1 MHFSG
6 RVKNLVSRFLSV
18 PAGVRGVVLFA
29 LMFFTGMGNV
39 WGETYTYSSD
49 TTITSSNF
57 AAGDTITINSNA
69 TLTINLMG
77 QNVTVAAINIGSGG
91 SPGNLLINGPG
102 TLKVSNLFDPDEK
115 VKNRIKINNYANL
128 VVTGTFYVDKGY
140 GAAAD
145 AVTIITGDR
154 TGSLS
159 ITGNVNYSGKIDSG
173 VFFDTVNVNVL
184 SDIDNLVKYSWDKM
198 KASSEG
204 IGITVERTFKGQAKK
219 EKIFYKVVFSHST
232 RADINGSVEF
242 AEKTSGTESTESKD
256 IPIEFNNNPEGEHD
270 FENTGDSAKLILY
283 APDGV
288 TELETV
294 AYYYQRP
301 VWNGS
306 ESDDGYDVKN
316 WGLAAG
322 TDVSELLKF
331 FKSNQIMLNSDLPR
345 YPVFGVAGKS
355 VEFKSLVV
363 SSGASV
369 TVSAGELI
377 AGKLSVKGSGVLNT
391 NGGELTISGN
401 STISNL
407 NLGSAMK
414 VTGGTTVITSL
425 KTNGDCSVEISS
437 GAEVYVTNS
446 YLGENCSGKLSWTGT
461 GALTIP
467 RSGANVDFGAEVPDY
482 GARLDVKAAGAAT
495 YYSANDLTADG
506 SLILTRVSGSSTG
519 TVAVE
524 YPYTLSTDSTN
535 PVTIDENTY
544 NKTSGTSGKL
554 VVPKEVTSKSFTVS
568 GLSGINSGCSFIMT
582 IYSPDGK
589 FSLGSISYT
598 KTSSGYL
605 WTGNSSSDWTVRDN
619 WSGLDASEQPDR
631 MAGKTLIVDYA
642 NFTGNKNY
650 PNINNT
656 STAGTIIIKNGAY
669 ITANNNT
676 ELTVGKILCMGD
688 ANFSATQGTVIFSD
702 GGSFTAAN
710 PDNSK
715 FNNVKILGDFTA
727 NSKMSVDKNFS
738 AEGLGGKTI
747 TLNDNVIVGGNLFLS
762 GTVTDTGI
770 VKRLTITGGAG
781 NYFKISN
788 TQNYGMYLKVEDG
801 LKIGENGGSSSVV
814 YKAYNCD
821 RNSAASEKPFGWV
834 LSTGAPDEFIWTGL
848 NSTEWAEKEN
858 WSPKIIPGEADVI
871 IPDGLTNYPY
881 LSAEKKIK
889 SIRIGEKEGSNAK
902 IELNGFGFK
911 VTGTT
916 AGAFTNYGT
925 VVCIGQELDKVVM
938 PAESG
943 AVVEN
948 GTWQFNGNGATV
960 KKIENHTYKNILI
973 SNRVNISGD
982 NGDIAAEKIT
992 VSTTSQQKHSV
1003 TSSVKITADVV
1014 LETDS
1019 QFDTSGT
1026 NDFTITGNISGGKS
1040 LEILS
1045 SGTFKLTGS
1054 ADVGNFSTSGNA
1066 VFAGNL
1072 KATGT
1077 ISVSGTTQFEGNEIS
1092 ISSGG
1097 TQKFNGK
1104 VTVNSDVELVAGTPG
1119 ASSSVIFN
1127 STVDDGASSDSDRH
1141 SIVIGSPSVESSAEF
1156 KGTVGGT
1163 SKLKN
1168 LQVNGSASGNGEDI
1182 IVINSENSSFAAFK
1196 DGTNLTV
1203 NGNAEI
1209 YGNNKFTSFTLTGNA
1224 DIYGDNT
1231 FTSFTLT
1238 GNAVI
1243 YGSNNF
1249 TKIVID
1255 NSGAT
1260 AETTVKFENGTTQT
1274 IQNDWSGGNIPF
1286 KGAGE
1291 GKELVLTSIEPFI
1304 SETPNPWNVV
1314 FTNSGISNENFSYVK
1329 VQNSKSVNSSASA
1342 KPLNLLQK
1350 KENVVSAG
1358 NTFDWFRKTIYKW
1371 LGTADTKWSTIGN
1384 WKDENDSPVI
1394 AAPDY
1399 TTGMNEIIID
1409 EASVNSL
1416 VFDVDG
1422 GIPEG
1427 TELKLKSLKIPSSKK
1442 VCIAD
1447 CYVTADSITVD
1458 GTIALFGTQTKYPL
1472 GVNGGNVDW
1481 GANSTI
1487 EYYGS
1492 SSGAKDILY
1501 ASVDS
1506 ETETRKYQNIKL
1518 SCGPILFEKALDVAG
1533 NFTNDSAVQITFANN
1548 VKAASPV
1555 NFASSVA
1562 LSGNVIFDVPAV
1574 TFKSAFNAGL
1584 ISEDS
1589 AREIVFTGNV
1599 LSESDFTAAAGITEF
1614 KGNVDFSGSNFIHN
1628 GGTVKISGTDNLLT
1642 VKTDGSTVF
1651 NNLTANSS
1659 KTTLN
1664 GAFSV
1669 IRDFLVETDV
1679 ECEMNGALTISGN
1692 FTNNGTYKAGKS
1704 DSDSYELKIAK
1715 DFVNNGSFDA
1725 KSGTVLFTGTENSNI
1740 SGETKWFNFKAETPG
1755 KTLIFQAGKIQEIL
1769 NSLTIKGSASD
1780 DKSSNVVLKSSTP
1793 GEFWFIKTAVNDSNL
1808 SVDYASIKDSKCT
1821 EKSIVANNSDDLG
1834 NTSGWIFPGL
1844 LYTWVGNESDLW
1856 SVSKNW
1862 SPASLP
1868 GKLSRVLIPDGKVI
1882 KADMDIEIQKL
1893 DLKPKATFD
1902 LAAHK
1907 ITINGSGNYLTN
1919 EGTIKLNGIENQ
1931 VEAAVKN
1938 LPDSWIEYY
1947 GGTAENPSKNVIKEE
1962 YYNLKIYSDAD
1973 FDNLSDN
1980 TDVPVIINGN
1990 LVLAESASVFNNLT
2004 ANSSKATLNGAF
2016 SVIRDFLVET
2026 DVECEMNGALT
2037 ISGNFTNNGTYKAGK
2052 SDSDSYELKIAKDF
2066 VNNGSFDAKSG
2077 TVLFTGT
2084 ENSNISGETK
2094 WFNFK
2099 AETPGKTL
2107 IFQAGKIQEI
2117 LNSLTIKGSAS
2128 DDKSS
2133 NVVLKSSTPGEFWF
2147 IKTAVNDSNLSVDY
2161 ASIKDSKCTEKSI
2174 VANNSDDLGNTSGW
2188 IFPGLLYTWVG
2199 NESDLWSVSKNWSP
2213 ASLPGK
2219 LSRVLIPDGKV
2230 IKADMDIEIQKLDLK
2245 PKATFDL
2252 AAHKIT
2258 INGSGNYLTNEGTIK
2273 LNGIE
2278 NQVEAA
2284 VKNLPDSWIEYY
2296 GGTAENPSKN
2306 VIKEEYYNLK
2316 IYSDADFDNL
2326 SDNTDVPVIIN
2337 GNLVLA
2343 ESAKMTF
2350 EKNVQ
2355 ICGALI
2361 ENGNNLVLKG
2371 NFEVA
2376 NVQSENGKHISIT
2389 FNGPVAGKTEQ
2400 TLYYSSLSDKKSV
2413 NIQNLDIKNTK
2424 VVTNVSF
2431 NVYGKWNN
2439 NGEFTASD
2447 GTVKIVE
2454 GGTISGNNNFASFV
2468 FEKNG
2473 GKLSFNGKNSYKSL
2487 SIVAPGGEIKFAPGE
2502 ENAQSVTES
2511 LVLKGSKDSLM
2522 QLSSLSSSRNASQW
2536 FINCSNSEAA
2546 DMRFIKVFDSYANKA
2561 TSARLVALESRNGG
2575 NNINWQ
2581 FPGLA
2586 IALTAAAI
2594 GQNQMYIVFDRAI
2607 DIAKSKLENTLY
2619 FINSEGSLLSDL
2631 KIQKATAIHNS
2642 TESTGFACS
2651 LSRTIQF
2658 EDILNVYVIYRSDG
2672 ENYIATPTSDFM
2684 SDNESHALSDF
2695 AVNAVEPLY
2704 AYDNRQASLNSD
2716 YFKTGINIEESLAV
2730 HDWNEEQ
2737 QKNGSL
2743 IYNSDIFIKVRKN
2756 YSTRLEDSDKTTEKI
2771 SLYFDTEPDKDA
2783 SSAYYNSVFGEKL
2796 RVWLPS
2802 VTSEGKSV
2810 LPIEMMARKNNVP
2823 KGTLTVESENS
2834 EFKYNFNNDSLSMS
2848 NGINSGDQVK
2858 FIFGLEDREIC
2869 RVPIVTGDLS
2879 GFTVDD
2885 SNKSPLFALRL
2896 KNSRDISS
2904 LDLWSF
2910 RLKEI
2915 TSQRGGVTILN
2926 NVIDTSRGDIATV
2939 KVDMSG
2945 SGSLSVIVMTL
2956 DGNVVQYLQHG
2967 TASGGEHYY
2976 SWNGKTKGGKN
2987 VARGMYFV
2995 RVIGSGFDETRKI
3008 MVVRE

>member
-6 RVKNLVSRFLSV
+6 RVKNLVSHFLSV
-18 PAGVRGVVLFA
+18 SAGVRGVVLFA
-29 LMFFTGMGNV
+29 LMFCTGMGNV
-39 WGETYTYSSD
+39 WGETYSSD
-49 TTITSSNF
+49 KTITSSNF

-77 QNVTVAAINIGSGG
+77 QDVTVNTIYIGSGG
-91 SPGNLLINGPG
+91 SAGNLLINGPG
-102 TLKVSNLFDPDEK
+102 TLNVGTFDPDEK
-115 VKNRIKINNYANL
+115 VKNRIEINNYANL
-128 VVTGTFYVDKGY
+128 VVTGTFYADKKDG
-140 GAAAD
+140 AD

-159 ITGNVNYSGKIDSG
+159 ISDTGKVDYYDKNDSG

-184 SDIDNLVKYSWDKM
+184 SDIDNLVKYSWDSI
-198 KASSEG
+198 KASISEG
-204 IGITVERTFKGQAKK
+204 IGITVKRTFKGQAKN
-219 EKIFYKVVFSHST
+219 EKIFYKVDFSNPT
-232 RADINGSVEF
+232 RADINGFVVFDKDSSEN
-242 AEKTSGTESTESKD
+242 ESKTVSKD
-256 IPIEFNNNPEGEHD
+256 ILISFNTDPSG
-270 FENTGDSAKLILY
+270 FENTGDSAILTLY

-288 TELETV
+288 TELATV

-306 ESDDGYDVKN
+306 KSTDGYDVEN
-316 WGLAAG
+316 WGLAAE
-322 TDVSELLKF
+322 TAESELLEL
-331 FKSNQIMLNSDLPR
+331 FKSNQIVLNSGLPR
-345 YPVFGVAGKS
+345 YPVFGVAEKS
-355 VEFKSLVV
+355 VEFNSLVV

-377 AGKLSVKGSGVLNT
+377 AGELSVKGSGVLNT
-391 NGGELTISGN
+391 NGGKLTISGD

-407 NLGSAMK
+407 NLGSEMK

-425 KTNGDCSVEISS
+425 KTNRVCSVEISS
-437 GAEVYVTNS
+437 GAEVSVTNS

-461 GALTIP
+461 GTLTIP
-467 RSGANVDFGAEVPDY
+467 RSGANVDFGAKGPDY
-482 GARLDVKAAGAAT
+482 GAKLDVKAAGAAT

-506 SLILTRVSGSSTG
+506 NLILTRVSGSSTG

-598 KTSSGYL
+598 KTSSAKIIYWNGSRDSYWCNNDN
-605 WTGNSSSDWTVRDN
+605 WTSSDGVAVNTDSDSWKEYDLVVGPTAKDGTKITR
-619 WSGLDASEQPDR
+619 
-631 MAGKTLIVDYA
+631 
-642 NFTGNKNY
+642 F
-650 PNINNT
+650 PNVNNT
-656 STAGTIIIKNGAY
+656 NTAKSVTILSGAHVTMG
-669 ITANNNT
+669 IGT
-676 ELTVGKILCMGD
+676 ELTIGDIKCMGD
-688 ANFSATQGTVIFSD
+688 AYFSATQGTVNFSD
-702 GGSFTAAN
+702 GASFTAAN

-715 FNNVKILGDFTA
+715 FNNVKISGKFTV
-727 NSKMSVDKNFS
+727 NSKMSVAKNFS

-762 GTVTDTGI
+762 GTETGPG
-770 VKRLTITGGAG
+770 VVEMLSVEGGAG

-788 TQNYGMYLKVEDG
+788 TQNYGMYLKVADG
-801 LKIGENGGSSSVV
+801 LKIGENGGTSSVV

-821 RNSAASEKPFGWV
+821 KYSAADKDPLGWV
-834 LSTGAPDEFIWTGL
+834 LSKEAPNEFIWTGL
-848 NSTEWAEKEN
+848 NSTEWANIEN
-858 WSPKIIPGEADVI
+858 WSPKKIPGEADVII
-871 IPDGLTNYPY
+871 IPDGLTNYPK
-881 LSAEKKIK
+881 LPEKKIIK

-925 VVCIGQELDKVVM
+925 VVCIKNELDNVVM

-973 SNRVNISGD
+973 SNQTNISGD
-982 NGDIAAEKIT
+982 ITAEKIT
-992 VSTTSQQKHSV
+992 INTESKHSI

-1014 LETDS
+1014 LKTDS

-1054 ADVGNFSTSGNA
+1054 ADVGNFYAQGNA

-1072 KATGT
+1072 TASGT
-1077 ISVSGTTQFEGNEIS
+1077 ISVDGTTQFEGNEIS

-1104 VTVNSDVELVAGTPG
+1104 VTVDSDVKLVAGTLG
-1119 ASSSVIFN
+1119 APSSVIFN
-1127 STVDDGASSDSDRH
+1127 STVDDGATSDSDRH
-1141 SIVIGSPSVESSAEF
+1141 SIVIDSPSVEFSAVF
-1156 KGTVGGT
+1156 NGTVGGT

-1168 LQVNGSASGNGEDI
+1168 LQVNGSASGNGADP
-1182 IVINSENSSFAAFK
+1182 IVINSENSSFAAFEN
-1196 DGTNLTV
+1196 GTNLTV
-1203 NGNAEI
+1203 NGNADI

-1243 YGSNNF
+1243 YGLNTF
-1249 TKIVID
+1249 TNIVID

-1260 AETTVKFENGTTQT
+1260 AETTVKFGNGTTQT

-1314 FTNSGISNENFSYVK
+1314 FTNSDISNKNFSYVK
-1329 VQNSKSVNSSASA
+1329 VQNSKSVNSIASA

-1371 LGTADTKWSTIGN
+1371 LGTEDTKWNNKDN
-1384 WKDENDSPVI
+1384 WKDENNSPVSDV
-1394 AAPDY
+1394 PDY
-1399 TTGMNEIIID
+1399 ATGTNEIIID

-1447 CYVTADSITVD
+1447 CCVTADSITVD

-1518 SCGPILFEKALDVAG
+1518 SCGSILFEKALDVAG
-1533 NFTNDSAVQITFANN
+1533 NFTNDSAGQITFAKN

-1599 LSESDFTAAAGITEF
+1599 SSEGKFTAAAGITEF

-1642 VKTDGSTVF
+1642 VKTDGSAVF

-1692 FTNNGTYKAGKS
+1692 FTNNGTFKAGKS

-1769 NSLTIKGSASD
+1769 NSLTITGSASD
-1780 DKSSNVVLKSSTP
+1780 DKSSNVVLKSSTD

-1893 DLKPKATFD
+1893 DLKPKSTFD
-1902 LAAHK
+1902 LASHK
-1907 ITINGSGNYLTN
+1907 ITINGSDNYLTN

-1980 TDVPVIINGN
+1980 TDIPVIINGN

-2004 ANSSKATLNGAF
+2004 TNSSKATLNGAF

-2037 ISGNFTNNGTYKAGK
+2037 ISGNFTNNGTFKAGK

-2117 LNSLTIKGSAS
+2117 LNSLTITGSAS

-2133 NVVLKSSTPGEFWF
+2133 NVVLKSSTDGEFWF

-2245 PKATFDL
+2245 PKSTFDL
-2252 AAHKIT
+2252 ASHKIT
-2258 INGSGNYLTNEGTIK
+2258 INGSDNYLTNEGTIK

-2343 ESAKMTF
+2343 ESARMTF

-2355 ICGALI
+2355 ICGDLI

-2473 GKLSFNGKNSYKSL
+2473 GKLSFEGKNSYKSL

-2522 QLSSLSSSRNASQW
+2522 LLSSLPSSRNASQW

-2631 KIQKATAIHNS
+2631 KIQKATAIHDS

-2684 SDNESHALSDF
+2684 TDNESHALSDF

-2756 YSTRLEDSDKTTEKI
+2756 YSTRLENSDKTTEKI

-2783 SSAYYNSVFGEKL
+2783 SSAYYNSIFGEKL

-2823 KGTLTVESENS
+2823 KGTLTAESENS

-2879 GFTVDD
+2879 GFTVDA

>member
-1 MHFSG
+1 M
-6 RVKNLVSRFLSV
+6 
-18 PAGVRGVVLFA
+18 
-29 LMFFTGMGNV
+29 
-39 WGETYTYSSD
+39 
-49 TTITSSNF
+49 
-57 AAGDTITINSNA
+57 
-69 TLTINLMG
+69 
-77 QNVTVAAINIGSGG
+77 
-91 SPGNLLINGPG
+91 
-102 TLKVSNLFDPDEK
+102 
-115 VKNRIKINNYANL
+115 
-128 VVTGTFYVDKGY
+128 
-140 GAAAD
+140 
-145 AVTIITGDR
+145 
-154 TGSLS
+154 
-159 ITGNVNYSGKIDSG
+159 
-173 VFFDTVNVNVL
+173 
-184 SDIDNLVKYSWDKM
+184 
-198 KASSEG
+198 
-204 IGITVERTFKGQAKK
+204 
-219 EKIFYKVVFSHST
+219 
-232 RADINGSVEF
+232 
-242 AEKTSGTESTESKD
+242 
-256 IPIEFNNNPEGEHD
+256 
-270 FENTGDSAKLILY
+270 
-283 APDGV
+283 
-288 TELETV
+288 
-294 AYYYQRP
+294 
-301 VWNGS
+301 
-306 ESDDGYDVKN
+306 
-316 WGLAAG
+316 
-322 TDVSELLKF
+322 
-331 FKSNQIMLNSDLPR
+331 
-345 YPVFGVAGKS
+345 
-355 VEFKSLVV
+355 
-363 SSGASV
+363 
-369 TVSAGELI
+369 
-377 AGKLSVKGSGVLNT
+377 
-391 NGGELTISGN
+391 
-401 STISNL
+401 
-407 NLGSAMK
+407 
-414 VTGGTTVITSL
+414 
-425 KTNGDCSVEISS
+425 
-437 GAEVYVTNS
+437 
-446 YLGENCSGKLSWTGT
+446 
-461 GALTIP
+461 
-467 RSGANVDFGAEVPDY
+467 
-482 GARLDVKAAGAAT
+482 
-495 YYSANDLTADG
+495 
-506 SLILTRVSGSSTG
+506 
-519 TVAVE
+519 
-524 YPYTLSTDSTN
+524 
-535 PVTIDENTY
+535 
-544 NKTSGTSGKL
+544 
-554 VVPKEVTSKSFTVS
+554 
-568 GLSGINSGCSFIMT
+568 
-582 IYSPDGK
+582 
-589 FSLGSISYT
+589 
-598 KTSSGYL
+598 
-605 WTGNSSSDWTVRDN
+605 
-619 WSGLDASEQPDR
+619 
-631 MAGKTLIVDYA
+631 
-642 NFTGNKNY
+642 
-650 PNINNT
+650 
-656 STAGTIIIKNGAY
+656 
-669 ITANNNT
+669 
-676 ELTVGKILCMGD
+676 
-688 ANFSATQGTVIFSD
+688 
-702 GGSFTAAN
+702 
-710 PDNSK
+710 
-715 FNNVKILGDFTA
+715 
-727 NSKMSVDKNFS
+727 
-738 AEGLGGKTI
+738 
-747 TLNDNVIVGGNLFLS
+747 
-762 GTVTDTGI
+762 
-770 VKRLTITGGAG
+770 
-781 NYFKISN
+781 
-788 TQNYGMYLKVEDG
+788 
-801 LKIGENGGSSSVV
+801 
-814 YKAYNCD
+814 
-821 RNSAASEKPFGWV
+821 
-834 LSTGAPDEFIWTGL
+834 
-848 NSTEWAEKEN
+848 
-858 WSPKIIPGEADVI
+858 
-871 IPDGLTNYPY
+871 
-881 LSAEKKIK
+881 
-889 SIRIGEKEGSNAK
+889 
-902 IELNGFGFK
+902 
-911 VTGTT
+911 
-916 AGAFTNYGT
+916 
-925 VVCIGQELDKVVM
+925 
-938 PAESG
+938 
-943 AVVEN
+943 
-948 GTWQFNGNGATV
+948 
-960 KKIENHTYKNILI
+960 
-973 SNRVNISGD
+973 
-982 NGDIAAEKIT
+982 
-992 VSTTSQQKHSV
+992 
-1003 TSSVKITADVV
+1003 
-1014 LETDS
+1014 
-1019 QFDTSGT
+1019 
-1026 NDFTITGNISGGKS
+1026 
-1040 LEILS
+1040 
-1045 SGTFKLTGS
+1045 
-1054 ADVGNFSTSGNA
+1054 
-1066 VFAGNL
+1066 
-1072 KATGT
+1072 
-1077 ISVSGTTQFEGNEIS
+1077 
-1092 ISSGG
+1092 
-1097 TQKFNGK
+1097 
-1104 VTVNSDVELVAGTPG
+1104 
-1119 ASSSVIFN
+1119 
-1127 STVDDGASSDSDRH
+1127 
-1141 SIVIGSPSVESSAEF
+1141 
-1156 KGTVGGT
+1156 
-1163 SKLKN
+1163 
-1168 LQVNGSASGNGEDI
+1168 
-1182 IVINSENSSFAAFK
+1182 
-1196 DGTNLTV
+1196 
-1203 NGNAEI
+1203 
-1209 YGNNKFTSFTLTGNA
+1209 
-1224 DIYGDNT
+1224 
-1231 FTSFTLT
+1231 
-1238 GNAVI
+1238 
-1243 YGSNNF
+1243 
-1249 TKIVID
+1249 
-1255 NSGAT
+1255 
-1260 AETTVKFENGTTQT
+1260 
-1274 IQNDWSGGNIPF
+1274 
-1286 KGAGE
+1286 
-1291 GKELVLTSIEPFI
+1291 
-1304 SETPNPWNVV
+1304 V
-1314 FTNSGISNENFSYVK
+1314 FTNSGISKENFSYVK
-1329 VQNSKSVNSSASA
+1329 VQNSKSVDSSDNEN
-1342 KPLNLLQK
+1342 PLNLLQK

-1358 NTFDWFRKTIYKW
+1358 NTFDWFLKTIYKW
-1371 LGTADTKWSTIGN
+1371 LGTEDTKWSNKDN
-1384 WKDENDSPVI
+1384 WKNENDSPVI

-1416 VFDVDG
+1416 VFDGDF
-1422 GIPEG
+1422 PEG
-1427 TELKLKSLKIPSSKK
+1427 TELNLKSLKIPSSKK

-1472 GVNGGNVDW
+1472 GVNGGKVNW
-1481 GANSTI
+1481 GADSTI

-1492 SSGAKDILY
+1492 FAGAKDILC

-1506 ETETRKYQNIKL
+1506 ETGTQKYQNIKL
-1518 SCGPILFEKALDVAG
+1518 SCGSIIFEKALDVAG
-1533 NFTNDSAVQITFANN
+1533 NFTNDSADQITFAKN

-1555 NFASSVA
+1555 NFASPVA

-1574 TFKSAFNAGL
+1574 TFNSAFNAGL
-1584 ISEDS
+1584 ISDDS

-1599 LSESDFTAAAGITEF
+1599 LSEGDFTAAAGITEF

-1669 IRDFLVETDV
+1669 IRDFLVETSV

-1692 FTNNGTYKAGKS
+1692 FTNNGTFKAGKS

-1780 DKSSNVVLKSSTP
+1780 DKSSNVVLKSSTD

-1868 GKLSRVLIPDGKVI
+1868 GKFSCVLIPDGKVI

-1902 LAAHK
+1902 LA
-1907 ITINGSGNYLTN
+1907 S
-1919 EGTIKLNGIENQ
+1919 
-1931 VEAAVKN
+1931 
-1938 LPDSWIEYY
+1938 
-1947 GGTAENPSKNVIKEE
+1947 
-1962 YYNLKIYSDAD
+1962 
-1973 FDNLSDN
+1973 
-1980 TDVPVIINGN
+1980 
-1990 LVLAESASVFNNLT
+1990 
-2004 ANSSKATLNGAF
+2004 
-2016 SVIRDFLVET
+2016 
-2026 DVECEMNGALT
+2026 
-2037 ISGNFTNNGTYKAGK
+2037 
-2052 SDSDSYELKIAKDF
+2052 
-2066 VNNGSFDAKSG
+2066 
-2077 TVLFTGT
+2077 
-2084 ENSNISGETK
+2084 
-2094 WFNFK
+2094 
-2099 AETPGKTL
+2099 
-2107 IFQAGKIQEI
+2107 
-2117 LNSLTIKGSAS
+2117 
-2128 DDKSS
+2128 
-2133 NVVLKSSTPGEFWF
+2133 
-2147 IKTAVNDSNLSVDY
+2147 
-2161 ASIKDSKCTEKSI
+2161 
-2174 VANNSDDLGNTSGW
+2174 
-2188 IFPGLLYTWVG
+2188 
-2199 NESDLWSVSKNWSP
+2199 
-2213 ASLPGK
+2213 
-2219 LSRVLIPDGKV
+2219 
-2230 IKADMDIEIQKLDLK
+2230 
-2245 PKATFDL
+2245 
-2252 AAHKIT
+2252 HKIT

-2355 ICGALI
+2355 ICGDLI

-2400 TLYYSSLSDKKSV
+2400 ILYYSSLSDKKSV

-2473 GKLSFNGKNSYKSL
+2473 GKLSFDGKNSYKSL

-2522 QLSSLSSSRNASQW
+2522 QLSSLPSSRNASQW
-2536 FINCSNSEAA
+2536 FINCSNCEAA

-2607 DIAKSKLENTLY
+2607 DIVKSKLENTLY

-2783 SSAYYNSVFGEKL
+2783 SSAYYNSIFGEKL

-2823 KGTLTVESENS
+2823 KGTLTAESENS
-2834 EFKYNFNNDSLSMS
+2834 EFKYNFDNDSLSMS

-2879 GFTVDD
+2879 GFTVDA

>member
-1 MHFSG
+1 M
-6 RVKNLVSRFLSV
+6 
-18 PAGVRGVVLFA
+18 
-29 LMFFTGMGNV
+29 
-39 WGETYTYSSD
+39 
-49 TTITSSNF
+49 
-57 AAGDTITINSNA
+57 
-69 TLTINLMG
+69 
-77 QNVTVAAINIGSGG
+77 
-91 SPGNLLINGPG
+91 
-102 TLKVSNLFDPDEK
+102 
-115 VKNRIKINNYANL
+115 
-128 VVTGTFYVDKGY
+128 
-140 GAAAD
+140 
-145 AVTIITGDR
+145 
-154 TGSLS
+154 
-159 ITGNVNYSGKIDSG
+159 
-173 VFFDTVNVNVL
+173 
-184 SDIDNLVKYSWDKM
+184 
-198 KASSEG
+198 
-204 IGITVERTFKGQAKK
+204 
-219 EKIFYKVVFSHST
+219 
-232 RADINGSVEF
+232 
-242 AEKTSGTESTESKD
+242 
-256 IPIEFNNNPEGEHD
+256 
-270 FENTGDSAKLILY
+270 
-283 APDGV
+283 
-288 TELETV
+288 
-294 AYYYQRP
+294 
-301 VWNGS
+301 
-306 ESDDGYDVKN
+306 
-316 WGLAAG
+316 
-322 TDVSELLKF
+322 
-331 FKSNQIMLNSDLPR
+331 
-345 YPVFGVAGKS
+345 
-355 VEFKSLVV
+355 
-363 SSGASV
+363 
-369 TVSAGELI
+369 
-377 AGKLSVKGSGVLNT
+377 
-391 NGGELTISGN
+391 
-401 STISNL
+401 
-407 NLGSAMK
+407 
-414 VTGGTTVITSL
+414 
-425 KTNGDCSVEISS
+425 
-437 GAEVYVTNS
+437 
-446 YLGENCSGKLSWTGT
+446 
-461 GALTIP
+461 
-467 RSGANVDFGAEVPDY
+467 
-482 GARLDVKAAGAAT
+482 
-495 YYSANDLTADG
+495 
-506 SLILTRVSGSSTG
+506 
-519 TVAVE
+519 
-524 YPYTLSTDSTN
+524 
-535 PVTIDENTY
+535 
-544 NKTSGTSGKL
+544 
-554 VVPKEVTSKSFTVS
+554 
-568 GLSGINSGCSFIMT
+568 
-582 IYSPDGK
+582 
-589 FSLGSISYT
+589 
-598 KTSSGYL
+598 
-605 WTGNSSSDWTVRDN
+605 
-619 WSGLDASEQPDR
+619 
-631 MAGKTLIVDYA
+631 
-642 NFTGNKNY
+642 
-650 PNINNT
+650 
-656 STAGTIIIKNGAY
+656 
-669 ITANNNT
+669 
-676 ELTVGKILCMGD
+676 
-688 ANFSATQGTVIFSD
+688 
-702 GGSFTAAN
+702 
-710 PDNSK
+710 
-715 FNNVKILGDFTA
+715 
-727 NSKMSVDKNFS
+727 
-738 AEGLGGKTI
+738 
-747 TLNDNVIVGGNLFLS
+747 
-762 GTVTDTGI
+762 
-770 VKRLTITGGAG
+770 
-781 NYFKISN
+781 
-788 TQNYGMYLKVEDG
+788 
-801 LKIGENGGSSSVV
+801 
-814 YKAYNCD
+814 
-821 RNSAASEKPFGWV
+821 
-834 LSTGAPDEFIWTGL
+834 
-848 NSTEWAEKEN
+848 
-858 WSPKIIPGEADVI
+858 
-871 IPDGLTNYPY
+871 
-881 LSAEKKIK
+881 
-889 SIRIGEKEGSNAK
+889 
-902 IELNGFGFK
+902 
-911 VTGTT
+911 
-916 AGAFTNYGT
+916 
-925 VVCIGQELDKVVM
+925 
-938 PAESG
+938 
-943 AVVEN
+943 
-948 GTWQFNGNGATV
+948 
-960 KKIENHTYKNILI
+960 
-973 SNRVNISGD
+973 
-982 NGDIAAEKIT
+982 
-992 VSTTSQQKHSV
+992 
-1003 TSSVKITADVV
+1003 SSVKITADVV
-1014 LETDS
+1014 LDTDS
-1019 QFDTSGT
+1019 QFDTSG
-1026 NDFTITGNISGGKS
+1026 NNAFAITGNISGGKS

-1045 SGTFKLTGS
+1045 SGTFKITGN
-1054 ADVGNFSTSGNA
+1054 ADIGNFSTSGNA

-1072 KATGT
+1072 TASGT

-1092 ISSGG
+1092 INSGG

-1104 VTVNSDVELVAGTPG
+1104 VTVNSDVALVAGTPG

-1127 STVDDGASSDSDRH
+1127 STVDEGASSDSDRH
-1141 SIVIGSPSVESSAEF
+1141 SVVIGSPSVKSSAEF

-1163 SKLKN
+1163 SKLKK
-1168 LQVNGSASGNGEDI
+1168 LQVNGSASGNGADT
-1182 IVINSENSSFAAFK
+1182 IVINSENSSFAAFENE
-1196 DGTNLTV
+1196 TNLTV
-1203 NGNAEI
+1203 NGNADI
-1209 YGNNKFTSFTLTGNA
+1209 YGNNNFTSFTLTGNA
-1224 DIYGDNT
+1224 DIYGNNN
-1231 FTSFTLT
+1231 FTSCSLT

-1243 YGSNNF
+1243 YGTNTF
-1249 TKIVID
+1249 TNIVID

-1260 AETTVKFENGTTQT
+1260 AETTVKFGNGTTQT

-1291 GKELVLTSIEPFI
+1291 GKELVLTSIDPYI

-1314 FTNSGISNENFSYVK
+1314 FTNSGISKENFNYVK
-1329 VQNSKSVNSSASA
+1329 VQNSKSVSAN
-1342 KPLNLLQK
+1342 PLNLTQK

-1358 NTFDWFRKTIYKW
+1358 NTFDWFLKTIYKW
-1371 LGTADTKWSTIGN
+1371 FGTEDTKWSNKDN

-1394 AAPDY
+1394 EVPDY

-1427 TELKLKSLKIPSSKK
+1427 TELNLKSLKIPSSKK

-1447 CYVTADSITVD
+1447 CYVIADSITVD

-1472 GVNGGNVDW
+1472 GVNGGKVDW
-1481 GANSTI
+1481 GADSTI

-1492 SSGAKDILY
+1492 FAGAKDILY

-1518 SCGPILFEKALDVAG
+1518 SCGPILFENALDVAG
-1533 NFTNDSAVQITFANN
+1533 NFTNDSAGQITFAKN

-1555 NFASSVA
+1555 NFASLVA

-1584 ISEDS
+1584 ISDDS

-1599 LSESDFTAAAGITEF
+1599 LSEGEFTAAAGITEF

-1692 FTNNGTYKAGKS
+1692 FTNNGTFKAGKS
-1704 DSDSYELKIAK
+1704 DSDSYELQIAK

-1769 NSLTIKGSASD
+1769 NSLTITGSASD
-1780 DKSSNVVLKSSTP
+1780 DKSSNVVLKSSTD

-1893 DLKPKATFD
+1893 DLKPQATFD
-1902 LAAHK
+1902 LASHK

-1990 LVLAESASVFNNLT
+1990 LVLS
-2004 ANSSKATLNGAF
+2004 
-2016 SVIRDFLVET
+2016 
-2026 DVECEMNGALT
+2026 
-2037 ISGNFTNNGTYKAGK
+2037 
-2052 SDSDSYELKIAKDF
+2052 
-2066 VNNGSFDAKSG
+2066 
-2077 TVLFTGT
+2077 
-2084 ENSNISGETK
+2084 
-2094 WFNFK
+2094 
-2099 AETPGKTL
+2099 
-2107 IFQAGKIQEI
+2107 
-2117 LNSLTIKGSAS
+2117 
-2128 DDKSS
+2128 
-2133 NVVLKSSTPGEFWF
+2133 
-2147 IKTAVNDSNLSVDY
+2147 
-2161 ASIKDSKCTEKSI
+2161 
-2174 VANNSDDLGNTSGW
+2174 
-2188 IFPGLLYTWVG
+2188 
-2199 NESDLWSVSKNWSP
+2199 
-2213 ASLPGK
+2213 
-2219 LSRVLIPDGKV
+2219 
-2230 IKADMDIEIQKLDLK
+2230 
-2245 PKATFDL
+2245 
-2252 AAHKIT
+2252 
-2258 INGSGNYLTNEGTIK
+2258 
-2273 LNGIE
+2273 
-2278 NQVEAA
+2278 
-2284 VKNLPDSWIEYY
+2284 
-2296 GGTAENPSKN
+2296 
-2306 VIKEEYYNLK
+2306 
-2316 IYSDADFDNL
+2316 
-2326 SDNTDVPVIIN
+2326 
-2337 GNLVLA
+2337 

-2355 ICGALI
+2355 ICGDLI

-2400 TLYYSSLSDKKSV
+2400 ILYYSSLSDKKSV

-2473 GKLSFNGKNSYKSL
+2473 GKLSFDGKNSYKSL

-2522 QLSSLSSSRNASQW
+2522 LLSSLPSSRNASQW

-2607 DIAKSKLENTLY
+2607 DIAKSNLENTLY

-2716 YFKTGINIEESLAV
+2716 YFKTGMNIEESLAV

-2783 SSAYYNSVFGEKL
+2783 SSAYYNSIFGEKL

-2823 KGTLTVESENS
+2823 KGTLTAESENS
-2834 EFKYNFNNDSLSMS
+2834 EFKYNFDNDSLSMS
-2848 NGINSGDQVK
+2848 NGINSGAQVK

-2896 KNSRDISS
+2896 KNSKDISS

>member
-1 MHFSG
+1 M
-6 RVKNLVSRFLSV
+6 
-18 PAGVRGVVLFA
+18 
-29 LMFFTGMGNV
+29 
-39 WGETYTYSSD
+39 
-49 TTITSSNF
+49 
-57 AAGDTITINSNA
+57 
-69 TLTINLMG
+69 
-77 QNVTVAAINIGSGG
+77 
-91 SPGNLLINGPG
+91 
-102 TLKVSNLFDPDEK
+102 
-115 VKNRIKINNYANL
+115 
-128 VVTGTFYVDKGY
+128 
-140 GAAAD
+140 
-145 AVTIITGDR
+145 
-154 TGSLS
+154 
-159 ITGNVNYSGKIDSG
+159 
-173 VFFDTVNVNVL
+173 
-184 SDIDNLVKYSWDKM
+184 
-198 KASSEG
+198 
-204 IGITVERTFKGQAKK
+204 
-219 EKIFYKVVFSHST
+219 
-232 RADINGSVEF
+232 
-242 AEKTSGTESTESKD
+242 
-256 IPIEFNNNPEGEHD
+256 
-270 FENTGDSAKLILY
+270 
-283 APDGV
+283 
-288 TELETV
+288 
-294 AYYYQRP
+294 
-301 VWNGS
+301 
-306 ESDDGYDVKN
+306 
-316 WGLAAG
+316 
-322 TDVSELLKF
+322 
-331 FKSNQIMLNSDLPR
+331 
-345 YPVFGVAGKS
+345 
-355 VEFKSLVV
+355 
-363 SSGASV
+363 
-369 TVSAGELI
+369 
-377 AGKLSVKGSGVLNT
+377 
-391 NGGELTISGN
+391 
-401 STISNL
+401 
-407 NLGSAMK
+407 
-414 VTGGTTVITSL
+414 
-425 KTNGDCSVEISS
+425 
-437 GAEVYVTNS
+437 
-446 YLGENCSGKLSWTGT
+446 
-461 GALTIP
+461 
-467 RSGANVDFGAEVPDY
+467 
-482 GARLDVKAAGAAT
+482 
-495 YYSANDLTADG
+495 
-506 SLILTRVSGSSTG
+506 
-519 TVAVE
+519 
-524 YPYTLSTDSTN
+524 
-535 PVTIDENTY
+535 
-544 NKTSGTSGKL
+544 
-554 VVPKEVTSKSFTVS
+554 
-568 GLSGINSGCSFIMT
+568 
-582 IYSPDGK
+582 
-589 FSLGSISYT
+589 
-598 KTSSGYL
+598 
-605 WTGNSSSDWTVRDN
+605 
-619 WSGLDASEQPDR
+619 
-631 MAGKTLIVDYA
+631 
-642 NFTGNKNY
+642 
-650 PNINNT
+650 
-656 STAGTIIIKNGAY
+656 
-669 ITANNNT
+669 
-676 ELTVGKILCMGD
+676 
-688 ANFSATQGTVIFSD
+688 
-702 GGSFTAAN
+702 
-710 PDNSK
+710 
-715 FNNVKILGDFTA
+715 
-727 NSKMSVDKNFS
+727 
-738 AEGLGGKTI
+738 
-747 TLNDNVIVGGNLFLS
+747 
-762 GTVTDTGI
+762 
-770 VKRLTITGGAG
+770 
-781 NYFKISN
+781 
-788 TQNYGMYLKVEDG
+788 
-801 LKIGENGGSSSVV
+801 
-814 YKAYNCD
+814 
-821 RNSAASEKPFGWV
+821 
-834 LSTGAPDEFIWTGL
+834 
-848 NSTEWAEKEN
+848 
-858 WSPKIIPGEADVI
+858 
-871 IPDGLTNYPY
+871 
-881 LSAEKKIK
+881 
-889 SIRIGEKEGSNAK
+889 
-902 IELNGFGFK
+902 
-911 VTGTT
+911 
-916 AGAFTNYGT
+916 
-925 VVCIGQELDKVVM
+925 
-938 PAESG
+938 
-943 AVVEN
+943 
-948 GTWQFNGNGATV
+948 
-960 KKIENHTYKNILI
+960 
-973 SNRVNISGD
+973 
-982 NGDIAAEKIT
+982 
-992 VSTTSQQKHSV
+992 
-1003 TSSVKITADVV
+1003 
-1014 LETDS
+1014 
-1019 QFDTSGT
+1019 
-1026 NDFTITGNISGGKS
+1026 
-1040 LEILS
+1040 
-1045 SGTFKLTGS
+1045 
-1054 ADVGNFSTSGNA
+1054 
-1066 VFAGNL
+1066 
-1072 KATGT
+1072 
-1077 ISVSGTTQFEGNEIS
+1077 
-1092 ISSGG
+1092 
-1097 TQKFNGK
+1097 
-1104 VTVNSDVELVAGTPG
+1104 
-1119 ASSSVIFN
+1119 
-1127 STVDDGASSDSDRH
+1127 
-1141 SIVIGSPSVESSAEF
+1141 
-1156 KGTVGGT
+1156 
-1163 SKLKN
+1163 
-1168 LQVNGSASGNGEDI
+1168 
-1182 IVINSENSSFAAFK
+1182 
-1196 DGTNLTV
+1196 
-1203 NGNAEI
+1203 
-1209 YGNNKFTSFTLTGNA
+1209 
-1224 DIYGDNT
+1224 
-1231 FTSFTLT
+1231 
-1238 GNAVI
+1238 
-1243 YGSNNF
+1243 
-1249 TKIVID
+1249 
-1255 NSGAT
+1255 
-1260 AETTVKFENGTTQT
+1260 
-1274 IQNDWSGGNIPF
+1274 
-1286 KGAGE
+1286 
-1291 GKELVLTSIEPFI
+1291 
-1304 SETPNPWNVV
+1304 V
-1314 FTNSGISNENFSYVK
+1314 FTNSDISNKNFSYVK
-1329 VQNSKSVNSSASA
+1329 VQNSKSVNSIASA

-1358 NTFDWFRKTIYKW
+1358 NTFDWFLKTIYKW
-1371 LGTADTKWSTIGN
+1371 LGTEDTKWRTIGN

-1394 AAPDY
+1394 AVPDY
-1399 TTGMNEIIID
+1399 TTGMNEILID

-1416 VFDVDG
+1416 VFDGDF
-1422 GIPEG
+1422 PEG
-1427 TELKLKSLKIPSSKK
+1427 TELNLKSLKIPSSKK

-1472 GVNGGNVDW
+1472 GVNGGKVDW
-1481 GANSTI
+1481 GADSTI

-1492 SSGAKDILY
+1492 SAGAKDILC

-1506 ETETRKYQNIKL
+1506 ETGTQKYQNIKL
-1518 SCGPILFEKALDVAG
+1518 SCGSIIFEKALDVAG
-1533 NFTNDSAVQITFANN
+1533 SFTNDSAGQITFANN

-1584 ISEDS
+1584 ISDDS

-1599 LSESDFTAAAGITEF
+1599 LSEGEFTAAAGITEF

-1628 GGTVKISGTDNLLT
+1628 GGTVIISGTDNLLT

-1769 NSLTIKGSASD
+1769 NSLTITGSASD
-1780 DKSSNVVLKSSTP
+1780 DKSSNVVLKSSTD

-1821 EKSIVANNSDDLG
+1821 EKNIVANNSDDLG

-1893 DLKPKATFD
+1893 DLKPQATFD
-1902 LAAHK
+1902 LASHK

-2026 DVECEMNGALT
+2026 SVECEMNGALT

-2052 SDSDSYELKIAKDF
+2052 SDSDFYELKIAKDF

-2117 LNSLTIKGSAS
+2117 LNSLTITGSAS

-2133 NVVLKSSTPGEFWF
+2133 NVVLKSSTDGEFWF

-2161 ASIKDSKCTEKSI
+2161 ASIKDSKCTEKNI

-2245 PKATFDL
+2245 PQATFDL
-2252 AAHKIT
+2252 ASHKIT

-2355 ICGALI
+2355 ICGDLI

-2473 GKLSFNGKNSYKSL
+2473 GKLSFEGKNSYKSL
-2487 SIVAPGGEIKFAPGE
+2487 SIVAPGGEIKFASGE

-2511 LVLKGSKDSLM
+2511 LILKGSKDSLM
-2522 QLSSLSSSRNASQW
+2522 QLSSLPSSRNASQW

-2631 KIQKATAIHNS
+2631 KIQKATAINNS

-2783 SSAYYNSVFGEKL
+2783 SSAYYNSIFGEKL

-2823 KGTLTVESENS
+2823 KGTLTAESENS
-2834 EFKYNFNNDSLSMS
+2834 EFKYNFDNDSLSMS

-2879 GFTVDD
+2879 GFTVDA

-2896 KNSRDISS
+2896 KNSKDISS
-2904 LDLWSF
+2904 IDLWSF

>member
-6 RVKNLVSRFLSV
+6 RVKNLVSHFLSV

-49 TTITSSNF
+49 TTITDSNF
-57 AAGDTITINSNA
+57 ADGDTIIINNNA

-77 QNVTVAAINIGSGG
+77 QNVPVNKIFIGSG
-91 SPGNLLINGPG
+91 SPGNLVINGPG
-102 TLKVSNLFDPDEK
+102 TLNVGIFDPDET
-115 VKNRIKINNYANL
+115 VKNRIEINNYANL
-128 VVTGTFYVDKGY
+128 VVTETFYADKQY
-140 GAAAD
+140 GADAD

-159 ITGNVNYSGKIDSG
+159 ITGNVNYSNKNDSG

-184 SDIDNLVKYSWDKM
+184 SDIDNLVKYSWDSI
-198 KASSEG
+198 KASILEG
-204 IGITVERTFKGQAKK
+204 IGLTVKRTFKGQANK
-219 EKIFYKVVFSHST
+219 ESIFYKVVFSNST
-232 RADINGSVEF
+232 RADINGFVEF
-242 AEKTSGTESTESKD
+242 AKETGVTESKTVSND
-256 IPIEFNNNPEGEHD
+256 ILISFNTDPLGVHD
-270 FENTGDSAKLILY
+270 FENTGDSAILTLY

-288 TELETV
+288 TELATV

-306 ESDDGYDVKN
+306 KSTDGYDVKN

-322 TDVSELLKF
+322 TDVSELLEF
-331 FKSNQIMLNSDLPR
+331 FKSNQIMLNSGLSN
-345 YPVFGVAGKS
+345 YPVFGVAEKS
-355 VEFKSLVV
+355 VEFNSLVV

-377 AGKLSVKGSGVLNT
+377 AGELSVKGSGVLNT
-391 NGGELTISGN
+391 NGGKITISGN

-407 NLGSAMK
+407 NLGSEMK

-425 KTNGDCSVEISS
+425 KTNGECSVEISS
-437 GAEVYVTNS
+437 RAEVYVTNS

-461 GALTIP
+461 GTLTIP
-467 RSGANVDFGAEVPDY
+467 RSGANVDFVGAEVPDY
-482 GARLDVKAAGAAT
+482 GAKLDVKAAGAAT
-495 YYSANDLTADG
+495 YYSANNLTADG
-506 SLILTRVSGSSTG
+506 NLILTRVSGSSTG
-519 TVAVE
+519 VVR
-524 YPYTLSTDSTN
+524 YPYILNTTTVTKKVSIAGTEFNSLSSKTGYFEVPSGSA
-535 PVTIDENTY
+535 
-544 NKTSGTSGKL
+544 NKI
-554 VVPKEVTSKSFTVS
+554 FTVS
-568 GLSGINSGCSFIMT
+568 GLSDIDDNSSFIMT
-582 IYSPDGK
+582 FYSPDRK
-589 FSLGSISYT
+589 FSLGSISYI
-598 KTSSGYL
+598 KTSTNAIYWNGSI
-605 WTGNSSSDWTVRDN
+605 SSDWCTIDN
-619 WSGLDASEQPDR
+619 WTLPSGVTVTADNWKDYDLVVGPTKKDGTPITRFPNVNNTNTAKSVTILDAAHVT
-631 MAGKTLIVDYA
+631 MNNGTNLTI
-642 NFTGNKNY
+642 GN
-650 PNINNT
+650 
-656 STAGTIIIKNGAY
+656 IK
-669 ITANNNT
+669 
-676 ELTVGKILCMGD
+676 CMGD
-688 ANFSATQGTVIFSD
+688 AYFSATQGTVHFSD
-702 GGSFTAAN
+702 GSSFTAAN

-715 FNNVKILGDFTA
+715 FNNVKVLGDFTA
-727 NSKMSVDKNFS
+727 NSKMTVAKDFS

-747 TLNDNVIVGGNLFLS
+747 TLNDNVIVGGNLILS
-762 GTVTDTGI
+762 GAGTGNGE
-770 VKRLTITGGAG
+770 RLTITGGSG

-788 TQNYGMYLKVEDG
+788 TQNYGLYLSVDLG

-814 YKAYNCD
+814 YKAYYCD
-821 RNSAASEKPFGWV
+821 RNSAASEAPSGWV
-834 LSTGAPDEFIWTGL
+834 LSNGAPKEFVWTGKK
-848 NSTEWAEKEN
+848 SDVWADKEN
-858 WSPKIIPGEADVI
+858 WLPKIIPVAADVI
-871 IPDGLTNYPY
+871 IPDGSANYPK
-881 LSAEKKIK
+881 LSDKIEVE
-889 SIRIGEKEGSNAK
+889 SIRIGEKEGSNTK
-902 IELNGFGFK
+902 IDLNRCGFT
-911 VTGTT
+911 VT
-916 AGAFTNYGT
+916 GAFTNYGT
-925 VVCIGQELDKVVM
+925 VVCLGNELDAVVM
-938 PAESG
+938 PAASG

-948 GTWQFNGNGATV
+948 GTWQFNGDGATV

-973 SNRVNISGD
+973 SNKVKISGD

-1003 TSSVKITADVV
+1003 MSSVKITADVV
-1014 LETDS
+1014 LATDS

-1054 ADVGNFSTSGNA
+1054 ADVGKFYAQGNA

-1072 KATGT
+1072 TASGT
-1077 ISVSGTTQFEGNEIS
+1077 ISVDGTTQFEGSEIS
-1092 ISSGG
+1092 INSGG
-1097 TQKFNGK
+1097 TQTFNGI
-1104 VTVNSDVELVAGTPG
+1104 VTVNSDVELVAGTLV
-1119 ASSSVIFN
+1119 AASSVIFN

-1141 SIVIGSPSVESSAEF
+1141 SIVIGSPSVESSAVF
-1156 KGTVGGT
+1156 NDTVGGT
-1163 SKLKN
+1163 SKLKK
-1168 LQVNGSASGNGEDI
+1168 LQVNGCASGNGADT
-1182 IVINSENSSFAAFK
+1182 IVINSENSSFAGFI
-1196 DGTNLTV
+1196 DGTHLTV

-1209 YGNNKFTSFTLTGNA
+1209 CGNNNFASFTLTGNA
-1224 DIYGDNT
+1224 EIYGNNN

-1243 YGSNNF
+1243 RGSNNF
-1249 TKIVID
+1249 TNIVID

-1260 AETTVKFENGTTQT
+1260 AETTVKFENGKTQT
-1274 IQNDWSGGNIPF
+1274 IQNDWSGSAAVPF

-1304 SETPNPWNVV
+1304 SETPNPWKVV

-1329 VQNSKSVNSSASA
+1329 VQNSKSVNSIASA

-1384 WKDENDSPVI
+1384 WKDENDSPVSYV
-1394 AAPDY
+1394 PDY
-1399 TTGMNEIIID
+1399 TTGMNEITID

-1416 VFDVDG
+1416 VFDGD
-1422 GIPEG
+1422 IPEG
-1427 TELKLKSLKIPSSKK
+1427 TELNLKSLKIPSSKK

-1458 GTIALFGTQTKYPL
+1458 GTIALFGTQAKYPL
-1472 GVNGGNVDW
+1472 GVNGGKVDW
-1481 GANSTI
+1481 GADSTI

-1492 SSGAKDILY
+1492 FAGAKDILY

-1506 ETETRKYQNIKL
+1506 ETGTQKYQNIKL
-1518 SCGPILFEKALDVAG
+1518 SCGPILFENALDVAG
-1533 NFTNDSAVQITFANN
+1533 NFTNDSAGQITFAKN

-1584 ISEDS
+1584 ISDDS

-1599 LSESDFTAAAGITEF
+1599 SSEGEFTAAAGITEF

-1692 FTNNGTYKAGKS
+1692 FTNNGTFKAGKS
-1704 DSDSYELKIAK
+1704 DSDSYELQIAK

-1769 NSLTIKGSASD
+1769 NSVIIKGSDSD

-1868 GKLSRVLIPDGKVI
+1868 GKLSRVLIPDGKII

-1902 LAAHK
+1902 LASHK

-1990 LVLAESASVFNNLT
+1990 LVLS
-2004 ANSSKATLNGAF
+2004 
-2016 SVIRDFLVET
+2016 
-2026 DVECEMNGALT
+2026 
-2037 ISGNFTNNGTYKAGK
+2037 
-2052 SDSDSYELKIAKDF
+2052 
-2066 VNNGSFDAKSG
+2066 
-2077 TVLFTGT
+2077 
-2084 ENSNISGETK
+2084 
-2094 WFNFK
+2094 
-2099 AETPGKTL
+2099 
-2107 IFQAGKIQEI
+2107 
-2117 LNSLTIKGSAS
+2117 
-2128 DDKSS
+2128 
-2133 NVVLKSSTPGEFWF
+2133 
-2147 IKTAVNDSNLSVDY
+2147 
-2161 ASIKDSKCTEKSI
+2161 
-2174 VANNSDDLGNTSGW
+2174 
-2188 IFPGLLYTWVG
+2188 
-2199 NESDLWSVSKNWSP
+2199 
-2213 ASLPGK
+2213 
-2219 LSRVLIPDGKV
+2219 
-2230 IKADMDIEIQKLDLK
+2230 
-2245 PKATFDL
+2245 
-2252 AAHKIT
+2252 
-2258 INGSGNYLTNEGTIK
+2258 
-2273 LNGIE
+2273 
-2278 NQVEAA
+2278 
-2284 VKNLPDSWIEYY
+2284 
-2296 GGTAENPSKN
+2296 
-2306 VIKEEYYNLK
+2306 
-2316 IYSDADFDNL
+2316 
-2326 SDNTDVPVIIN
+2326 
-2337 GNLVLA
+2337 

-2400 TLYYSSLSDKKSV
+2400 ILYYSSLSDKNSV

-2447 GTVKIVE
+2447 GTVKIEE

-2473 GKLSFNGKNSYKSL
+2473 GKLSFDGKNSYKSL
-2487 SIVAPGGEIKFAPGE
+2487 SIVAPGGEIQFAPGE

-2511 LVLKGSKDSLM
+2511 LILKGSKDSLM
-2522 QLSSLSSSRNASQW
+2522 QLSSLPSSRNASQW

-2594 GQNQMYIVFDRAI
+2594 GQNQMYIVFDRTI

-2631 KIQKATAIHNS
+2631 KIQKATAIHDS

-2716 YFKTGINIEESLAV
+2716 YFKTGMNIEESLAV

-2783 SSAYYNSVFGEKL
+2783 SSAYYNSIFGEKL

-2802 VTSEGKSV
+2802 VTSEGMSV

-2823 KGTLTVESENS
+2823 KGTLTAESENS
-2834 EFKYNFNNDSLSMS
+2834 EFKYNFDNDSLSMS
-2848 NGINSGDQVK
+2848 NGINSGAQVK

-2879 GFTVDD
+2879 GFTVDA

>member
-6 RVKNLVSRFLSV
+6 RVKNLVSHFLSV

-39 WGETYTYSSD
+39 WGETYSSDKTITYSD
-49 TTITSSNF
+49 F
-57 AAGDTITINSNA
+57 AAWDTITINSNA

-77 QNVTVAAINIGSGG
+77 QNVPVNKIFIGSG
-91 SPGNLLINGPG
+91 SPGNLVINGPG

-115 VKNRIKINNYANL
+115 VKNRIEINNYANL
-128 VVTGTFYVDKGY
+128 VVTGTFYADKGY

-159 ITGNVNYSGKIDSG
+159 ISNTGKVDYSEKNDSG

-184 SDIDNLVKYSWDKM
+184 SNIDNLVKYSWDSI
-198 KASSEG
+198 KASISEG
-204 IGITVERTFKGQAKK
+204 IGITVKRTFKGQANK
-219 EKIFYKVVFSHST
+219 ESIFYKVVFSNST
-232 RADINGSVEF
+232 RADINGFVEF
-242 AEKTSGTESTESKD
+242 TKETGVTESKTVSND
-256 IPIEFNNNPEGEHD
+256 ILIEFNPLGEHD
-270 FENTGDSAKLILY
+270 FENTGDSAILTLY

-288 TELETV
+288 TELATV

-306 ESDDGYDVKN
+306 KTDDGYDVKN
-316 WGLAAG
+316 WGLAEG
-322 TDVSELLKF
+322 TDVSELLEF
-331 FKSNQIMLNSDLPR
+331 FKSNQIMLNSGLSS
-345 YPVFGVAGKS
+345 YPVFRDAEKS

-377 AGKLSVKGSGVLNT
+377 AGELSVKGSGVLNT
-391 NGGELTISGN
+391 NGGKLTISGN

-407 NLGSAMK
+407 NLGSEMK

-425 KTNGDCSVEISS
+425 KTNRVCSVEISS

-446 YLGENCSGKLSWTGT
+446 YLGEKCSGKLSWNGT

-482 GARLDVKAAGAAT
+482 GAKLDVKAAGAAT

-519 TVAVE
+519 SVS
-524 YPYTLSTDSTN
+524 YPYTLNTTT
-535 PVTIDENTY
+535 VTKKVNIGGTEY
-544 NKTSGTSGKL
+544 NSSS
-554 VVPKEVTSKSFTVS
+554 SKSGYFEVPFGSANKIFTVS
-568 GLSGINSGCSFIMT
+568 GLSNIDDNSSFIMT

-605 WTGNSSSDWTVRDN
+605 WTGHFSSEWSVRGN

-669 ITANNNT
+669 ITANNNI

-688 ANFSATQGTVIFSD
+688 AYFSATQGTVIFSD

-715 FNNVKILGDFTA
+715 FNNVKILGDFTV

-738 AEGLGGKTI
+738 AEKLGGKTI
-747 TLNDNVIVGGNLFLS
+747 TLNDNVIVGGDLLLS
-762 GTVTDTGI
+762 GTSAGSL
-770 VKRLTITGGAG
+770 LTITGGEG

-788 TQNYGMYLKVEDG
+788 TQNYGRYLSVEPG
-801 LKIGENGGSSSVV
+801 LKIGENGGTSSVV
-814 YKAYNCD
+814 YKAYNCG
-821 RNSAASEKPFGWV
+821 RNSAANEAPLGWV
-834 LSTGAPDEFIWTGL
+834 LSSEGPNEFFWTGK
-848 NSTEWAEKEN
+848 NSTEWANIEN
-858 WSPKIIPGEADVI
+858 WWPKIIPEGADVI
-871 IPDGLTNYPY
+871 IPDGRTNYPV
-881 LSAEKKIK
+881 LSAAITEK
-889 SIRIGEKEGSNAK
+889 SIRIGEEEGSNAK
-902 IELNGFGFK
+902 IELNSFGFT

-916 AGAFTNYGT
+916 GVAFTNYGT
-925 VVCIGQELDKVVM
+925 VVCSEEEVLSVILPEAAGT
-938 PAESG
+938 
-943 AVVEN
+943 VVEQ
-948 GTWQFNGNGATV
+948 GTWQFNGTGATL
-960 KKIENHTYKNILI
+960 KTIPNLTYKNVLI
-973 SNRVNISGD
+973 SNQI
-982 NGDIAAEKIT
+982 KIDGEINAKKVT
-992 VSTTSQQKHSV
+992 IDSTSRQTLV
-1003 TSSVKITADVV
+1003 SSVVINAP
-1014 LETDS
+1014 LEFKQNS
-1019 QFDTSGT
+1019 EFDTGSNYSLTLRG
-1026 NDFTITGNISGGKS
+1026 DVSGGKS
-1040 LEILS
+1040 LGIY
-1045 SGTFKLTGS
+1045 GRGKFTINGNATVGNLTTGGS
-1054 ADVGNFSTSGNA
+1054 ADFSGAITASGY
-1066 VFAGNL
+1066 
-1072 KATGT
+1072 
-1077 ISVSGTTQFEGNEIS
+1077 ISVGDTAGFAANIQ
-1092 ISSGG
+1092 SGG
-1097 TQKFNGK
+1097 NI
-1104 VTVNSDVELVAGTPG
+1104 S
-1119 ASSSVIFN
+1119 
-1127 STVDDGASSDSDRH
+1127 
-1141 SIVIGSPSVESSAEF
+1141 
-1156 KGTVGGT
+1156 
-1163 SKLKN
+1163 
-1168 LQVNGSASGNGEDI
+1168 
-1182 IVINSENSSFAAFK
+1182 
-1196 DGTNLTV
+1196 V

-1209 YGNNKFTSFTLTGNA
+1209 KPGCSS
-1224 DIYGDNT
+1224 I
-1231 FTSFTLT
+1231 
-1238 GNAVI
+1238 I
-1243 YGSNNF
+1243 
-1249 TKIVID
+1249 
-1255 NSGAT
+1255 
-1260 AETTVKFENGTTQT
+1260 
-1274 IQNDWSGGNIPF
+1274 SGGTQAYKAI
-1286 KGAGE
+1286 KIGSDA
-1291 GKELVLTSIEPFI
+1291 VL
-1304 SETPNPWNVV
+1304 
-1314 FTNSGISNENFSYVK
+1314 
-1329 VQNSKSVNSSASA
+1329 
-1342 KPLNLLQK
+1342 
-1350 KENVVSAG
+1350 
-1358 NTFDWFRKTIYKW
+1358 
-1371 LGTADTKWSTIGN
+1371 
-1384 WKDENDSPVI
+1384 
-1394 AAPDY
+1394 
-1399 TTGMNEIIID
+1399 
-1409 EASVNSL
+1409 
-1416 VFDVDG
+1416 
-1422 GIPEG
+1422 
-1427 TELKLKSLKIPSSKK
+1427 
-1442 VCIAD
+1442 
-1447 CYVTADSITVD
+1447 
-1458 GTIALFGTQTKYPL
+1458 
-1472 GVNGGNVDW
+1472 
-1481 GANSTI
+1481 
-1487 EYYGS
+1487 
-1492 SSGAKDILY
+1492 
-1501 ASVDS
+1501 
-1506 ETETRKYQNIKL
+1506 
-1518 SCGPILFEKALDVAG
+1518 VAG
-1533 NFTNDSAVQITFANN
+1533 T
-1548 VKAASPV
+1548 
-1555 NFASSVA
+1555 
-1562 LSGNVIFDVPAV
+1562 SGVP
-1574 TFKSAFNAGL
+1574 
-1584 ISEDS
+1584 
-1589 AREIVFTGNV
+1589 
-1599 LSESDFTAAAGITEF
+1599 
-1614 KGNVDFSGSNFIHN
+1614 
-1628 GGTVKISGTDNLLT
+1628 
-1642 VKTDGSTVF
+1642 STV
-1651 NNLTANSS
+1651 
-1659 KTTLN
+1659 
-1664 GAFSV
+1664 SV

-1692 FTNNGTYKAGKS
+1692 FTNNGTFKAGKT
-1704 DSDSYELKIAK
+1704 DSDSYELQIAK

-1769 NSLTIKGSASD
+1769 NSLTITGSASD
-1780 DKSSNVVLKSSTP
+1780 DKSSNVVLKSSTD

-1844 LYTWVGNESDLW
+1844 MYTWVGNESDLW

-1868 GKLSRVLIPDGKVI
+1868 GKLSWVLIPDGKII

-1893 DLKPKATFD
+1893 DLKPQATFD
-1902 LAAHK
+1902 LASHK

-1990 LVLAESASVFNNLT
+1990 LVLAESA
-2004 ANSSKATLNGAF
+2004 
-2016 SVIRDFLVET
+2016 R
-2026 DVECEMNGALT
+2026 
-2037 ISGNFTNNGTYKAGK
+2037 
-2052 SDSDSYELKIAKDF
+2052 
-2066 VNNGSFDAKSG
+2066 
-2077 TVLFTGT
+2077 
-2084 ENSNISGETK
+2084 
-2094 WFNFK
+2094 
-2099 AETPGKTL
+2099 
-2107 IFQAGKIQEI
+2107 
-2117 LNSLTIKGSAS
+2117 
-2128 DDKSS
+2128 
-2133 NVVLKSSTPGEFWF
+2133 
-2147 IKTAVNDSNLSVDY
+2147 
-2161 ASIKDSKCTEKSI
+2161 
-2174 VANNSDDLGNTSGW
+2174 
-2188 IFPGLLYTWVG
+2188 
-2199 NESDLWSVSKNWSP
+2199 
-2213 ASLPGK
+2213 
-2219 LSRVLIPDGKV
+2219 
-2230 IKADMDIEIQKLDLK
+2230 
-2245 PKATFDL
+2245 
-2252 AAHKIT
+2252 
-2258 INGSGNYLTNEGTIK
+2258 
-2273 LNGIE
+2273 
-2278 NQVEAA
+2278 
-2284 VKNLPDSWIEYY
+2284 
-2296 GGTAENPSKN
+2296 
-2306 VIKEEYYNLK
+2306 
-2316 IYSDADFDNL
+2316 
-2326 SDNTDVPVIIN
+2326 
-2337 GNLVLA
+2337 
-2343 ESAKMTF
+2343 MTF

-2473 GKLSFNGKNSYKSL
+2473 GKLSFDGKNSYKSL

-2511 LVLKGSKDSLM
+2511 LILKGSKDSLM
-2522 QLSSLSSSRNASQW
+2522 QLSSLPSSRNASQW

-2783 SSAYYNSVFGEKL
+2783 SSAYYNSIFGEKL

-2802 VTSEGKSV
+2802 VTSEGMSV

-2823 KGTLTVESENS
+2823 KGTLTAESENS

-2879 GFTVDD
+2879 GFTVNA

-2896 KNSRDISS
+2896 KNSKDISS

>member
-6 RVKNLVSRFLSV
+6 RVKNLVSHFLSV

-49 TTITSSNF
+49 TTITDSNF
-57 AAGDTITINSNA
+57 TDGDTIIINNNA
-69 TLTINLMG
+69 TLTINLMVP
-77 QNVTVAAINIGSGG
+77 NVTVANIFIGKEGSA
-91 SPGNLLINGPG
+91 GNLLINGPG

-115 VKNRIKINNYANL
+115 VKNRIEINNYANL
-128 VVTGTFYVDKGY
+128 VVTGTFYADKGY

-198 KASSEG
+198 KASSKG

-219 EKIFYKVVFSHST
+219 EKIFYTVVFSNST
-232 RADINGSVEF
+232 RADDINDFVEF
-242 AEKTSGTESTESKD
+242 AEETGVNDSKTVSED
-256 IPIEFNNNPEGEHD
+256 ISIEFNNNPEGEHD
-270 FENTGDSAKLILY
+270 FENTGDYAKLTLF

-288 TELETV
+288 TPLETV

-306 ESDDGYDVKN
+306 ETDDGYDVKN

-322 TDVSELLKF
+322 TDVSELLEF
-331 FKSNQIMLNSDLPR
+331 FKSNQIMLNSGLSS
-345 YPVFGVAGKS
+345 YPVFRDAEKS

-377 AGKLSVKGSGVLNT
+377 AGALSVKGSGVLKT
-391 NGGELTISGN
+391 TGGKLTISGD

-425 KTNGDCSVEISS
+425 KTNRDCSVEISS

-461 GALTIP
+461 GTLTIP

-482 GARLDVKAAGAAT
+482 GDNLDVKAAGAAT

-506 SLILTRVSGSSTG
+506 SLILTRVSGSSDG
-519 TVAVE
+519 VVR
-524 YPYTLSTDSTN
+524 YPYTLNTTTYTN
-535 PVTIDENTY
+535 KVSIGGPEY
-544 NKTSGTSGKL
+544 NSSSSKTGYFEVPSGSAN
-554 VVPKEVTSKSFTVS
+554 KSFTVS
-568 GLSGINSGCSFIMT
+568 GLSNIDDNSSFILT
-582 IYSPDGK
+582 VYSPDRK

-598 KTSSGYL
+598 KTSANAIYWNGS
-605 WTGNSSSDWTVRDN
+605 SSSDWCTIDN
-619 WSGLDASEQPDR
+619 WTRPD
-631 MAGKTLIVDYA
+631 GVDVTADSWQAYDLVVGPTA
-642 NFTGNKNY
+642 KDGTPITRF
-650 PNINNT
+650 PNVNNT
-656 STAGTIIIKNGAY
+656 NTAKSVTILGGAHVTMENGTNLTIGDIK
-669 ITANNNT
+669 
-676 ELTVGKILCMGD
+676 CMGD
-688 ANFSATQGTVIFSD
+688 AYFSATQGCVNFSD
-702 GGSFTAAN
+702 GASFTAAN

-770 VKRLTITGGAG
+770 VKLLTITGGEG

-788 TQNYGMYLKVEDG
+788 TQNYGLYLSVDLG

-821 RNSAASEKPFGWV
+821 RKSAANEAPLGWV
-834 LSTGAPDEFIWTGL
+834 LSTEAPDEFIWTGL
-848 NSTEWAEKEN
+848 NSTEWANKEN
-858 WSPKIIPGEADVI
+858 WSPKIIPVAADVI
-871 IPDGLTNYPY
+871 IPDGLNNYPN
-881 LSAEKKIK
+881 LSYEITEK
-889 SIRIGEKEGSNAK
+889 SIRIGEEEGSNAK

-925 VVCIGQELDKVVM
+925 VVCIGQELDKVFM
-938 PAESG
+938 PDAPG

-992 VSTTSQQKHSV
+992 VRTTSQQKHSV

-1014 LETDS
+1014 LDTDS

-1045 SGTFKLTGS
+1045 SGTFNITGN
-1054 ADVGNFSTSGNA
+1054 ADVGKFYAQGNA

-1072 KATGT
+1072 TASGT
-1077 ISVSGTTQFEGNEIS
+1077 ISVDGTTQFEGNEIS

-1104 VTVNSDVELVAGTPG
+1104 VTVNSDVELVAGTSV
-1119 ASSSVIFN
+1119 AASSVIFN
-1127 STVDDGASSDSDRH
+1127 STVDDGATSDSDRH

-1168 LQVNGSASGNGEDI
+1168 LQVKGSASGNGADT

-1203 NGNAEI
+1203 
-1209 YGNNKFTSFTLTGNA
+1209 
-1224 DIYGDNT
+1224 
-1231 FTSFTLT
+1231 T

-1243 YGSNNF
+1243 YGSNTF
-1249 TKIVID
+1249 TNIVID
-1255 NSGAT
+1255 NSEAT

-1274 IQNDWSGGNIPF
+1274 IQNDWSGAGNIPF

-1291 GKELVLTSIEPFI
+1291 GKELVLTSIDPYI
-1304 SETPNPWNVV
+1304 SETPNPWKVV
-1314 FTNSGISNENFSYVK
+1314 FTNSGISKENFSYVK
-1329 VQNSKSVNSSASA
+1329 VQNSKSVDSSDNEN
-1342 KPLNLLQK
+1342 PLNLLQK

-1358 NTFDWFRKTIYKW
+1358 NTFDWFLKTIYKW
-1371 LGTADTKWSTIGN
+1371 LGTVDTKWSKKDN
-1384 WKDENDSPVI
+1384 WRDENNSPVI

-1416 VFDVDG
+1416 VFDGD
-1422 GIPEG
+1422 IPEG
-1427 TELKLKSLKIPSSKK
+1427 TELNLKSLKIPSSKK

-1458 GTIALFGTQTKYPL
+1458 GTIALFGTQAKYPL
-1472 GVNGGNVDW
+1472 GVNGGKVDW
-1481 GANSTI
+1481 GADSTI

-1492 SSGAKDILY
+1492 SAGAKDILY

-1506 ETETRKYQNIKL
+1506 ETETQKYQNIKL

-1584 ISEDS
+1584 ISDDS

-1599 LSESDFTAAAGITEF
+1599 SSEGEFTAAAGITEF

-1679 ECEMNGALTISGN
+1679 ECEMNGTLTISGN

-1769 NSLTIKGSASD
+1769 NSLTITGSASD
-1780 DKSSNVVLKSSTP
+1780 DKSSNVVLKSSTD

-1868 GKLSRVLIPDGKVI
+1868 GKLSRVLIPDRKVI

-1902 LAAHK
+1902 LASHK
-1907 ITINGSGNYLTN
+1907 ITINS
-1919 EGTIKLNGIENQ
+1919 
-1931 VEAAVKN
+1931 
-1938 LPDSWIEYY
+1938 
-1947 GGTAENPSKNVIKEE
+1947 
-1962 YYNLKIYSDAD
+1962 
-1973 FDNLSDN
+1973 
-1980 TDVPVIINGN
+1980 
-1990 LVLAESASVFNNLT
+1990 
-2004 ANSSKATLNGAF
+2004 
-2016 SVIRDFLVET
+2016 
-2026 DVECEMNGALT
+2026 
-2037 ISGNFTNNGTYKAGK
+2037 
-2052 SDSDSYELKIAKDF
+2052 
-2066 VNNGSFDAKSG
+2066 
-2077 TVLFTGT
+2077 
-2084 ENSNISGETK
+2084 
-2094 WFNFK
+2094 
-2099 AETPGKTL
+2099 
-2107 IFQAGKIQEI
+2107 
-2117 LNSLTIKGSAS
+2117 
-2128 DDKSS
+2128 
-2133 NVVLKSSTPGEFWF
+2133 
-2147 IKTAVNDSNLSVDY
+2147 
-2161 ASIKDSKCTEKSI
+2161 
-2174 VANNSDDLGNTSGW
+2174 
-2188 IFPGLLYTWVG
+2188 
-2199 NESDLWSVSKNWSP
+2199 
-2213 ASLPGK
+2213 
-2219 LSRVLIPDGKV
+2219 
-2230 IKADMDIEIQKLDLK
+2230 
-2245 PKATFDL
+2245 
-2252 AAHKIT
+2252 
-2258 INGSGNYLTNEGTIK
+2258 SGNYLTNEGTIK

-2355 ICGALI
+2355 ICGVLI

-2447 GTVKIVE
+2447 GTVEIVE

-2473 GKLSFNGKNSYKSL
+2473 GKLSFDGKNSYKSL

-2511 LVLKGSKDSLM
+2511 LVLRGSKDSLM
-2522 QLSSLSSSRNASQW
+2522 LLSSLPSSRNASQW

-2594 GQNQMYIVFDRAI
+2594 GQNQMYIVFDRTI

-2631 KIQKATAIHNS
+2631 TIQKATAIHNS

-2716 YFKTGINIEESLAV
+2716 YFKTGMNIEESLAV

-2783 SSAYYNSVFGEKL
+2783 SSAYYNSIFGEKL

-2823 KGTLTVESENS
+2823 KGTLTAESENS
-2834 EFKYNFNNDSLSMS
+2834 EFKYNFDNDSLSMS

-2879 GFTVDD
+2879 GFTVNA

>member
-6 RVKNLVSRFLSV
+6 RVKNLVSHFLSV

-49 TTITSSNF
+49 TTITDSNF
-57 AAGDTITINSNA
+57 AAGDTITINNNA
-69 TLTINLMG
+69 KLTINLMG
-77 QNVTVAAINIGSGG
+77 QNVNVATINIGNG
-91 SPGNLLINGPG
+91 SPGNLIINGPG
-102 TLKVSNLFDPDEK
+102 TLNVGTFDPDQN
-115 VKNRIKINNYANL
+115 VKNRIEINNYANL
-128 VVTGTFYVDKGY
+128 VVTGTFYADKEY

-159 ITGNVNYSGKIDSG
+159 ITGNVNYSGKNYSG

-198 KASSEG
+198 KASSKG
-204 IGITVERTFKGQAKK
+204 IGITVKRTFKGQAKK
-219 EKIFYKVVFSHST
+219 EKIFYTVVFSNST
-232 RADINGSVEF
+232 RADINGFVEF
-242 AEKTSGTESTESKD
+242 AEETGVNDSKTVSKD
-256 IPIEFNNNPEGEHD
+256 ISIEFNNNPEGEHD
-270 FENTGDSAKLILY
+270 FDSAILTLY

-288 TELETV
+288 TELATV

-316 WGLAAG
+316 WGLDAG
-322 TDVSELLKF
+322 TAESELLEF
-331 FKSNQIMLNSDLPR
+331 FKSNQIMLNSGLPR
-345 YPVFGVAGKS
+345 YPVFGVAEKS
-355 VEFKSLVV
+355 VEFNSLVV

-377 AGKLSVKGSGVLNT
+377 AGALSVKGSGVLKT
-391 NGGELTISGN
+391 TGGKLTISGD

-407 NLGSAMK
+407 NLGSEMK

-425 KTNGDCSVEISS
+425 KTKGDCSVEISS

-446 YLGENCSGKLSWTGT
+446 YLGENCPGKLSWTGT
-461 GALTIP
+461 GTLTIP
-467 RSGANVDFGAEVPDY
+467 RSGANVDFGAKVPDY
-482 GARLDVKAAGAAT
+482 GAKLDVKAAGAAT

-506 SLILTRVSGSSTG
+506 SLILTRVSGSSDG
-519 TVAVE
+519 VVR
-524 YPYTLSTDSTN
+524 YPYTLNTTTYTNKVNIGGMEYNSSSSKTGYFEVDSGSA
-535 PVTIDENTY
+535 
-544 NKTSGTSGKL
+544 NKIFAVK
-554 VVPKEVTSKSFTVS
+554 
-568 GLSGINSGCSFIMT
+568 GLSNIDDNSSFIMT

-605 WTGNSSSDWTVRDN
+605 WTGNSSSEWSVRDN

-669 ITANNNT
+669 ITANNNI

-688 ANFSATQGTVIFSD
+688 AYFSATQGCVIFSD
-702 GGSFTAAN
+702 DVIPSDDVNFSDGASFTAAN

-715 FNNVKILGDFTA
+715 FNNVKISGDFTV
-727 NSKMSVDKNFS
+727 NSKMSVAKNFS
-738 AEGLGGKTI
+738 AENLGGKTI

-762 GTVTDTGI
+762 GTETGPG
-770 VKRLTITGGAG
+770 VGEMLSVEGGAG

-788 TQNYGMYLKVEDG
+788 TQNYGMYLSVADG
-801 LKIGENGGSSSVV
+801 LKIGENGGTSSVV
-814 YKAYNCD
+814 YKAYYCD
-821 RNSAASEKPFGWV
+821 KDSDANEAPLGWV
-834 LSTGAPDEFIWTGL
+834 LSTEKPKEFIWTGEY
-848 NSTEWAEKEN
+848 S
-858 WSPKIIPGEADVI
+858 
-871 IPDGLTNYPY
+871 
-881 LSAEKKIK
+881 
-889 SIRIGEKEGSNAK
+889 
-902 IELNGFGFK
+902 
-911 VTGTT
+911 
-916 AGAFTNYGT
+916 
-925 VVCIGQELDKVVM
+925 
-938 PAESG
+938 
-943 AVVEN
+943 
-948 GTWQFNGNGATV
+948 
-960 KKIENHTYKNILI
+960 
-973 SNRVNISGD
+973 
-982 NGDIAAEKIT
+982 
-992 VSTTSQQKHSV
+992 
-1003 TSSVKITADVV
+1003 
-1014 LETDS
+1014 
-1019 QFDTSGT
+1019 
-1026 NDFTITGNISGGKS
+1026 
-1040 LEILS
+1040 
-1045 SGTFKLTGS
+1045 
-1054 ADVGNFSTSGNA
+1054 
-1066 VFAGNL
+1066 
-1072 KATGT
+1072 
-1077 ISVSGTTQFEGNEIS
+1077 
-1092 ISSGG
+1092 
-1097 TQKFNGK
+1097 
-1104 VTVNSDVELVAGTPG
+1104 
-1119 ASSSVIFN
+1119 
-1127 STVDDGASSDSDRH
+1127 
-1141 SIVIGSPSVESSAEF
+1141 
-1156 KGTVGGT
+1156 
-1163 SKLKN
+1163 
-1168 LQVNGSASGNGEDI
+1168 
-1182 IVINSENSSFAAFK
+1182 
-1196 DGTNLTV
+1196 
-1203 NGNAEI
+1203 
-1209 YGNNKFTSFTLTGNA
+1209 
-1224 DIYGDNT
+1224 
-1231 FTSFTLT
+1231 
-1238 GNAVI
+1238 
-1243 YGSNNF
+1243 
-1249 TKIVID
+1249 
-1255 NSGAT
+1255 
-1260 AETTVKFENGTTQT
+1260 
-1274 IQNDWSGGNIPF
+1274 
-1286 KGAGE
+1286 
-1291 GKELVLTSIEPFI
+1291 
-1304 SETPNPWNVV
+1304 
-1314 FTNSGISNENFSYVK
+1314 
-1329 VQNSKSVNSSASA
+1329 
-1342 KPLNLLQK
+1342 
-1350 KENVVSAG
+1350 
-1358 NTFDWFRKTIYKW
+1358 
-1371 LGTADTKWSTIGN
+1371 TKWSDKDN
-1384 WKDENDSPVI
+1384 WKDENNSPVI

-1399 TTGMNEIIID
+1399 TKGMNEIIID
-1409 EASVNSL
+1409 EDSVNSL
-1416 VFDVDG
+1416 VFDF
-1422 GIPEG
+1422 PKG
-1427 TELKLKSLKIPSSKK
+1427 TELNLKSLKIPFSKK

-1458 GTIALFGTQTKYPL
+1458 GTIALFGTQTEYPL
-1472 GVNGGNVDW
+1472 DVNGGKVDW
-1481 GANSTI
+1481 GADSTI
-1487 EYYGS
+1487 EYYGI

-1506 ETETRKYQNIKL
+1506 ETGTQKYQNIKI
-1518 SCGPILFEKALDVAG
+1518 SCDSILFAKALDVAG
-1533 NFTNDSAVQITFANN
+1533 NFTNDSA
-1548 VKAASPV
+1548 S
-1555 NFASSVA
+1555 
-1562 LSGNVIFDVPAV
+1562 
-1574 TFKSAFNAGL
+1574 
-1584 ISEDS
+1584 
-1589 AREIVFTGNV
+1589 EIVFTGNV
-1599 LSESDFTAAAGITEF
+1599 SSEGDFTAAAGITEF

-1628 GGTVKISGTDNLLT
+1628 GGTVIISGTDNLLT

-1769 NSLTIKGSASD
+1769 NSLTITGSASD
-1780 DKSSNVVLKSSTP
+1780 DKSSNVVLKSSTD

-1868 GKLSRVLIPDGKVI
+1868 GKLSRVLIPDGKII

-1902 LAAHK
+1902 LA
-1907 ITINGSGNYLTN
+1907 S
-1919 EGTIKLNGIENQ
+1919 
-1931 VEAAVKN
+1931 
-1938 LPDSWIEYY
+1938 
-1947 GGTAENPSKNVIKEE
+1947 
-1962 YYNLKIYSDAD
+1962 
-1973 FDNLSDN
+1973 
-1980 TDVPVIINGN
+1980 
-1990 LVLAESASVFNNLT
+1990 
-2004 ANSSKATLNGAF
+2004 
-2016 SVIRDFLVET
+2016 
-2026 DVECEMNGALT
+2026 
-2037 ISGNFTNNGTYKAGK
+2037 
-2052 SDSDSYELKIAKDF
+2052 
-2066 VNNGSFDAKSG
+2066 
-2077 TVLFTGT
+2077 
-2084 ENSNISGETK
+2084 
-2094 WFNFK
+2094 
-2099 AETPGKTL
+2099 
-2107 IFQAGKIQEI
+2107 
-2117 LNSLTIKGSAS
+2117 
-2128 DDKSS
+2128 
-2133 NVVLKSSTPGEFWF
+2133 
-2147 IKTAVNDSNLSVDY
+2147 
-2161 ASIKDSKCTEKSI
+2161 
-2174 VANNSDDLGNTSGW
+2174 
-2188 IFPGLLYTWVG
+2188 
-2199 NESDLWSVSKNWSP
+2199 
-2213 ASLPGK
+2213 
-2219 LSRVLIPDGKV
+2219 
-2230 IKADMDIEIQKLDLK
+2230 
-2245 PKATFDL
+2245 
-2252 AAHKIT
+2252 HKIT

-2355 ICGALI
+2355 ICGDLI

-2400 TLYYSSLSDKKSV
+2400 ILYYSSLSDKKSV

-2473 GKLSFNGKNSYKSL
+2473 GKLSFEGKNSYKSL

-2502 ENAQSVTES
+2502 ENEQSVTES

-2522 QLSSLSSSRNASQW
+2522 LLSSLPSSRNASQW

-2607 DIAKSKLENTLY
+2607 DIVKSKLENTLY

-2631 KIQKATAIHNS
+2631 TIQKATAIHNS

-2783 SSAYYNSVFGEKL
+2783 SSAYYNSIFGEKL

-2802 VTSEGKSV
+2802 VTSEGKPV

-2823 KGTLTVESENS
+2823 KGTLTAESENS
-2834 EFKYNFNNDSLSMS
+2834 EFKYNFDNDSLSMS
-2848 NGINSGDQVK
+2848 NGINSGAQVK

-2879 GFTVDD
+2879 GFTVDA

-2896 KNSRDISS
+2896 KNSKDISS

>member
-6 RVKNLVSRFLSV
+6 RVKNLVSHFLSV

-39 WGETYTYSSD
+39 WGETYSSD
-49 TTITSSNF
+49 KTITSSNF

-102 TLKVSNLFDPDEK
+102 TLKVSNLFDPDEN
-115 VKNRIKINNYANL
+115 VKNRIEINNYANL
-128 VVTGTFYVDKGY
+128 VVTGTFYADKGY

-154 TGSLS
+154 TGSLN

-204 IGITVERTFKGQAKK
+204 IGITVERTFKGQAK
-219 EKIFYKVVFSHST
+219 EEQIFYTVVFSNST
-232 RADINGSVEF
+232 RANIEGSDTF
-242 AEKTSGTESTESKD
+242 AEKTSVTESTESID
-256 IPIEFNNNPEGEHD
+256 ISIEFNNNPEGEHD
-270 FENTGDSAKLILY
+270 FENTGDYAKLTLF

-288 TELETV
+288 TPLETV

-306 ESDDGYDVKN
+306 ETDDGYDVKN

-322 TDVSELLKF
+322 TDVSELLEF
-331 FKSNQIMLNSDLPR
+331 FKSNQIMLNSGLSR
-345 YPVFGVAGKS
+345 YPVFGVAEKT

-369 TVSAGELI
+369 TVSAGKLI
-377 AGKLSVKGSGVLNT
+377 AGELSVKGSGVLNT
-391 NGGELTISGN
+391 NGGKITISGN

-407 NLGSAMK
+407 NLGSEMK

-446 YLGENCSGKLSWTGT
+446 YLGENCPGKLSWTGT
-461 GALTIP
+461 GTLTIP
-467 RSGANVDFGAEVPDY
+467 RSGANVDFGAQVPDY
-482 GARLDVKAAGAAT
+482 GAKLDVKAAGAAT

-535 PVTIDENTY
+535 PVTIGENTY
-544 NKTSGTSGKL
+544 DKTSGTSGKL
-554 VVPKEVTSKSFTVS
+554 VVPKEVTSKSFNVS

-605 WTGNSSSDWTVRDN
+605 WTGNFNSDWTKREN
-619 WSGLDASEQPDR
+619 WRGLDASEQPDQ

-642 NFTGNKNY
+642 NFTGNKKY

-669 ITANNNT
+669 ITANNNN

-688 ANFSATQGTVIFSD
+688 AYFSATQGTVKFSD
-702 GGSFTAAN
+702 GASFTAAN

-715 FNNVKILGDFTA
+715 FNNVKILGDFTV

-738 AEGLGGKTI
+738 AEGLGGKKI
-747 TLNDNVIVGGNLFLS
+747 ILNDNVIVGGNLFLS
-762 GTVTDTGI
+762 GAGI
-770 VKRLTITGGAG
+770 GERLNITGGAG

-788 TQNYGMYLKVEDG
+788 TQNYGMYLSVARG

-821 RNSAASEKPFGWV
+821 RNSAANEDPFGWV
-834 LSTGAPDEFIWTGL
+834 LSTEAPNEFIWTGL
-848 NSTEWAEKEN
+848 NSTEWANIEN

-871 IPDGLTNYPY
+871 IPDGLNNYPK
-881 LSAEKKIK
+881 LSDEIQIK
-889 SIRIGEKEGSNAK
+889 SIRIGEEEGSNAK

-925 VVCIGQELDKVVM
+925 VVCIGQELDNVVM

-943 AVVEN
+943 SVVEN

-982 NGDIAAEKIT
+982 NGDIAAKKIT

-1003 TSSVKITADVV
+1003 MSPVNITADVV

-1045 SGTFKLTGS
+1045 SGTFKITGN
-1054 ADVGNFSTSGNA
+1054 ADVGNFYAQGNA

-1072 KATGT
+1072 TASGE

-1097 TQKFNGK
+1097 TQTFNGK
-1104 VTVNSDVELVAGTPG
+1104 VTVNSDVELVAGTSG
-1119 ASSSVIFN
+1119 ASPSVIFN
-1127 STVDDGASSDSDRH
+1127 STVDDGASSDSGRH
-1141 SIVIGSPSVESSAEF
+1141 SIVIGSTSVKSSAVF
-1156 KGTVGGT
+1156 NDTVGGT
-1163 SKLKN
+1163 SKLKK
-1168 LQVNGSASGNGEDI
+1168 LQVKGIASGNGADT

-1203 NGNAEI
+1203 
-1209 YGNNKFTSFTLTGNA
+1209 
-1224 DIYGDNT
+1224 
-1231 FTSFTLT
+1231 T

-1249 TKIVID
+1249 TNIVID

-1260 AETTVKFENGTTQT
+1260 AETTVKFGNGTTQT
-1274 IQNDWSGGNIPF
+1274 IQNDWSGEGNIPF

-1304 SETPNPWNVV
+1304 SETPNPWKVV
-1314 FTNSGISNENFSYVK
+1314 FTNSGISNKNFSYVK
-1329 VQNSKSVNSSASA
+1329 VQNSKSVNSIASA
-1342 KPLNLLQK
+1342 NPLKLLQK

-1371 LGTADTKWSTIGN
+1371 LGTEDTKWNNKDN
-1384 WKDENDSPVI
+1384 WKDENNSPVSDV
-1394 AAPDY
+1394 PDY
-1399 TTGMNEIIID
+1399 ATGTNEIIID

-1447 CYVTADSITVD
+1447 CCVTADSITVD
-1458 GTIALFGTQTKYPL
+1458 GTIALFGTQTNYPL
-1472 GVNGGNVDW
+1472 NGGTVNW

-1492 SSGAKDILY
+1492 YAGAKDILY

-1533 NFTNDSAVQITFANN
+1533 SFTNDSAGQITFAKN

-1574 TFKSAFNAGL
+1574 TFKSTFNEGL

-1599 LSESDFTAAAGITEF
+1599 LSEGDFTAAAGITEF

-1692 FTNNGTYKAGKS
+1692 FTNNGTFKAGKS
-1704 DSDSYELKIAK
+1704 DSDSYELKITK

-1725 KSGTVLFTGTENSNI
+1725 KSGTVLFTGTEISNI
-1740 SGETKWFNFKAETPG
+1740 SGETKWFNFKAETPAETPG

-1769 NSLTIKGSASD
+1769 NSLTITGSASD
-1780 DKSSNVVLKSSTP
+1780 DKSSNVVLKSSTD

-1808 SVDYASIKDSKCT
+1808 SVDYASIKDSKCI

-1868 GKLSRVLIPDGKVI
+1868 GKLSRVLIPDRKII

-1902 LAAHK
+1902 LASHK
-1907 ITINGSGNYLTN
+1907 ITINGSDNYLTN

-1962 YYNLKIYSDAD
+1962 YYNLKIY
-1973 FDNLSDN
+1973 N
-1980 TDVPVIINGN
+1980 
-1990 LVLAESASVFNNLT
+1990 
-2004 ANSSKATLNGAF
+2004 
-2016 SVIRDFLVET
+2016 
-2026 DVECEMNGALT
+2026 
-2037 ISGNFTNNGTYKAGK
+2037 
-2052 SDSDSYELKIAKDF
+2052 
-2066 VNNGSFDAKSG
+2066 
-2077 TVLFTGT
+2077 
-2084 ENSNISGETK
+2084 
-2094 WFNFK
+2094 
-2099 AETPGKTL
+2099 
-2107 IFQAGKIQEI
+2107 
-2117 LNSLTIKGSAS
+2117 
-2128 DDKSS
+2128 
-2133 NVVLKSSTPGEFWF
+2133 
-2147 IKTAVNDSNLSVDY
+2147 
-2161 ASIKDSKCTEKSI
+2161 
-2174 VANNSDDLGNTSGW
+2174 
-2188 IFPGLLYTWVG
+2188 
-2199 NESDLWSVSKNWSP
+2199 
-2213 ASLPGK
+2213 
-2219 LSRVLIPDGKV
+2219 
-2230 IKADMDIEIQKLDLK
+2230 
-2245 PKATFDL
+2245 
-2252 AAHKIT
+2252 
-2258 INGSGNYLTNEGTIK
+2258 
-2273 LNGIE
+2273 
-2278 NQVEAA
+2278 
-2284 VKNLPDSWIEYY
+2284 
-2296 GGTAENPSKN
+2296 
-2306 VIKEEYYNLK
+2306 
-2316 IYSDADFDNL
+2316 DADFDNL

-2400 TLYYSSLSDKKSV
+2400 ILYYSSLSDKKSV

-2473 GKLSFNGKNSYKSL
+2473 GKLSFEGKNSYKSL

-2511 LVLKGSKDSLM
+2511 LVLRGSKDSLM
-2522 QLSSLSSSRNASQW
+2522 QLSSLPSSRNASQW

-2607 DIAKSKLENTLY
+2607 DIVKSKLENTLY

-2631 KIQKATAIHNS
+2631 TIQKATAIHNS

-2783 SSAYYNSVFGEKL
+2783 SSAYYNSIFGEKL

-2802 VTSEGKSV
+2802 VTSEGMSV

-2823 KGTLTVESENS
+2823 KGTLTAESENS

-2879 GFTVDD
+2879 GFTVDA

-2896 KNSRDISS
+2896 KNSKDISS

>member
-6 RVKNLVSRFLSV
+6 RVKNLVSHFLSV
-18 PAGVRGVVLFA
+18 SAGVRGVVLFA

-39 WGETYTYSSD
+39 WGETYSSD
-49 TTITSSNF
+49 KTITSSNF
-57 AAGDTITINSNA
+57 AAWDSIIINNNA

-77 QNVTVAAINIGSGG
+77 QDVTVNKFFIGSG
-91 SPGNLLINGPG
+91 SPGKLLINGPG
-102 TLKVSNLFDPDEK
+102 TLNVGIFDPDEY
-115 VKNRIKINNYANL
+115 VPNRIEINNYANL
-128 VVTGTFYVDKGY
+128 VVTGTFYADKGY

-159 ITGNVNYSGKIDSG
+159 ISNTGKVDYSEKNDSG

-184 SDIDNLVKYSWDKM
+184 SDSDIDNLVKYSWDNI
-198 KASSEG
+198 KASILEG
-204 IGITVERTFKGQAKK
+204 IGITVKRTFKGQANK
-219 EKIFYKVVFSHST
+219 EYIFYKVVFSNST

-242 AEKTSGTESTESKD
+242 AKETGVTESKTVSND
-256 IPIEFNNNPEGEHD
+256 ILISFNTDPSGEHD
-270 FENTGDSAKLILY
+270 FENTGDSAILTLY

-288 TELETV
+288 TELATV

-306 ESDDGYDVKN
+306 KSNNGYDVEN

-322 TDVSELLKF
+322 TAESELLEF
-331 FKSNQIMLNSDLPR
+331 FKSNQIMLNSGLPR
-345 YPVFGVAGKS
+345 YPVFGVAEKS
-355 VEFKSLVV
+355 VEFNSLVV

-377 AGKLSVKGSGVLNT
+377 ADELSVKGSGVLNT
-391 NGGELTISGN
+391 NGGKLTISGN

-407 NLGSAMK
+407 NLGSEMK

-425 KTNGDCSVEISS
+425 KTNGNCSVEISS
-437 GAEVYVTNS
+437 GAEVSVTNS

-461 GALTIP
+461 GTLTIP
-467 RSGANVDFGAEVPDY
+467 RSGANVDFVGAEVPDY
-482 GARLDVKAAGAAT
+482 GDNLDVKAAGAAT

-506 SLILTRVSGSSTG
+506 NLILTRVSGSSTG
-519 TVAVE
+519 SVAVE

-535 PVTIDENTY
+535 PVTIGENTY
-544 NKTSGTSGKL
+544 DKTSGTSGKL

-598 KTSSGYL
+598 KTSSDKIIYWNGSTDSYWCNNNN
-605 WTGNSSSDWTVRDN
+605 WTSSD
-619 WSGLDASEQPDR
+619 G
-631 MAGKTLIVDYA
+631 VDVNTDSDSWKEYDLVVGPTA
-642 NFTGNKNY
+642 KDGTKITRF
-650 PNINNT
+650 PNVNNT
-656 STAGTIIIKNGAY
+656 NTAKSVTILSGAHVTMG
-669 ITANNNT
+669 IGT
-676 ELTVGKILCMGD
+676 ELTIGDIKCMGD
-688 ANFSATQGTVIFSD
+688 AYFSATQGTVKFSD
-702 GGSFTAAN
+702 GASFTAAN

-715 FNNVKILGDFTA
+715 FNNIKILGDFTA

-738 AEGLGGKTI
+738 AENLGGKTI

-762 GTVTDTGI
+762 GAGTGI
-770 VKRLTITGGAG
+770 GERLNITGGAG

-821 RNSAASEKPFGWV
+821 RNSAANENPFGWV

-889 SIRIGEKEGSNAK
+889 SIRIGEEEGSNAK
-902 IELNGFGFK
+902 IELNSFGFT

-925 VVCIGQELDKVVM
+925 VVCIGQELDNVVM

-943 AVVEN
+943 SVVEN

-982 NGDIAAEKIT
+982 KGDIVAEKIT

-1014 LETDS
+1014 LDTDS
-1019 QFDTSGT
+1019 QFDTSG
-1026 NDFTITGNISGGKS
+1026 NNGFAITGNISGGKS
-1040 LEILS
+1040 LQILS
-1045 SGTFKLTGS
+1045 SGKFNITGN
-1054 ADVGNFSTSGNA
+1054 AVVGNFSTEGNA

-1072 KATGT
+1072 TASGT

-1097 TQKFNGK
+1097 EQTFTGK
-1104 VTVNSDVELVAGTPG
+1104 VTVNSDVALVAGTPG
-1119 ASSSVIFN
+1119 APSSVIFN

-1141 SIVIGSPSVESSAEF
+1141 SIVIGSDSVESSAEF

-1163 SKLKN
+1163 SKLKK
-1168 LQVNGSASGNGEDI
+1168 LQVKGIASGNGADP
-1182 IVINSENSSFAAFK
+1182 IVINSENSSFAAFEN
-1196 DGTNLTV
+1196 GTNLTV
-1203 NGNAEI
+1203 NGNADI
-1209 YGNNKFTSFTLTGNA
+1209 YGDNTFTSFKLTGNA
-1224 DIYGDNT
+1224 DIYGNYT

-1260 AETTVKFENGTTQT
+1260 AETTVKFKNGTTQT
-1274 IQNDWSGGNIPF
+1274 IQNDWSGAGNIPF

-1304 SETPNPWNVV
+1304 LETPNPWNVV
-1314 FTNSGISNENFSYVK
+1314 FTNSGISKENFSYVK
-1329 VQNSKSVNSSASA
+1329 VQNSKSVDSSDNEN
-1342 KPLNLLQK
+1342 PLNLLQK

-1358 NTFDWFRKTIYKW
+1358 NTFDWFLKTIYKW
-1371 LGTADTKWSTIGN
+1371 LGTEDTKWSNKDN
-1384 WKDENDSPVI
+1384 WGDENKSPVI

-1416 VFDVDG
+1416 VFDGDG

-1427 TELKLKSLKIPSSKK
+1427 TELNLKSLKIPSSKK

-1458 GTIALFGTQTKYPL
+1458 GTIALFGTQTNYPL
-1472 GVNGGNVDW
+1472 DVNGGKVDW
-1481 GANSTI
+1481 GADSTI

-1492 SSGAKDILY
+1492 SAGAKDILY

-1506 ETETRKYQNIKL
+1506 ETGTQKYQNIKL

-1533 NFTNDSAVQITFANN
+1533 NFTNDSAGQITFAKN

-1584 ISEDS
+1584 ISDDS

-1599 LSESDFTAAAGITEF
+1599 LSEGEFTAAAGITEF

-1769 NSLTIKGSASD
+1769 NSLTITGSASD
-1780 DKSSNVVLKSSTP
+1780 DKSSNVVLKSSTD

-1882 KADMDIEIQKL
+1882 ADMDIEIQKL

-1902 LAAHK
+1902 LASHK
-1907 ITINGSGNYLTN
+1907 ITINGS
-1919 EGTIKLNGIENQ
+1919 
-1931 VEAAVKN
+1931 
-1938 LPDSWIEYY
+1938 D
-1947 GGTAENPSKNVIKEE
+1947 
-1962 YYNLKIYSDAD
+1962 
-1973 FDNLSDN
+1973 
-1980 TDVPVIINGN
+1980 
-1990 LVLAESASVFNNLT
+1990 
-2004 ANSSKATLNGAF
+2004 
-2016 SVIRDFLVET
+2016 
-2026 DVECEMNGALT
+2026 
-2037 ISGNFTNNGTYKAGK
+2037 
-2052 SDSDSYELKIAKDF
+2052 
-2066 VNNGSFDAKSG
+2066 
-2077 TVLFTGT
+2077 
-2084 ENSNISGETK
+2084 
-2094 WFNFK
+2094 
-2099 AETPGKTL
+2099 
-2107 IFQAGKIQEI
+2107 
-2117 LNSLTIKGSAS
+2117 
-2128 DDKSS
+2128 
-2133 NVVLKSSTPGEFWF
+2133 
-2147 IKTAVNDSNLSVDY
+2147 
-2161 ASIKDSKCTEKSI
+2161 
-2174 VANNSDDLGNTSGW
+2174 
-2188 IFPGLLYTWVG
+2188 
-2199 NESDLWSVSKNWSP
+2199 
-2213 ASLPGK
+2213 
-2219 LSRVLIPDGKV
+2219 
-2230 IKADMDIEIQKLDLK
+2230 
-2245 PKATFDL
+2245 
-2252 AAHKIT
+2252 
-2258 INGSGNYLTNEGTIK
+2258 NYLTNEGTIK

-2511 LVLKGSKDSLM
+2511 LILKGSKDSLM
-2522 QLSSLSSSRNASQW
+2522 QLSSLPSSRNASQW

-2607 DIAKSKLENTLY
+2607 DIVKSKLENTLY

-2631 KIQKATAIHNS
+2631 TIQKATAIHNS

-2756 YSTRLEDSDKTTEKI
+2756 YSTRLEDSDKNTEKI

-2783 SSAYYNSVFGEKL
+2783 SSAYYNSIFDEKL

-2823 KGTLTVESENS
+2823 KGTLTAESENS
-2834 EFKYNFNNDSLSMS
+2834 EFKYNFDNDSLSMS

-2879 GFTVDD
+2879 GFTVDA

-2896 KNSRDISS
+2896 KNSKDISS

>member
-6 RVKNLVSRFLSV
+6 RVKNLVSHFLSV

-39 WGETYTYSSD
+39 WGEMYSSD

-102 TLKVSNLFDPDEK
+102 TLKVSNLFDPDEN
-115 VKNRIKINNYANL
+115 VKNRIEINNYANL
-128 VVTGTFYVDKGY
+128 VVTGTFYADKGY

-154 TGSLS
+154 TGSLN
-159 ITGNVNYSGKIDSG
+159 ITGNVNYSNKEDSG
-173 VFFDTVNVNVL
+173 VFFDAVNV
-184 SDIDNLVKYSWDKM
+184 DIRSNTNNLVKYSWDII

-204 IGITVERTFKGQAKK
+204 IGITVKRTFTGQANK
-219 EKIFYKVVFSHST
+219 EKISYKVVFSKSKQE
-232 RADINGSVEF
+232 IIKSVEF
-242 AEKTSGTESTESKD
+242 AVNEQSQE
-256 IPIEFNNNPEGEHD
+256 IEISSNTYPLWKHE
-270 FENTGDSAKLILY
+270 FENTGDSAILTLY

-288 TELETV
+288 TELATV

-331 FKSNQIMLNSDLPR
+331 FKSNQIMLNSGLSS
-345 YPVFGVAGKS
+345 YPVFRDAEKT

-369 TVSAGELI
+369 TVSAGKLI
-377 AGKLSVKGSGVLNT
+377 AGELSVKGSGVLNT
-391 NGGELTISGN
+391 NGGKITISGN

-407 NLGSAMK
+407 NLGSEMK

-425 KTNGDCSVEISS
+425 KTNGNCSVEISS

-446 YLGENCSGKLSWTGT
+446 YLGENCLGKLSWTGT
-461 GALTIP
+461 GTLTIP

-598 KTSSGYL
+598 KTSSDKIIYWNGSTDSYWCNNNN
-605 WTGNSSSDWTVRDN
+605 WTSSD
-619 WSGLDASEQPDR
+619 G
-631 MAGKTLIVDYA
+631 VDVNTDSDSWKEYDLVVGPTA
-642 NFTGNKNY
+642 KDGTKITRF
-650 PNINNT
+650 PNVNNT
-656 STAGTIIIKNGAY
+656 NTAKSVTILSGAHVTMG
-669 ITANNNT
+669 IGT
-676 ELTVGKILCMGD
+676 ELTIGDIKCMGD
-688 ANFSATQGTVIFSD
+688 AYFSATQGTVKFSD
-702 GGSFTAAN
+702 GASFTAAN

-715 FNNVKILGDFTA
+715 FNNVKISGNFTA
-727 NSKMSVDKNFS
+727 NSKMSVAKNFS
-738 AEGLGGKTI
+738 AERLGGKTI

-762 GTVTDTGI
+762 GNNTGM
-770 VKRLTITGGAG
+770 LTITGGAG

-788 TQNYGMYLKVEDG
+788 TQNYGLYLSVADG

-814 YKAYNCD
+814 YKAYFCD
-821 RNSAASEKPFGWV
+821 RDSAADKDPLGWV
-834 LSTGAPDEFIWTGL
+834 LSTGAPNEFIWTGL
-848 NSTEWAEKEN
+848 NSTGWADIEN
-858 WSPKIIPGEADVI
+858 WLPKISPVEPDVINPDVI
-871 IPDGLTNYPY
+871 IPDGLANYPK
-881 LSAEKKIK
+881 LTDAINTDAIKVK
-889 SIRIGEKEGSNAK
+889 SIRIGEEEGSNAK

-925 VVCIGQELDKVVM
+925 VVCIGQELDNVVM
-938 PAESG
+938 LAESG

-973 SNRVNISGD
+973 SNRVNFSGD

-1003 TSSVKITADVV
+1003 KSSVNITADVV
-1014 LETDS
+1014 LDTDS

-1054 ADVGNFSTSGNA
+1054 ADVGNFYAQGNA

-1072 KATGT
+1072 KASGT
-1077 ISVSGTTQFEGNEIS
+1077 ISVSGNTQFEGNEIS
-1092 ISSGG
+1092 ICSGG
-1097 TQKFNGK
+1097 DQTFTGK
-1104 VTVNSDVELVAGTPG
+1104 VTVNSDVELVAGTSVAPY
-1119 ASSSVIFN
+1119 SVIFN
-1127 STVDDGASSDSDRH
+1127 STVDAGATSDSDRH
-1141 SIVIGSPSVESSAEF
+1141 SIVIGSTSVKSSAEF

-1163 SKLKN
+1163 SKLKK
-1168 LQVNGSASGNGEDI
+1168 LQVKGIASGNGADP

-1196 DGTNLTV
+1196 EGTNLTV
-1203 NGNAEI
+1203 NGNADI
-1209 YGNNKFTSFTLTGNA
+1209 YGNNNFTSF
-1224 DIYGDNT
+1224 
-1231 FTSFTLT
+1231 SLT

-1243 YGSNNF
+1243 YGSNTF
-1249 TKIVID
+1249 TNIVID

-1260 AETTVKFENGTTQT
+1260 AETTVKFGNGTTQT
-1274 IQNDWSGGNIPF
+1274 IQNDWSGAGNIPF

-1304 SETPNPWNVV
+1304 SETPNPWKVV
-1314 FTNSGISNENFSYVK
+1314 FTNSDISNKNFSYVK
-1329 VQNSKSVNSSASA
+1329 VQNSKSVNSIASA
-1342 KPLNLLQK
+1342 NPLKLLQK

-1371 LGTADTKWSTIGN
+1371 LGTEDTKWNNKDN
-1384 WKDENDSPVI
+1384 WKDENNSPVSDV
-1394 AAPDY
+1394 PDY
-1399 TTGMNEIIID
+1399 ATGTNEIIID

-1447 CYVTADSITVD
+1447 CCVTADSITVD
-1458 GTIALFGTQTKYPL
+1458 GTIALFGTQTNYPL
-1472 GVNGGNVDW
+1472 NGGTVNW
-1481 GANSTI
+1481 GADSTI

-1492 SSGAKDILY
+1492 YAGAKDILY

-1506 ETETRKYQNIKL
+1506 ETGTQKYQNIKL

-1533 NFTNDSAVQITFANN
+1533 SFTNDSAGQITFAKN

-1555 NFASSVA
+1555 NFASSVKV
-1562 LSGNVIFDVPAV
+1562 SGNVIFDVPAV
-1574 TFKSAFNAGL
+1574 TFKSTFNEGL

-1599 LSESDFTAAAGITEF
+1599 LSEGEFTAAAGITEF

-1679 ECEMNGALTISGN
+1679 ECEMNGALTISGS

-1725 KSGTVLFTGTENSNI
+1725 KSGTVLFTGTEISNI

-1769 NSLTIKGSASD
+1769 NSLTITGSASD
-1780 DKSSNVVLKSSTP
+1780 DKSSNVVLKSSTD

-1868 GKLSRVLIPDGKVI
+1868 GKLSWVLIPDRKII

-1902 LAAHK
+1902 LASHK

-1919 EGTIKLNGIENQ
+1919 EGTIKLNGVENQ

-1990 LVLAESASVFNNLT
+1990 LVLL
-2004 ANSSKATLNGAF
+2004 
-2016 SVIRDFLVET
+2016 
-2026 DVECEMNGALT
+2026 
-2037 ISGNFTNNGTYKAGK
+2037 
-2052 SDSDSYELKIAKDF
+2052 
-2066 VNNGSFDAKSG
+2066 
-2077 TVLFTGT
+2077 
-2084 ENSNISGETK
+2084 
-2094 WFNFK
+2094 
-2099 AETPGKTL
+2099 
-2107 IFQAGKIQEI
+2107 
-2117 LNSLTIKGSAS
+2117 
-2128 DDKSS
+2128 
-2133 NVVLKSSTPGEFWF
+2133 
-2147 IKTAVNDSNLSVDY
+2147 
-2161 ASIKDSKCTEKSI
+2161 
-2174 VANNSDDLGNTSGW
+2174 
-2188 IFPGLLYTWVG
+2188 
-2199 NESDLWSVSKNWSP
+2199 
-2213 ASLPGK
+2213 
-2219 LSRVLIPDGKV
+2219 
-2230 IKADMDIEIQKLDLK
+2230 
-2245 PKATFDL
+2245 
-2252 AAHKIT
+2252 
-2258 INGSGNYLTNEGTIK
+2258 
-2273 LNGIE
+2273 
-2278 NQVEAA
+2278 
-2284 VKNLPDSWIEYY
+2284 
-2296 GGTAENPSKN
+2296 
-2306 VIKEEYYNLK
+2306 
-2316 IYSDADFDNL
+2316 
-2326 SDNTDVPVIIN
+2326 
-2337 GNLVLA
+2337 

-2355 ICGALI
+2355 ICGTLI

-2473 GKLSFNGKNSYKSL
+2473 GKLSFEGKNSYKSL

-2511 LVLKGSKDSLM
+2511 LVLRGSKDSLM
-2522 QLSSLSSSRNASQW
+2522 QLSSLPSSRNASQW

-2594 GQNQMYIVFDRAI
+2594 GQNQMYIVFDRTI

-2631 KIQKATAIHNS
+2631 KIQKATAIHDS

-2783 SSAYYNSVFGEKL
+2783 SSAYYNSIFGEKL

-2823 KGTLTVESENS
+2823 KGTLTAESENS
-2834 EFKYNFNNDSLSMS
+2834 EFKYNFDNDSLSMS

-2879 GFTVDD
+2879 GFTVDA

-2896 KNSRDISS
+2896 KNSKDISS

>member
-39 WGETYTYSSD
+39 WGETYSSD
-49 TTITSSNF
+49 KTITSSNF
-57 AAGDTITINSNA
+57 AAGDIKIISNA

-77 QNVTVAAINIGSGG
+77 QNVTVGTINIGYDG
-91 SPGNLLINGPG
+91 SPGNLIINGPG
-102 TLKVSNLFDPDEK
+102 TLNVGTFDPDEN
-115 VKNRIKINNYANL
+115 VKNRIEINNYANL
-128 VVTGTFYVDKGY
+128 VVTGTFYADKGY

-159 ITGNVNYSGKIDSG
+159 ITGNVNYSNKEDSG
-173 VFFDTVNVNVL
+173 VFFDAVNVNV
-184 SDIDNLVKYSWDKM
+184 SGNENLVKYSWDSI
-198 KASSEG
+198 KASISEG
-204 IGITVERTFKGQAKK
+204 IGITVKRTFTGQAKN
-219 EKIFYKVVFSHST
+219 EKIFYKVVFSKST
-232 RADINGSVEF
+232 RDDINGFVEF
-242 AEKTSGTESTESKD
+242 TKETSVTESKTVSKD
-256 IPIEFNNNPEGEHD
+256 ILISFNTDPLGEHD
-270 FENTGDSAKLILY
+270 FENTGDSAILTLY

-288 TELETV
+288 TELATV

-301 VWNGS
+301 VWNGFNS
-306 ESDDGYDVKN
+306 DGYDVKN
-316 WGLAAG
+316 WGLAAEKN
-322 TDVSELLKF
+322 VSELLEL
-331 FKSNQIMLNSDLPR
+331 FKSNQIVLNSGLSS
-345 YPVFGVAGKS
+345 YPVFGVAEKT

-369 TVSAGELI
+369 TVSAGKLI
-377 AGKLSVKGSGVLNT
+377 AGELSVKGSGVLNT
-391 NGGELTISGN
+391 NDGELTISGN

-407 NLGSAMK
+407 NLGSEMK

-446 YLGENCSGKLSWTGT
+446 YLGENCLGKLSWTGT
-461 GALTIP
+461 GTLTIP
-467 RSGANVDFGAEVPDY
+467 RSGANVDFGTQVPDY
-482 GARLDVKAAGAAT
+482 GDNLDVKAAGAAT

-506 SLILTRVSGSSTG
+506 SLILTRVSGSSDG
-519 TVAVE
+519 VVR
-524 YPYTLSTDSTN
+524 YPYTLNTTTYTNKVNIEGTEYDSSPEKKKGYFEVPSGSAN
-535 PVTIDENTY
+535 KIFAVSGLLNIDEN
-544 NKTSGTSGKL
+544 S
-554 VVPKEVTSKSFTVS
+554 
-568 GLSGINSGCSFIMT
+568 SFIMT
-582 IYSPDGK
+582 FYSPDGK

-605 WTGNSSSDWTVRDN
+605 WTGNYSSEWTKREN
-619 WSGLDASEQPDR
+619 WRGLDASEQPDQ

-642 NFTGNKNY
+642 NFTGNKKY

-669 ITANNNT
+669 ITANNNN

-688 ANFSATQGTVIFSD
+688 AYFSATQGCVNFSD
-702 GGSFTAAN
+702 GASFTAAN

-715 FNNVKILGDFTA
+715 FNNVKILGDFTV

-738 AEGLGGKTI
+738 AENLGGKTI

-762 GTVTDTGI
+762 GNNTGM
-770 VKRLTITGGAG
+770 LNITGGEG

-788 TQNYGMYLKVEDG
+788 TQNYGLYLKVEDG
-801 LKIGENGGSSSVV
+801 LKIGENGGTSSVV
-814 YKAYNCD
+814 YKAYYCD
-821 RNSAASEKPFGWV
+821 KDSAANADPLGWV

-848 NSTEWAEKEN
+848 NSTGWADIEN
-858 WSPKIIPGEADVI
+858 WSPKIIPREADVI
-871 IPDGLTNYPY
+871 IPDGLTNYPN
-881 LSAEKKIK
+881 LSYAITEK
-889 SIRIGEKEGSNAK
+889 SIRIGEEEGTIAK
-902 IELNGFGFK
+902 IELNGFGFT

-925 VVCIGQELDKVVM
+925 VVCIGNELDNVKM

-948 GTWQFNGNGATV
+948 GTWQFNGDGATV
-960 KKIENHTYKNILI
+960 KKIKNHTYKNILI

-982 NGDIAAEKIT
+982 NGDIVAEKIT
-992 VSTTSQQKHSV
+992 VRTTSQQKHSV

-1026 NDFTITGNISGGKS
+1026 NGFTITGNISGGKS
-1040 LEILS
+1040 LEIIS

-1054 ADVGNFSTSGNA
+1054 ADVGNFYAQGNA

-1072 KATGT
+1072 KASGE

-1104 VTVNSDVELVAGTPG
+1104 VTVNSDVALVAGTPG
-1119 ASSSVIFN
+1119 ASSSVSFN
-1127 STVDDGASSDSDRH
+1127 STVDAGATSDSDRH
-1141 SIVIGSPSVESSAEF
+1141 SIVIGSDLVKSSAVF
-1156 KGTVGGT
+1156 NGTVGGT
-1163 SKLKN
+1163 SKLKK
-1168 LQVNGSASGNGEDI
+1168 LQVNGSASGNGADT

-1196 DGTNLTV
+1196 DETNLTV
-1203 NGNAEI
+1203 NGNA
-1209 YGNNKFTSFTLTGNA
+1209 
-1224 DIYGDNT
+1224 DIYGDNN

-1243 YGSNNF
+1243 YGSNTF
-1249 TKIVID
+1249 TNIVID

-1260 AETTVKFENGTTQT
+1260 AETTVKFGNGTTQT

-1314 FTNSGISNENFSYVK
+1314 FTNSGISKENFSYVK
-1329 VQNSKSVNSSASA
+1329 VQNSKSVSAN
-1342 KPLNLLQK
+1342 PLNLPQK

-1358 NTFDWFRKTIYKW
+1358 NTFDWFLKTIYKW
-1371 LGTADTKWSTIGN
+1371 LGTEDTKWSNKDN
-1384 WKDENDSPVI
+1384 WKNENDSPVI
-1394 AAPDY
+1394 VAPDY

-1409 EASVNSL
+1409 EGSGNSL
-1416 VFDVDG
+1416 VFDGDF
-1422 GIPEG
+1422 PEG

-1472 GVNGGNVDW
+1472 GVNGGKVDW
-1481 GANSTI
+1481 GADSTI

-1492 SSGAKDILY
+1492 FAGAKDILY

-1506 ETETRKYQNIKL
+1506 ETGTQKYQNIKL
-1518 SCGPILFEKALDVAG
+1518 SCGPILFENALDVAG
-1533 NFTNDSAVQITFANN
+1533 NFTNDSAGQITFAKN

-1584 ISEDS
+1584 ISDDS

-1599 LSESDFTAAAGITEF
+1599 LSEGEFTAAAGITEF

-1642 VKTDGSTVF
+1642 VKTDGST
-1651 NNLTANSS
+1651 
-1659 KTTLN
+1659 
-1664 GAFSV
+1664 
-1669 IRDFLVETDV
+1669 
-1679 ECEMNGALTISGN
+1679 
-1692 FTNNGTYKAGKS
+1692 
-1704 DSDSYELKIAK
+1704 
-1715 DFVNNGSFDA
+1715 
-1725 KSGTVLFTGTENSNI
+1725 
-1740 SGETKWFNFKAETPG
+1740 
-1755 KTLIFQAGKIQEIL
+1755 
-1769 NSLTIKGSASD
+1769 
-1780 DKSSNVVLKSSTP
+1780 
-1793 GEFWFIKTAVNDSNL
+1793 
-1808 SVDYASIKDSKCT
+1808 
-1821 EKSIVANNSDDLG
+1821 
-1834 NTSGWIFPGL
+1834 
-1844 LYTWVGNESDLW
+1844 
-1856 SVSKNW
+1856 
-1862 SPASLP
+1862 
-1868 GKLSRVLIPDGKVI
+1868 
-1882 KADMDIEIQKL
+1882 
-1893 DLKPKATFD
+1893 
-1902 LAAHK
+1902 
-1907 ITINGSGNYLTN
+1907 
-1919 EGTIKLNGIENQ
+1919 
-1931 VEAAVKN
+1931 
-1938 LPDSWIEYY
+1938 
-1947 GGTAENPSKNVIKEE
+1947 
-1962 YYNLKIYSDAD
+1962 
-1973 FDNLSDN
+1973 
-1980 TDVPVIINGN
+1980 
-1990 LVLAESASVFNNLT
+1990 VFNNLT

-2107 IFQAGKIQEI
+2107 IFQTGKIQEI
-2117 LNSLTIKGSAS
+2117 LNSLIITGSAS

-2133 NVVLKSSTPGEFWF
+2133 NVVLKSSTDGEFWF

-2161 ASIKDSKCTEKSI
+2161 ASIKDSKCTEKNI

-2219 LSRVLIPDGKV
+2219 LSCVLIPDGKV

-2245 PKATFDL
+2245 PQATFDL
-2252 AAHKIT
+2252 ASHKIT

-2273 LNGIE
+2273 LNGVE

-2343 ESAKMTF
+2343 ESARMTF

-2355 ICGALI
+2355 ICGDLI

-2400 TLYYSSLSDKKSV
+2400 ILYYSSLSDKKSV

-2454 GGTISGNNNFASFV
+2454 GGTISGNNNFDSFV

-2473 GKLSFNGKNSYKSL
+2473 GKLSFDGKNSYKSL

-2522 QLSSLSSSRNASQW
+2522 LLSSLPSSRNASQW

-2607 DIAKSKLENTLY
+2607 DIVKSKLENTLY

-2631 KIQKATAIHNS
+2631 TIQKATAIHNS

-2743 IYNSDIFIKVRKN
+2743 IYNSDIFIQVRKN

-2783 SSAYYNSVFGEKL
+2783 SSAYYNSIFGEKL

-2823 KGTLTVESENS
+2823 KGTLTAESENS
-2834 EFKYNFNNDSLSMS
+2834 EFKYNFDNDSLSMS
-2848 NGINSGDQVK
+2848 NGINSGAQVK

-2879 GFTVDD
+2879 GFTVDA

-2896 KNSRDISS
+2896 KNSKDISS

>member
-1 MHFSG
+1 M
-6 RVKNLVSRFLSV
+6 
-18 PAGVRGVVLFA
+18 
-29 LMFFTGMGNV
+29 
-39 WGETYTYSSD
+39 
-49 TTITSSNF
+49 
-57 AAGDTITINSNA
+57 
-69 TLTINLMG
+69 
-77 QNVTVAAINIGSGG
+77 
-91 SPGNLLINGPG
+91 
-102 TLKVSNLFDPDEK
+102 
-115 VKNRIKINNYANL
+115 
-128 VVTGTFYVDKGY
+128 
-140 GAAAD
+140 
-145 AVTIITGDR
+145 
-154 TGSLS
+154 
-159 ITGNVNYSGKIDSG
+159 
-173 VFFDTVNVNVL
+173 
-184 SDIDNLVKYSWDKM
+184 
-198 KASSEG
+198 G
-204 IGITVERTFKGQAKK
+204 IGT
-219 EKIFYKVVFSHST
+219 
-232 RADINGSVEF
+232 
-242 AEKTSGTESTESKD
+242 
-256 IPIEFNNNPEGEHD
+256 
-270 FENTGDSAKLILY
+270 
-283 APDGV
+283 
-288 TELETV
+288 
-294 AYYYQRP
+294 
-301 VWNGS
+301 
-306 ESDDGYDVKN
+306 
-316 WGLAAG
+316 
-322 TDVSELLKF
+322 
-331 FKSNQIMLNSDLPR
+331 
-345 YPVFGVAGKS
+345 
-355 VEFKSLVV
+355 
-363 SSGASV
+363 
-369 TVSAGELI
+369 
-377 AGKLSVKGSGVLNT
+377 
-391 NGGELTISGN
+391 ELTI
-401 STISNL
+401 
-407 NLGSAMK
+407 
-414 VTGGTTVITSL
+414 
-425 KTNGDCSVEISS
+425 GD
-437 GAEVYVTNS
+437 
-446 YLGENCSGKLSWTGT
+446 
-461 GALTIP
+461 
-467 RSGANVDFGAEVPDY
+467 
-482 GARLDVKAAGAAT
+482 
-495 YYSANDLTADG
+495 
-506 SLILTRVSGSSTG
+506 
-519 TVAVE
+519 
-524 YPYTLSTDSTN
+524 
-535 PVTIDENTY
+535 
-544 NKTSGTSGKL
+544 
-554 VVPKEVTSKSFTVS
+554 
-568 GLSGINSGCSFIMT
+568 
-582 IYSPDGK
+582 
-589 FSLGSISYT
+589 
-598 KTSSGYL
+598 
-605 WTGNSSSDWTVRDN
+605 
-619 WSGLDASEQPDR
+619 
-631 MAGKTLIVDYA
+631 
-642 NFTGNKNY
+642 
-650 PNINNT
+650 
-656 STAGTIIIKNGAY
+656 IK
-669 ITANNNT
+669 
-676 ELTVGKILCMGD
+676 CMGD
-688 ANFSATQGTVIFSD
+688 AYFSATQGCVNFSD
-702 GGSFTAAN
+702 GASFTAAN

-747 TLNDNVIVGGNLFLS
+747 ILKDNVIVGGNLFLS
-762 GTVTDTGI
+762 GAGTGI
-770 VKRLTITGGAG
+770 GERLNITGGAG

-821 RNSAASEKPFGWV
+821 RNSAANENPFGWV

-871 IPDGLTNYPY
+871 IPDGLANYPK
-881 LSAEKKIK
+881 LTDAIKVK
-889 SIRIGEKEGSNAK
+889 SIRIGEEEGSNAK

-911 VTGTT
+911 VTD

-925 VVCIGQELDKVVM
+925 VVCIGNELDNVEM
-938 PAESG
+938 PVGSG

-982 NGDIAAEKIT
+982 KGDIAAEKIT

-1014 LETDS
+1014 LDTDS

-1045 SGTFKLTGS
+1045 SGTFNITGS
-1054 ADVGNFSTSGNA
+1054 ADVGNFSTKGNA

-1072 KATGT
+1072 TASGT
-1077 ISVSGTTQFEGNEIS
+1077 ISVSGTTQFKGNEIS

-1097 TQKFNGK
+1097 TQTFTGK
-1104 VTVNSDVELVAGTPG
+1104 VTVNSDVELVAGTSV
-1119 ASSSVIFN
+1119 AASSVIFN
-1127 STVDDGASSDSDRH
+1127 STVDDGATSDSERH
-1141 SIVIGSPSVESSAEF
+1141 SIVIGSTSVKSSAEF

-1163 SKLKN
+1163 SKLKK
-1168 LQVNGSASGNGEDI
+1168 LQVKGIASGNGADP

-1196 DGTNLTV
+1196 EGTNLTV
-1203 NGNAEI
+1203 NGNADI
-1209 YGNNKFTSFTLTGNA
+1209 YGNNNFTSF
-1224 DIYGDNT
+1224 
-1231 FTSFTLT
+1231 SLT

-1243 YGSNNF
+1243 YGSNTF
-1249 TKIVID
+1249 TNIVID

-1260 AETTVKFENGTTQT
+1260 AETTVKFGNGTTQT
-1274 IQNDWSGGNIPF
+1274 IQNDWSGEGNIPF

-1304 SETPNPWNVV
+1304 SETPKPWKVV
-1314 FTNSGISNENFSYVK
+1314 FTNSDISNKNFSYVK
-1329 VQNSKSVNSSASA
+1329 VQNSKSVNSIASA

-1358 NTFDWFRKTIYKW
+1358 NTFDWFLKTIYKW
-1371 LGTADTKWSTIGN
+1371 LGTVDTKWSQKDN
-1384 WKDENDSPVI
+1384 WRDENNSPVI

-1409 EASVNSL
+1409 EASGNSL
-1416 VFDVDG
+1416 VFDGDFS
-1422 GIPEG
+1422 EG
-1427 TELKLKSLKIPSSKK
+1427 TKLNLKSLKIPSSKK

-1458 GTIALFGTQTKYPL
+1458 GTIALFGTQANYPL
-1472 GVNGGNVDW
+1472 GVNGGKVNW
-1481 GANSTI
+1481 GADSTI

-1492 SSGAKDILY
+1492 SAGAKDILY

-1506 ETETRKYQNIKL
+1506 ETGTQKYQNIKL

-1533 NFTNDSAVQITFANN
+1533 NFTNDSAVQITFAKN

-1599 LSESDFTAAAGITEF
+1599 LSEGDFTAAAGITEF

-1725 KSGTVLFTGTENSNI
+1725 KSGTVLFTGTEISNI

-1769 NSLTIKGSASD
+1769 NSLTITGSASD
-1780 DKSSNVVLKSSTP
+1780 DKSSNVVLKSSTD

-1844 LYTWVGNESDLW
+1844 MYTWVGNESDLW

-1868 GKLSRVLIPDGKVI
+1868 GKLSWVLIPDGKII

-1902 LAAHK
+1902 LASHKITINGSGNYLTNEGTIKLNGIENQVEAAVKNLPDSWIEYYGGTAENPSKNVIKEEYYNLKIYSDADFDNLSDNTDIPVIINGNLVLAESASVFNNLTANSSKTTLNGAFSVIRDFLVETDVECEMNGALTISGNFTNNGTYKAGKSDSDSYELKIAKDFVNNGSFDAKSGTVLFTGTEISNISGETKWFNFKAETPGKTLIFQAGKIQEILNSLTITGSASDDKSSNVVLKSSTDGEFWFIKTAVNDSNLSVDYASIKDSKCTEKSIVANNSDDLGNTSGWIFPGLMYTWVGNESDLWSVSKNWSPASLPGKLSWVLIPDGKIIKADMDIEIQKLDLKPKATFDLASHK

-1990 LVLAESASVFNNLT
+1990 LVLS
-2004 ANSSKATLNGAF
+2004 
-2016 SVIRDFLVET
+2016 
-2026 DVECEMNGALT
+2026 
-2037 ISGNFTNNGTYKAGK
+2037 
-2052 SDSDSYELKIAKDF
+2052 
-2066 VNNGSFDAKSG
+2066 
-2077 TVLFTGT
+2077 
-2084 ENSNISGETK
+2084 
-2094 WFNFK
+2094 
-2099 AETPGKTL
+2099 
-2107 IFQAGKIQEI
+2107 
-2117 LNSLTIKGSAS
+2117 
-2128 DDKSS
+2128 
-2133 NVVLKSSTPGEFWF
+2133 
-2147 IKTAVNDSNLSVDY
+2147 
-2161 ASIKDSKCTEKSI
+2161 
-2174 VANNSDDLGNTSGW
+2174 
-2188 IFPGLLYTWVG
+2188 
-2199 NESDLWSVSKNWSP
+2199 
-2213 ASLPGK
+2213 
-2219 LSRVLIPDGKV
+2219 
-2230 IKADMDIEIQKLDLK
+2230 
-2245 PKATFDL
+2245 
-2252 AAHKIT
+2252 
-2258 INGSGNYLTNEGTIK
+2258 
-2273 LNGIE
+2273 
-2278 NQVEAA
+2278 
-2284 VKNLPDSWIEYY
+2284 
-2296 GGTAENPSKN
+2296 
-2306 VIKEEYYNLK
+2306 
-2316 IYSDADFDNL
+2316 
-2326 SDNTDVPVIIN
+2326 
-2337 GNLVLA
+2337 

-2371 NFEVA
+2371 DFEVA

-2400 TLYYSSLSDKKSV
+2400 ILYYSSLSDKKSV

-2522 QLSSLSSSRNASQW
+2522 LLSSLPSSRNASQW

-2607 DIAKSKLENTLY
+2607 DIVKSKLENTLY

-2631 KIQKATAIHNS
+2631 TIQKATAIHNS

-2783 SSAYYNSVFGEKL
+2783 SSAYYNSIFGEKL

-2802 VTSEGKSV
+2802 VTSEGMSV

-2823 KGTLTVESENS
+2823 KGTLTAESENS
-2834 EFKYNFNNDSLSMS
+2834 EFKYNFDNDSLSMS
-2848 NGINSGDQVK
+2848 NGINSGAQVK

-2879 GFTVDD
+2879 GFTVDA

-2896 KNSRDISS
+2896 KNSKDISS

>member
-29 LMFFTGMGNV
+29 LMLFTGMGNV
-39 WGETYTYSSD
+39 WGETYSSDKTITYSD
-49 TTITSSNF
+49 F
-57 AAGDTITINSNA
+57 AEWDTIIINNNA
-69 TLTINLMG
+69 KLTINLMG
-77 QNVTVAAINIGSGG
+77 QNVTVATINIGNG
-91 SPGNLLINGPG
+91 SSGNLLINGPG
-102 TLKVSNLFDPDEK
+102 TLNVGIFDPDEY
-115 VKNRIKINNYANL
+115 VPNRIEINNYANL
-128 VVTGTFYVDKGY
+128 VVTGTFYADKGY

-159 ITGNVNYSGKIDSG
+159 ISNTGKVDYSEKNDSG

-184 SDIDNLVKYSWDKM
+184 SDSDIDNLVKYSWDSI
-198 KASSEG
+198 KASISEG
-204 IGITVERTFKGQAKK
+204 IGITVKRTFKGQANK
-219 EKIFYKVVFSHST
+219 ESIFYKVVFSNST

-242 AEKTSGTESTESKD
+242 AKETGVTESKTVSKD
-256 IPIEFNNNPEGEHD
+256 ILISFNTDPSGEHD
-270 FENTGDSAKLILY
+270 FENTGDSAILTLY

-288 TELETV
+288 TELATV

-306 ESDDGYDVKN
+306 ESTDGYDVKN

-322 TDVSELLKF
+322 TAESELLEF
-331 FKSNQIMLNSDLPR
+331 FKSNQIMLNSGLSS
-345 YPVFGVAGKS
+345 YPVFRDAEKS

-377 AGKLSVKGSGVLNT
+377 AGALSVKGSGVLKT
-391 NGGELTISGN
+391 TGGKLTISGD
-401 STISNL
+401 SKISNL

-425 KTNGDCSVEISS
+425 KTNGVCSVEISS
-437 GAEVYVTNS
+437 RAEVYVTNS

-461 GALTIP
+461 GTLTIP

-482 GARLDVKAAGAAT
+482 GATLDVKAAGAAT

-519 TVAVE
+519 SVS
-524 YPYTLSTDSTN
+524 YPYTLNTTT
-535 PVTIDENTY
+535 VTKKVNIGGMEY
-544 NKTSGTSGKL
+544 NSSSSKTGYFEVPSGSAN
-554 VVPKEVTSKSFTVS
+554 KSFTVS
-568 GLSGINSGCSFIMT
+568 GLSNIDDNSSFIMT
-582 IYSPDGK
+582 FYSPDRK

-598 KTSSGYL
+598 KTSSNAIYWNGS
-605 WTGNSSSDWTVRDN
+605 SSSDWCTIDN
-619 WSGLDASEQPDR
+619 WTRPG
-631 MAGKTLIVDYA
+631 GVDVTADSWQAYDLVVGPTA
-642 NFTGNKNY
+642 KDGTPITRF
-650 PNINNT
+650 PNVNNT
-656 STAGTIIIKNGAY
+656 NTAKSVTILSGAHVTMDNGTNLTIGDIK
-669 ITANNNT
+669 
-676 ELTVGKILCMGD
+676 CMGD
-688 ANFSATQGTVIFSD
+688 AYFSATQGCVNFSD
-702 GGSFTAAN
+702 GASFTAAN

-747 TLNDNVIVGGNLFLS
+747 ILKDNVIVGGNLFLS
-762 GTVTDTGI
+762 GAGTGI
-770 VKRLTITGGAG
+770 GERLNITGGAG

-821 RNSAASEKPFGWV
+821 RNSAANENPFGWV

-889 SIRIGEKEGSNAK
+889 SIRIGEEEGSNAK
-902 IELNGFGFK
+902 IELNSFGFT

-938 PAESG
+938 PAAPG

-960 KKIENHTYKNILI
+960 KKIKNHTYKNILI

-982 NGDIAAEKIT
+982 KGDNGDIVAEKIT

-1003 TSSVKITADVV
+1003 TSSVNITADVV
-1014 LETDS
+1014 LDTDS

-1026 NDFTITGNISGGKS
+1026 NGFTITGNISGGKS

-1045 SGTFKLTGS
+1045 SGTFKITGS
-1054 ADVGNFSTSGNA
+1054 ADIGNFSTSGNA

-1072 KATGT
+1072 KASGT

-1097 TQKFNGK
+1097 NQTFNGK

-1119 ASSSVIFN
+1119 ASPSVIFN

-1141 SIVIGSPSVESSAEF
+1141 SIVIGSDSVESSAEF

-1163 SKLKN
+1163 SKLKK
-1168 LQVNGSASGNGEDI
+1168 LQVKGIASGNGADP
-1182 IVINSENSSFAAFK
+1182 IVINSENSSFAAFEN
-1196 DGTNLTV
+1196 GTNLTV

-1224 DIYGDNT
+1224 
-1231 FTSFTLT
+1231 
-1238 GNAVI
+1238 VI
-1243 YGSNNF
+1243 YGSNTF
-1249 TKIVID
+1249 TNIVID

-1274 IQNDWSGGNIPF
+1274 IQNDWSGAGNIPF

-1314 FTNSGISNENFSYVK
+1314 FTNSGISKENFSYVK
-1329 VQNSKSVNSSASA
+1329 VQNSKSVSAN
-1342 KPLNLLQK
+1342 PLNLLQK

-1358 NTFDWFRKTIYKW
+1358 NTFDWFLKTIYKW
-1371 LGTADTKWSTIGN
+1371 LGTEDTKWSNKDN
-1384 WKDENDSPVI
+1384 WKNENDSPVI
-1394 AAPDY
+1394 VAPDY
-1399 TTGMNEIIID
+1399 TTGTNEIIID

-1416 VFDVDG
+1416 VFDGDF
-1422 GIPEG
+1422 PEK
-1427 TELKLKSLKIPSSKK
+1427 TELKLKSLKIPSLKK

-1447 CYVTADSITVD
+1447 CYVIADSITVD
-1458 GTIALFGTQTKYPL
+1458 GTIALFGTQAKYPL
-1472 GVNGGNVDW
+1472 GVNGGKVDW
-1481 GANSTI
+1481 GADSTI

-1492 SSGAKDILY
+1492 SAGAKDILY

-1506 ETETRKYQNIKL
+1506 ETETQKYQNIKL

-1533 NFTNDSAVQITFANN
+1533 NFTNDSAVQITFAKN
-1548 VKAASPV
+1548 VKAVSPV

-1584 ISEDS
+1584 ISDDS

-1599 LSESDFTAAAGITEF
+1599 SSEGEFTAAAGITEF

-1692 FTNNGTYKAGKS
+1692 FTNNGTFKAGKS

-1769 NSLTIKGSASD
+1769 NSLTITGSASD
-1780 DKSSNVVLKSSTP
+1780 DKSSNVVLKSSTD

-1893 DLKPKATFD
+1893 DLKPESTFD
-1902 LAAHK
+1902 LASHK

-1990 LVLAESASVFNNLT
+1990 LVLAESA
-2004 ANSSKATLNGAF
+2004 
-2016 SVIRDFLVET
+2016 R
-2026 DVECEMNGALT
+2026 
-2037 ISGNFTNNGTYKAGK
+2037 
-2052 SDSDSYELKIAKDF
+2052 
-2066 VNNGSFDAKSG
+2066 
-2077 TVLFTGT
+2077 
-2084 ENSNISGETK
+2084 
-2094 WFNFK
+2094 
-2099 AETPGKTL
+2099 
-2107 IFQAGKIQEI
+2107 
-2117 LNSLTIKGSAS
+2117 
-2128 DDKSS
+2128 
-2133 NVVLKSSTPGEFWF
+2133 
-2147 IKTAVNDSNLSVDY
+2147 
-2161 ASIKDSKCTEKSI
+2161 
-2174 VANNSDDLGNTSGW
+2174 
-2188 IFPGLLYTWVG
+2188 
-2199 NESDLWSVSKNWSP
+2199 
-2213 ASLPGK
+2213 
-2219 LSRVLIPDGKV
+2219 
-2230 IKADMDIEIQKLDLK
+2230 
-2245 PKATFDL
+2245 
-2252 AAHKIT
+2252 
-2258 INGSGNYLTNEGTIK
+2258 
-2273 LNGIE
+2273 
-2278 NQVEAA
+2278 
-2284 VKNLPDSWIEYY
+2284 
-2296 GGTAENPSKN
+2296 
-2306 VIKEEYYNLK
+2306 
-2316 IYSDADFDNL
+2316 
-2326 SDNTDVPVIIN
+2326 
-2337 GNLVLA
+2337 
-2343 ESAKMTF
+2343 MTF

-2473 GKLSFNGKNSYKSL
+2473 GKLSFDGKNSYKSL

-2502 ENAQSVTES
+2502 ENEQSVTES
-2511 LVLKGSKDSLM
+2511 LVLRGSKDSLM
-2522 QLSSLSSSRNASQW
+2522 LLSSLPSSRNASQW

-2594 GQNQMYIVFDRAI
+2594 GQNQMYIVFDRTI

-2631 KIQKATAIHNS
+2631 TIQKATAIHNS

-2783 SSAYYNSVFGEKL
+2783 SSTYYNSIFGEKL

-2810 LPIEMMARKNNVP
+2810 LPIEMMTRKNNVP
-2823 KGTLTVESENS
+2823 KGTLTAESENS
-2834 EFKYNFNNDSLSMS
+2834 EFKYNFDNDSLSMS
-2848 NGINSGDQVK
+2848 NGINSGAQVK

-2879 GFTVDD
+2879 GFTVNA

>member
-6 RVKNLVSRFLSV
+6 RVKNLVSHFLSV

-49 TTITSSNF
+49 TTITDSNF
-57 AAGDTITINSNA
+57 ADGDTIIINNNA
-69 TLTINLMG
+69 TLTINLMVP
-77 QNVTVAAINIGSGG
+77 NVTVANIFIGKDGSA
-91 SPGNLLINGPG
+91 GNLLINGPG

-159 ITGNVNYSGKIDSG
+159 ITGNVNYSGKNYSG

-204 IGITVERTFKGQAKK
+204 IFITVERTFKGQAK
-219 EKIFYKVVFSHST
+219 EEQIFYTVVFSNST
-232 RADINGSVEF
+232 RVKIEGSDTF
-242 AEKTSGTESTESKD
+242 AEKTSVTESTESID
-256 IPIEFNNNPEGEHD
+256 ISIEFNNNPEGEHD
-270 FENTGDSAKLILY
+270 FENTGDYAKLILY

-306 ESDDGYDVKN
+306 KSDDGYNVEN
-316 WGLAAG
+316 WGLAEE
-322 TDVSELLKF
+322 TNVSELLEF
-331 FKSNQIMLNSDLPR
+331 FKSNQIMLNSGLPS
-345 YPVFGVAGKS
+345 YPVFRDAEKS

-377 AGKLSVKGSGVLNT
+377 AGALSVKGSGVLKT
-391 NGGELTISGN
+391 TGGKLTISGD

-425 KTNGDCSVEISS
+425 KTNGVCSVEISS
-437 GAEVYVTNS
+437 RAEVYVTNS

-461 GALTIP
+461 GTLTIP

-482 GARLDVKAAGAAT
+482 GAKLDVKAAGAAT

-506 SLILTRVSGSSTG
+506 SLILIRVSGSSDG
-519 TVAVE
+519 VVR
-524 YPYTLSTDSTN
+524 YPYTLNTTTYTN
-535 PVTIDENTY
+535 KVNIGGSEY
-544 NKTSGTSGKL
+544 NSSSPKTGYFEVPSGSAN
-554 VVPKEVTSKSFTVS
+554 KSFTVS
-568 GLSGINSGCSFIMT
+568 GLSNIDDNSSFIMT
-582 IYSPDGK
+582 VYSPDRK

-605 WTGNSSSDWTVRDN
+605 WTGNSSSEWTKREN
-619 WSGLDASEQPDR
+619 WRGLDASEQPDR

-676 ELTVGKILCMGD
+676 ELTVGKILCMGN
-688 ANFSATQGTVIFSD
+688 AYFSATQGVVNFSN
-702 GGSFTAAN
+702 GASFTAAN

-715 FNNVKILGDFTA
+715 FNNVKILGDFTV

-762 GTVTDTGI
+762 GTETGPG
-770 VKRLTITGGAG
+770 VGEMLSVEGDAG

-788 TQNYGMYLKVEDG
+788 TQNYGLYLKVEDG

-814 YKAYNCD
+814 YKAYFCD
-821 RNSAASEKPFGWV
+821 RNSAANEAPLGWV
-834 LSTGAPDEFIWTGL
+834 LSKEAPDEFIWTGL
-848 NSTEWAEKEN
+848 KSTEWAEEEN
-858 WSPKIIPGEADVI
+858 WLTKNIPGEADVI
-871 IPDGLTNYPY
+871 IPDGLTNYPK
-881 LSAEKKIK
+881 LTDAINTDAIKVK
-889 SIRIGEKEGSNAK
+889 SIRIGEEEGTIAK

-925 VVCIGQELDKVVM
+925 VVCIGQELDKVFM
-938 PAESG
+938 PDAPG

-960 KKIENHTYKNILI
+960 KKIKNHTYKNILI

-982 NGDIAAEKIT
+982 KGDIAAEKIT

-1014 LETDS
+1014 LDTDS
-1019 QFDTSGT
+1019 QFDTSG
-1026 NDFTITGNISGGKS
+1026 NNGFAITGNISGGKS

-1045 SGTFKLTGS
+1045 SGTFKITGS
-1054 ADVGNFSTSGNA
+1054 ADIGNFSTSGNA

-1072 KATGT
+1072 KASGT

-1097 TQKFNGK
+1097 NQTFNGK
-1104 VTVNSDVELVAGTPG
+1104 VTVNSDVELVAGTSG
-1119 ASSSVIFN
+1119 ASPSVIFN
-1127 STVDDGASSDSDRH
+1127 STVDDGATSDSDRH
-1141 SIVIGSPSVESSAEF
+1141 SIVIGSTSVKSSAEF

-1163 SKLKN
+1163 SNLKN
-1168 LQVNGSASGNGEDI
+1168 LQVKGSASGNGADT

-1203 NGNAEI
+1203 
-1209 YGNNKFTSFTLTGNA
+1209 
-1224 DIYGDNT
+1224 
-1231 FTSFTLT
+1231 T

-1243 YGSNNF
+1243 YGSNTF
-1249 TKIVID
+1249 TNIVID

-1314 FTNSGISNENFSYVK
+1314 FTKSGISKENFSYVK
-1329 VQNSKSVNSSASA
+1329 VQNSKSVSAN
-1342 KPLNLLQK
+1342 PLNLLQK

-1358 NTFDWFRKTIYKW
+1358 NTFDWFLKTIYKW
-1371 LGTADTKWSTIGN
+1371 LGTEDTKWITIGN

-1394 AAPDY
+1394 VAPDY

-1416 VFDVDG
+1416 VFDGDF
-1422 GIPEG
+1422 PEG
-1427 TELKLKSLKIPSSKK
+1427 TELNLKSLKIPSSKK

-1472 GVNGGNVDW
+1472 GVNGGTVNW
-1481 GANSTI
+1481 GADSTI

-1492 SSGAKDILY
+1492 SAGAKDILY

-1506 ETETRKYQNIKL
+1506 ETGIQKYQNIKL
-1518 SCGPILFEKALDVAG
+1518 SCDSILFEKALDVAG
-1533 NFTNDSAVQITFANN
+1533 NFTNDSAGQITFAKN

-1574 TFKSAFNAGL
+1574 TFKSTFNAGL
-1584 ISEDS
+1584 ISDDS
-1589 AREIVFTGNV
+1589 AREIVFTGNI
-1599 LSESDFTAAAGITEF
+1599 LSEGEFTAAAGITEF

-1769 NSLTIKGSASD
+1769 NSLTITGAASD
-1780 DKSSNVVLKSSTP
+1780 DKSSNVVLKSSTD

-1868 GKLSRVLIPDGKVI
+1868 GKLSRVLIPDRKAV

-1893 DLKPKATFD
+1893 DLKPQATFD
-1902 LAAHK
+1902 LASHK

-1990 LVLAESASVFNNLT
+1990 LVLAESA
-2004 ANSSKATLNGAF
+2004 
-2016 SVIRDFLVET
+2016 R
-2026 DVECEMNGALT
+2026 
-2037 ISGNFTNNGTYKAGK
+2037 
-2052 SDSDSYELKIAKDF
+2052 
-2066 VNNGSFDAKSG
+2066 
-2077 TVLFTGT
+2077 
-2084 ENSNISGETK
+2084 
-2094 WFNFK
+2094 
-2099 AETPGKTL
+2099 
-2107 IFQAGKIQEI
+2107 
-2117 LNSLTIKGSAS
+2117 
-2128 DDKSS
+2128 
-2133 NVVLKSSTPGEFWF
+2133 
-2147 IKTAVNDSNLSVDY
+2147 
-2161 ASIKDSKCTEKSI
+2161 
-2174 VANNSDDLGNTSGW
+2174 
-2188 IFPGLLYTWVG
+2188 
-2199 NESDLWSVSKNWSP
+2199 
-2213 ASLPGK
+2213 
-2219 LSRVLIPDGKV
+2219 
-2230 IKADMDIEIQKLDLK
+2230 
-2245 PKATFDL
+2245 
-2252 AAHKIT
+2252 
-2258 INGSGNYLTNEGTIK
+2258 
-2273 LNGIE
+2273 
-2278 NQVEAA
+2278 
-2284 VKNLPDSWIEYY
+2284 
-2296 GGTAENPSKN
+2296 
-2306 VIKEEYYNLK
+2306 
-2316 IYSDADFDNL
+2316 
-2326 SDNTDVPVIIN
+2326 
-2337 GNLVLA
+2337 
-2343 ESAKMTF
+2343 MTF

-2355 ICGALI
+2355 ICGDLI

-2522 QLSSLSSSRNASQW
+2522 LLSSLSSSRNASQW

-2594 GQNQMYIVFDRAI
+2594 GQNQMYIVFDRTI

-2631 KIQKATAIHNS
+2631 KIQKATAIHDS

-2716 YFKTGINIEESLAV
+2716 YFKTGMNIEESLAV

-2783 SSAYYNSVFGEKL
+2783 SSAYYNSIFGEKL
-2796 RVWLPS
+2796 RVWIPS

-2823 KGTLTVESENS
+2823 KGTLTAESENS
-2834 EFKYNFNNDSLSMS
+2834 EFKYNFDNDSLSMS
-2848 NGINSGDQVK
+2848 NGINSGAQVK

-2879 GFTVDD
+2879 GFTVDA

>member
-6 RVKNLVSRFLSV
+6 RVKNLVSHFLSV

-49 TTITSSNF
+49 TTITDSNF
-57 AAGDTITINSNA
+57 ADGDTIIINNNA

-77 QNVTVAAINIGSGG
+77 QDVTVGTINIGYDG
-91 SPGNLLINGPG
+91 SPGNLIINGPG

-115 VKNRIKINNYANL
+115 VKNRIEINNYANL

-159 ITGNVNYSGKIDSG
+159 ITGNVNYSGKNYSG

-204 IGITVERTFKGQAKK
+204 IFITVERTFKGQAK
-219 EKIFYKVVFSHST
+219 EEQIFYTVVFSNST
-232 RADINGSVEF
+232 RDKIKGSYTF
-242 AEKTSGTESTESKD
+242 AEKTSVTESTESID
-256 IPIEFNNNPEGEHD
+256 ISIEFNNNPEGKHD
-270 FENTGDSAKLILY
+270 FENTGDYAKLTLY
-283 APDGV
+283 APDVV
-288 TELETV
+288 TELATV

-322 TDVSELLKF
+322 TDVSELLEF
-331 FKSNQIMLNSDLPR
+331 FKSNQIMLNSGLSS
-345 YPVFGVAGKS
+345 YPVFRDAEKS

-369 TVSAGELI
+369 TVSAGKLI
-377 AGKLSVKGSGVLNT
+377 AGELSVKGSGVLNT
-391 NGGELTISGN
+391 NDGELTISGN

-407 NLGSAMK
+407 NLGSEMK

-425 KTNGDCSVEISS
+425 KTKGDCSVEISS

-446 YLGENCSGKLSWTGT
+446 YLGENCSGKLIWTGT
-461 GALTIP
+461 GTLTIP
-467 RSGANVDFGAEVPDY
+467 RSGANVDFVGAEVPDY
-482 GARLDVKAAGAAT
+482 GDNLDVKAAGAAT

-506 SLILTRVSGSSTG
+506 NLILTRVSGSSDG
-519 TVAVE
+519 VVR
-524 YPYTLSTDSTN
+524 YPYTLNTTTYTN
-535 PVTIDENTY
+535 KVSIGGPEY
-544 NKTSGTSGKL
+544 NSSSSKTGYFEVPSGSAN
-554 VVPKEVTSKSFTVS
+554 KSFTVS
-568 GLSGINSGCSFIMT
+568 GLSNIDDNSSFIMT

-598 KTSSGYL
+598 KTSSDKIIYWNGSTDSYWCNNNN
-605 WTGNSSSDWTVRDN
+605 WTSSD
-619 WSGLDASEQPDR
+619 G
-631 MAGKTLIVDYA
+631 VDVNTDSDSWKEYDLVVGPTA
-642 NFTGNKNY
+642 KDGTPITRF
-650 PNINNT
+650 PNVNNT
-656 STAGTIIIKNGAY
+656 NTAKSVTILSGAHVTMG
-669 ITANNNT
+669 IGT
-676 ELTVGKILCMGD
+676 ELTIGDIKCMGD
-688 ANFSATQGTVIFSD
+688 AYFSATQGTVKFSD
-702 GGSFTAAN
+702 GASFTAAN

-715 FNNVKILGDFTA
+715 FNNIKILGDFTA

-738 AEGLGGKTI
+738 AENLGGKTI

-762 GTVTDTGI
+762 GNNTGM
-770 VKRLTITGGAG
+770 LNITGGEG

-821 RNSAASEKPFGWV
+821 GNSAASEKPFGWV
-834 LSTGAPDEFIWTGL
+834 LSTEAPDEFIWTGL

-889 SIRIGEKEGSNAK
+889 SIRIGEEEGSNAK
-902 IELNGFGFK
+902 IELNSFGFT

-925 VVCIGQELDKVVM
+925 VVCIGQELDNVVM

-943 AVVEN
+943 SVVEN

-982 NGDIAAEKIT
+982 KGDIVAEKIT

-1014 LETDS
+1014 LDTDS

-1026 NDFTITGNISGGKS
+1026 NGFTITGNISGGKS

-1045 SGTFKLTGS
+1045 SGTFNITGN
-1054 ADVGNFSTSGNA
+1054 ADVGNFSTKGNA

-1072 KATGT
+1072 KASGT

-1097 TQKFNGK
+1097 EQTFTGK
-1104 VTVNSDVELVAGTPG
+1104 VTVNSDVALVAGTSG
-1119 ASSSVIFN
+1119 APSSVIFN
-1127 STVDDGASSDSDRH
+1127 STVDDGASSDSGRY
-1141 SIVIGSPSVESSAEF
+1141 SIVIGSPSVESSAVF
-1156 KGTVGGT
+1156 NDTVGGT
-1163 SKLKN
+1163 SKLKK
-1168 LQVNGSASGNGEDI
+1168 LQVNGSASGNGADT
-1182 IVINSENSSFAAFK
+1182 IVINSENSSFAAFTNE
-1196 DGTNLTV
+1196 TNLTV
-1203 NGNAEI
+1203 N
-1209 YGNNKFTSFTLTGNA
+1209 GNA

-1243 YGSNNF
+1243 YGSNTF
-1249 TKIVID
+1249 TNIVID

-1260 AETTVKFENGTTQT
+1260 AETTVKFGNGTTQT

-1304 SETPNPWNVV
+1304 SETPKPWKVV
-1314 FTNSGISNENFSYVK
+1314 FTNSDISNKNFSYVK
-1329 VQNSKSVNSSASA
+1329 VQNSKSVNSIASA

-1358 NTFDWFRKTIYKW
+1358 NTFDWFLKTIYKW
-1371 LGTADTKWSTIGN
+1371 LGTVDTKWSKKDN
-1384 WKDENDSPVI
+1384 WRDENNSPVI

-1416 VFDVDG
+1416 VFDFS
-1422 GIPEG
+1422 EG
-1427 TELKLKSLKIPSSKK
+1427 TELNLKSLKIPSSKK

-1458 GTIALFGTQTKYPL
+1458 GTIALFGTQTEYPL
-1472 GVNGGNVDW
+1472 DVNGGKVDW
-1481 GANSTI
+1481 GADSTI

-1492 SSGAKDILY
+1492 FAGAKDILC

-1506 ETETRKYQNIKL
+1506 ETGTQKYQNIKL
-1518 SCGPILFEKALDVAG
+1518 SCGPILFENALDVAG
-1533 NFTNDSAVQITFANN
+1533 NFTNDSAGQITFAKN

-1555 NFASSVA
+1555 NFASPVA

-1584 ISEDS
+1584 ISDDS

-1599 LSESDFTAAAGITEF
+1599 LSEGDFTAAAGITEF

-1659 KTTLN
+1659 KTALN

-1725 KSGTVLFTGTENSNI
+1725 KSGTVLFTGTEISNI

-1769 NSLTIKGSASD
+1769 NSLIIKGSASD
-1780 DKSSNVVLKSSTP
+1780 DKSSNVVLKSSTD

-1868 GKLSRVLIPDGKVI
+1868 GKFSCVLIPDGKAV

-1893 DLKPKATFD
+1893 DLKPQATFD
-1902 LAAHK
+1902 LASHK

-1990 LVLAESASVFNNLT
+1990 LVLL
-2004 ANSSKATLNGAF
+2004 
-2016 SVIRDFLVET
+2016 
-2026 DVECEMNGALT
+2026 
-2037 ISGNFTNNGTYKAGK
+2037 
-2052 SDSDSYELKIAKDF
+2052 
-2066 VNNGSFDAKSG
+2066 
-2077 TVLFTGT
+2077 
-2084 ENSNISGETK
+2084 
-2094 WFNFK
+2094 
-2099 AETPGKTL
+2099 
-2107 IFQAGKIQEI
+2107 
-2117 LNSLTIKGSAS
+2117 
-2128 DDKSS
+2128 
-2133 NVVLKSSTPGEFWF
+2133 
-2147 IKTAVNDSNLSVDY
+2147 
-2161 ASIKDSKCTEKSI
+2161 
-2174 VANNSDDLGNTSGW
+2174 
-2188 IFPGLLYTWVG
+2188 
-2199 NESDLWSVSKNWSP
+2199 
-2213 ASLPGK
+2213 
-2219 LSRVLIPDGKV
+2219 
-2230 IKADMDIEIQKLDLK
+2230 
-2245 PKATFDL
+2245 
-2252 AAHKIT
+2252 
-2258 INGSGNYLTNEGTIK
+2258 
-2273 LNGIE
+2273 
-2278 NQVEAA
+2278 
-2284 VKNLPDSWIEYY
+2284 
-2296 GGTAENPSKN
+2296 
-2306 VIKEEYYNLK
+2306 
-2316 IYSDADFDNL
+2316 
-2326 SDNTDVPVIIN
+2326 
-2337 GNLVLA
+2337 

-2447 GTVKIVE
+2447 GTVKIVD

-2473 GKLSFNGKNSYKSL
+2473 GKLSFDGKNSYKSL

-2502 ENAQSVTES
+2502 ENEQSVTES

-2522 QLSSLSSSRNASQW
+2522 QLSSLPSSRNASQW

-2631 KIQKATAIHNS
+2631 TIQKATAIHDS

-2716 YFKTGINIEESLAV
+2716 YFKTGMNIEESLAV

-2783 SSAYYNSVFGEKL
+2783 SSAYYNSIFGEKL

-2823 KGTLTVESENS
+2823 KGTLTAESENS

-2879 GFTVDD
+2879 GFTVDA

>member
-6 RVKNLVSRFLSV
+6 RVKNLVSHFLSV

-49 TTITSSNF
+49 TTITDSNF
-57 AAGDTITINSNA
+57 ADEDTIIINNNA
-69 TLTINLMG
+69 TLTINLMVP
-77 QNVTVAAINIGSGG
+77 NVTVANIFIGKDGSA
-91 SPGNLLINGPG
+91 GNLLINGPG

-128 VVTGTFYVDKGY
+128 VVTGTFYADKGY

-204 IGITVERTFKGQAKK
+204 IVITVKRTFKGQAKN
-219 EKIFYKVVFSHST
+219 EKIFYKVDFSNPT
-232 RADINGSVEF
+232 RADIVDQYVEF
-242 AEKTSGTESTESKD
+242 AEKTGVTESITESRD
-256 IPIEFNNNPEGEHD
+256 ISIEFNNNPEGEHD
-270 FENTGDSAKLILY
+270 FENTGDYAKLTLF

-288 TELETV
+288 TPLETV

-306 ESDDGYDVKN
+306 ESTDGYDVKN
-316 WGLAAG
+316 WGLAEG
-322 TDVSELLKF
+322 TDVSELLEF

-345 YPVFGVAGKS
+345 YPVFGVAEKT

-369 TVSAGELI
+369 TVSAGKLI
-377 AGKLSVKGSGVLNT
+377 AGELSVKGSGVLKT
-391 NGGELTISGN
+391 TGGKLTISGD
-401 STISNL
+401 SKISNL

-425 KTNGDCSVEISS
+425 KTNGVFSVEISS

-461 GALTIP
+461 GTLTIP
-467 RSGANVDFGAEVPDY
+467 RSGANVDFVGAEVPDY
-482 GARLDVKAAGAAT
+482 GDNLDVKAAGAAT

-506 SLILTRVSGSSTG
+506 SLILTRVSGSSDG

-535 PVTIDENTY
+535 PVTIGENTY
-544 NKTSGTSGKL
+544 DKTSGTSGKL
-554 VVPKEVTSKSFTVS
+554 VVPKEVTSKSFNVS

-605 WTGNSSSDWTVRDN
+605 WTGNFSSEWSVRDN

-669 ITANNNT
+669 ITANNNI

-688 ANFSATQGTVIFSD
+688 AYFSATQGCVIFSD
-702 GGSFTAAN
+702 DVIPSDDVNFSDGASFTAAN

-715 FNNVKILGDFTA
+715 FNNVKILGDFTV
-727 NSKMSVDKNFS
+727 NSKMSVAKNFS
-738 AEGLGGKTI
+738 AEGLGGKKI

-762 GTVTDTGI
+762 GTETGPG
-770 VKRLTITGGAG
+770 VGEMLSVEGGAG

-788 TQNYGMYLKVEDG
+788 TQNYGLYLSVADG

-814 YKAYNCD
+814 YKAYYCD
-821 RNSAASEKPFGWV
+821 RDSAADKDPLGWV

-848 NSTEWAEKEN
+848 KSTEWANIEN

-871 IPDGLTNYPY
+871 IPDGLTNYPN
-881 LSAEKKIK
+881 LSYAITEK
-889 SIRIGEKEGSNAK
+889 SIRIGEEEGTNAK

-925 VVCIGQELDKVVM
+925 VVCIGNELDNDNDNEFM
-938 PAESG
+938 PDADG

-1014 LETDS
+1014 LDTDS

-1026 NDFTITGNISGGKS
+1026 NNFTITGNISGGKS

-1045 SGTFKLTGS
+1045 SGTFNITGN

-1072 KATGT
+1072 KASGT

-1097 TQKFNGK
+1097 NQTFNGK
-1104 VTVNSDVELVAGTPG
+1104 VTVNSDVELVAGTSG
-1119 ASSSVIFN
+1119 ASPSVIFN

-1141 SIVIGSPSVESSAEF
+1141 SIVIGSDSVESSAEF

-1163 SKLKN
+1163 SKLKK
-1168 LQVNGSASGNGEDI
+1168 LQVKGIASGNGADP
-1182 IVINSENSSFAAFK
+1182 IVINSENSSFAAFENE
-1196 DGTNLTV
+1196 TNLTV

-1243 YGSNNF
+1243 YGSNTF
-1249 TKIVID
+1249 TNIVID

-1314 FTNSGISNENFSYVK
+1314 FTNSGISKENFSYVK
-1329 VQNSKSVNSSASA
+1329 VQNSKSVDSSDNEN
-1342 KPLNLLQK
+1342 PLNLLQK

-1358 NTFDWFRKTIYKW
+1358 NTFDWFLKTIYKW
-1371 LGTADTKWSTIGN
+1371 LGTADTKWSNKEN
-1384 WKDENDSPVI
+1384 WKDENNSPVI

-1409 EASVNSL
+1409 EASGNSL
-1416 VFDVDG
+1416 VFDGDFS
-1422 GIPEG
+1422 EG
-1427 TELKLKSLKIPSSKK
+1427 TKLNLKSLKIPSSKK

-1472 GVNGGNVDW
+1472 GVNGGTVNW
-1481 GANSTI
+1481 GADSTI

-1506 ETETRKYQNIKL
+1506 ETGTQKYQNIKL
-1518 SCGPILFEKALDVAG
+1518 SCDSILFEKALDVAG
-1533 NFTNDSAVQITFANN
+1533 NFTNDSAGQITFAKN
-1548 VKAASPV
+1548 VKVASPV
-1555 NFASSVA
+1555 NFASSVK

-1574 TFKSAFNAGL
+1574 TFKSAFNEGL

-1599 LSESDFTAAAGITEF
+1599 SSEGEFTAAAGITEF

-1725 KSGTVLFTGTENSNI
+1725 KSGTVLFTGTEDSNI

-1769 NSLTIKGSASD
+1769 NSLIITGSASD
-1780 DKSSNVVLKSSTP
+1780 DKSSNVVLKSSTD

-1821 EKSIVANNSDDLG
+1821 EKNIVANNSDDLG

-1868 GKLSRVLIPDGKVI
+1868 GKFSWVLIPDGKII

-1893 DLKPKATFD
+1893 DLKPQATFD
-1902 LAAHK
+1902 LASHK

-1962 YYNLKIYSDAD
+1962 YYNLKIY
-1973 FDNLSDN
+1973 
-1980 TDVPVIINGN
+1980 
-1990 LVLAESASVFNNLT
+1990 
-2004 ANSSKATLNGAF
+2004 
-2016 SVIRDFLVET
+2016 R
-2026 DVECEMNGALT
+2026 
-2037 ISGNFTNNGTYKAGK
+2037 
-2052 SDSDSYELKIAKDF
+2052 
-2066 VNNGSFDAKSG
+2066 
-2077 TVLFTGT
+2077 
-2084 ENSNISGETK
+2084 
-2094 WFNFK
+2094 
-2099 AETPGKTL
+2099 
-2107 IFQAGKIQEI
+2107 
-2117 LNSLTIKGSAS
+2117 
-2128 DDKSS
+2128 
-2133 NVVLKSSTPGEFWF
+2133 
-2147 IKTAVNDSNLSVDY
+2147 
-2161 ASIKDSKCTEKSI
+2161 
-2174 VANNSDDLGNTSGW
+2174 
-2188 IFPGLLYTWVG
+2188 
-2199 NESDLWSVSKNWSP
+2199 
-2213 ASLPGK
+2213 
-2219 LSRVLIPDGKV
+2219 
-2230 IKADMDIEIQKLDLK
+2230 
-2245 PKATFDL
+2245 
-2252 AAHKIT
+2252 
-2258 INGSGNYLTNEGTIK
+2258 
-2273 LNGIE
+2273 
-2278 NQVEAA
+2278 
-2284 VKNLPDSWIEYY
+2284 
-2296 GGTAENPSKN
+2296 
-2306 VIKEEYYNLK
+2306 
-2316 IYSDADFDNL
+2316 DADFDNL

-2355 ICGALI
+2355 ICGTLI

-2400 TLYYSSLSDKKSV
+2400 ILYYSSLSDKKSV

-2473 GKLSFNGKNSYKSL
+2473 GKLSFDGKNSYKSL
-2487 SIVAPGGEIKFAPGE
+2487 SIVAPGGEIKFASGE

-2511 LVLKGSKDSLM
+2511 LILKGSKDSLM
-2522 QLSSLSSSRNASQW
+2522 QLSSLPSSRNASQW

-2631 KIQKATAIHNS
+2631 TIQKATAIHDS

-2783 SSAYYNSVFGEKL
+2783 SSAYYNSIFGEKL

-2810 LPIEMMARKNNVP
+2810 LPIEMMARKHNVP
-2823 KGTLTVESENS
+2823 KGTLTAESENS

-2879 GFTVDD
+2879 GFTVDA

-2896 KNSRDISS
+2896 KNSKDISS

-2967 TASGGEHYY
+2967 TARGGEHYY

>member
-6 RVKNLVSRFLSV
+6 RVKNLVSHFLSV
-18 PAGVRGVVLFA
+18 PAGVRGMVLFA
-29 LMFFTGMGNV
+29 LMLFTGMGNV
-39 WGETYTYSSD
+39 WGETYSSDKTITYSD
-49 TTITSSNF
+49 F
-57 AAGDTITINSNA
+57 AEWDTIIINNNA
-69 TLTINLMG
+69 KLTINLMG
-77 QNVTVAAINIGSGG
+77 QNVTVATINIGNG

-102 TLKVSNLFDPDEK
+102 ILKVSNLFDPDEN
-115 VKNRIKINNYANL
+115 VKNRIEINNYANL
-128 VVTGTFYVDKGY
+128 VVTGTFYADKGY

-159 ITGNVNYSGKIDSG
+159 ITGNVNYSGKNDSG

-184 SDIDNLVKYSWDKM
+184 SDNENLVKYSWDSI
-198 KASSEG
+198 KASISEG
-204 IGITVERTFKGQAKK
+204 IGITVKRTFKGQANK
-219 EKIFYKVVFSHST
+219 EYIFYKVVFSNST

-242 AEKTSGTESTESKD
+242 AKETGVTESKTVSND
-256 IPIEFNNNPEGEHD
+256 ILISFNTDSEGEHD
-270 FENTGDSAKLILY
+270 FENTGDSAILTLY

-288 TELETV
+288 TELATV

-306 ESDDGYDVKN
+306 KSDDGYDVKN
-316 WGLAAG
+316 WGLAEG
-322 TDVSELLKF
+322 TDVSELLEF
-331 FKSNQIMLNSDLPR
+331 FKSNQIMLNSGLSS
-345 YPVFGVAGKS
+345 YPVFRDAEKS

-377 AGKLSVKGSGVLNT
+377 AGELSVKGSGVLNT
-391 NGGELTISGN
+391 NGGELTISGD

-461 GALTIP
+461 GTLTIP
-467 RSGANVDFGAEVPDY
+467 RSGANVDFVGAEVPDY
-482 GARLDVKAAGAAT
+482 GDNLDVKAAGAAT

-506 SLILTRVSGSSTG
+506 NLILTRVSGSSTG
-519 TVAVE
+519 SVS
-524 YPYTLSTDSTN
+524 YPYILNTTT
-535 PVTIDENTY
+535 VTKKVNIGGMEY
-544 NKTSGTSGKL
+544 NSSSPKTGYFEVPSGSAN
-554 VVPKEVTSKSFTVS
+554 KSFTVS
-568 GLSGINSGCSFIMT
+568 GLSNIDDNSSFIMT
-582 IYSPDGK
+582 VYSPDRK

-598 KTSSGYL
+598 KTSANAIYWNGS
-605 WTGNSSSDWTVRDN
+605 SSSDWCTIDN
-619 WSGLDASEQPDR
+619 WTRPD
-631 MAGKTLIVDYA
+631 GVDVTADSWQAYDLVVGPTA
-642 NFTGNKNY
+642 KDGTPITRF
-650 PNINNT
+650 PNVNNT
-656 STAGTIIIKNGAY
+656 NTAKSVTILSGAHVTMENGTNLTIGDIK
-669 ITANNNT
+669 
-676 ELTVGKILCMGD
+676 CMGD
-688 ANFSATQGTVIFSD
+688 AYFSATQGTVKFSD
-702 GGSFTAAN
+702 GASFTAAN

-715 FNNVKILGDFTA
+715 FNNVKILGDFTV
-727 NSKMSVDKNFS
+727 NSKMSVAKNFS
-738 AEGLGGKTI
+738 AEGLGGKKI

-762 GTVTDTGI
+762 GTETGPG
-770 VKRLTITGGAG
+770 VGEMLSVEGGAG

-788 TQNYGMYLKVEDG
+788 TQNYGLYLSVADG

-814 YKAYNCD
+814 YKVYNCD
-821 RNSAASEKPFGWV
+821 RNSAANEAPLGWV
-834 LSTGAPDEFIWTGL
+834 LSTEAPNEFIWTGL
-848 NSTEWAEKEN
+848 NSTEWADIEN
-858 WSPKIIPGEADVI
+858 WSPKIIPVAADVI
-871 IPDGLTNYPY
+871 IPDGLANYPK
-881 LSAEKKIK
+881 LTDAINTDAIKVK
-889 SIRIGEKEGSNAK
+889 SIRIGEEEGSNAK
-902 IELNGFGFK
+902 IELNGFGLK

-925 VVCIGQELDKVVM
+925 VVCIGQELDNVKM

-982 NGDIAAEKIT
+982 NRDNGDIAAEKIT

-1026 NDFTITGNISGGKS
+1026 NNFTITGNISGGKS
-1040 LEILS
+1040 LEVLS
-1045 SGTFKLTGS
+1045 SGTFKITGS
-1054 ADVGNFSTSGNA
+1054 ADVGNFSTTGNA

-1072 KATGT
+1072 TASGT

-1097 TQKFNGK
+1097 NQTFTGK
-1104 VTVNSDVELVAGTPG
+1104 VTVNSDVELVAGTSVAP
-1119 ASSSVIFN
+1119 SSVIFT
-1127 STVDDGASSDSDRH
+1127 SAVDDGASSDSDRH
-1141 SIVIGSPSVESSAEF
+1141 SIVIGSPSVEFSAVF
-1156 KGTVGGT
+1156 NGTVGGT
-1163 SKLKN
+1163 SKLKK
-1168 LQVNGSASGNGEDI
+1168 LQVKGSASGNGADT

-1203 NGNAEI
+1203 NGNA
-1209 YGNNKFTSFTLTGNA
+1209 
-1224 DIYGDNT
+1224 DIYGDNN

-1249 TKIVID
+1249 TNIVID

-1260 AETTVKFENGTTQT
+1260 AETTVKFGNGTTQT

-1304 SETPNPWNVV
+1304 SETPNPWKVV
-1314 FTNSGISNENFSYVK
+1314 FTNSGISKENFSYVK
-1329 VQNSKSVNSSASA
+1329 VQNSKSVSA
-1342 KPLNLLQK
+1342 KPLNLPQK

-1358 NTFDWFRKTIYKW
+1358 NTFDWFLKTIYKW
-1371 LGTADTKWSTIGN
+1371 LGTVDTKWSDKDN
-1384 WKDENDSPVI
+1384 WRDENNSPVI

-1399 TTGMNEIIID
+1399 TKGTNEIIID

-1416 VFDVDG
+1416 VFEGDF
-1422 GIPEG
+1422 PEG
-1427 TELKLKSLKIPSSKK
+1427 TKLKIKSLKIPSSKK

-1447 CYVTADSITVD
+1447 CYVIADSITVD
-1458 GTIALFGTQTKYPL
+1458 GTIALFGTQTNYPL
-1472 GVNGGNVDW
+1472 GVNGGKVDW
-1481 GANSTI
+1481 GADSTI

-1492 SSGAKDILY
+1492 SAGAKDILY
-1501 ASVDS
+1501 TSVDS
-1506 ETETRKYQNIKL
+1506 ETETQKYQNIKL

-1533 NFTNDSAVQITFANN
+1533 NFTNDSAGQITFAKN

-1574 TFKSAFNAGL
+1574 TFKSVFNAGL

-1599 LSESDFTAAAGITEF
+1599 LSEGEFTAAAGITEF

-1755 KTLIFQAGKIQEIL
+1755 KTLGKTLIFQAGKIQEIL
-1769 NSLTIKGSASD
+1769 NSLTITGSASD
-1780 DKSSNVVLKSSTP
+1780 DKSSNVVLKSSTD

-1821 EKSIVANNSDDLG
+1821 EKNIVANNSDDLG

-1868 GKLSRVLIPDGKVI
+1868 GKLSWVLIPDGKVI

-1893 DLKPKATFD
+1893 DLKPQATFD
-1902 LAAHK
+1902 LA
-1907 ITINGSGNYLTN
+1907 S
-1919 EGTIKLNGIENQ
+1919 
-1931 VEAAVKN
+1931 
-1938 LPDSWIEYY
+1938 
-1947 GGTAENPSKNVIKEE
+1947 
-1962 YYNLKIYSDAD
+1962 
-1973 FDNLSDN
+1973 
-1980 TDVPVIINGN
+1980 
-1990 LVLAESASVFNNLT
+1990 
-2004 ANSSKATLNGAF
+2004 
-2016 SVIRDFLVET
+2016 
-2026 DVECEMNGALT
+2026 
-2037 ISGNFTNNGTYKAGK
+2037 
-2052 SDSDSYELKIAKDF
+2052 
-2066 VNNGSFDAKSG
+2066 
-2077 TVLFTGT
+2077 
-2084 ENSNISGETK
+2084 
-2094 WFNFK
+2094 
-2099 AETPGKTL
+2099 
-2107 IFQAGKIQEI
+2107 
-2117 LNSLTIKGSAS
+2117 
-2128 DDKSS
+2128 
-2133 NVVLKSSTPGEFWF
+2133 
-2147 IKTAVNDSNLSVDY
+2147 
-2161 ASIKDSKCTEKSI
+2161 
-2174 VANNSDDLGNTSGW
+2174 
-2188 IFPGLLYTWVG
+2188 
-2199 NESDLWSVSKNWSP
+2199 
-2213 ASLPGK
+2213 
-2219 LSRVLIPDGKV
+2219 
-2230 IKADMDIEIQKLDLK
+2230 
-2245 PKATFDL
+2245 
-2252 AAHKIT
+2252 HKIT

-2355 ICGALI
+2355 ICGDLI

-2473 GKLSFNGKNSYKSL
+2473 GKLSFDGKNSYKSL

-2511 LVLKGSKDSLM
+2511 LILKGSKDSLM
-2522 QLSSLSSSRNASQW
+2522 LLSSLPSSRNASQW

-2607 DIAKSKLENTLY
+2607 DIVKSKLENTLY

-2716 YFKTGINIEESLAV
+2716 YFKTGMNIEESLAV

-2783 SSAYYNSVFGEKL
+2783 SSAYYNSIFGEKL

-2823 KGTLTVESENS
+2823 KGTLTAESENS
-2834 EFKYNFNNDSLSMS
+2834 EFKYNFDNDSLSMS

-2879 GFTVDD
+2879 GFTVDA

-2896 KNSRDISS
+2896 KNSKDISS

-2915 TSQRGGVTILN
+2915 TSQRGGITILN

>member
-6 RVKNLVSRFLSV
+6 RVKNLVSHFLSV

-57 AAGDTITINSNA
+57 ADGDTIIINNNA
-69 TLTINLMG
+69 TLTINLMVP
-77 QNVTVAAINIGSGG
+77 NVTVANIFIGKDGSA
-91 SPGNLLINGPG
+91 GNLLINGPG

-605 WTGNSSSDWTVRDN
+605 WTGNSSSDWSVRDN

-642 NFTGNKNY
+642 NFTGNKKY

-669 ITANNNT
+669 ITANNNI

-688 ANFSATQGTVIFSD
+688 AYFSATQGCVIFSD
-702 GGSFTAAN
+702 DVIPSDDVIFSDDASFTAAN

-715 FNNVKILGDFTA
+715 FNNVKIDGNFTA

-738 AEGLGGKTI
+738 AENLGGKTI
-747 TLNDNVIVGGNLFLS
+747 TLNDNVIVGKNLLLS
-762 GTVTDTGI
+762 GTSDGS
-770 VKRLTITGGAG
+770 LLNITGGAG

-814 YKAYNCD
+814 YKAYYCD
-821 RNSAASEKPFGWV
+821 KDSAANEVPLGWV

-848 NSTEWAEKEN
+848 KSTEWANKEN
-858 WSPKIIPGEADVI
+858 WSPKIIPVAADVI
-871 IPDGLTNYPY
+871 IPDVLTNYPN
-881 LSAEKKIK
+881 LSYEITEK
-889 SIRIGEKEGSNAK
+889 SIRIGEEEGSNAR
-902 IELNGFGFK
+902 IELNGFGFT

-925 VVCIGQELDKVVM
+925 VVCIGNELDNVEM
-938 PAESG
+938 PVGSG

-960 KKIENHTYKNILI
+960 KKIEKHTYKNILI

-992 VSTTSQQKHSV
+992 VSTASQQKHSV
-1003 TSSVKITADVV
+1003 MSPVNITADVV
-1014 LETDS
+1014 LDTDS

-1040 LEILS
+1040 LKILS
-1045 SGTFKLTGS
+1045 SGTFKITGN
-1054 ADVGNFSTSGNA
+1054 ADVGNFYAQGNA

-1072 KATGT
+1072 KASGT
-1077 ISVSGTTQFEGNEIS
+1077 ISVSGTTQFKGNEIS

-1097 TQKFNGK
+1097 DQTFGGK

-1119 ASSSVIFN
+1119 APSSVLFN

-1141 SIVIGSPSVESSAEF
+1141 SIVIGSPSVKSSAEF

-1163 SKLKN
+1163 SKLKK
-1168 LQVNGSASGNGEDI
+1168 LQVKGIASGNGADT

-1196 DGTNLTV
+1196 DETNLTV
-1203 NGNAEI
+1203 NGNADI
-1209 YGNNKFTSFTLTGNA
+1209 YGNNNFTSF
-1224 DIYGDNT
+1224 
-1231 FTSFTLT
+1231 SLT

-1243 YGSNNF
+1243 YGLNTF
-1249 TKIVID
+1249 TNIVID

-1260 AETTVKFENGTTQT
+1260 AETTVKFGNGTTQT

-1314 FTNSGISNENFSYVK
+1314 FTNSDISNKNFSYVK
-1329 VQNSKSVNSSASA
+1329 VQNSKSVNSIASA
-1342 KPLNLLQK
+1342 NPLKLLQK

-1371 LGTADTKWSTIGN
+1371 LGTENTKWNNKDN
-1384 WKDENDSPVI
+1384 WKDENNSPVSDV
-1394 AAPDY
+1394 PDY
-1399 TTGMNEIIID
+1399 ATGTNEIIID

-1416 VFDVDG
+1416 VFDVDFS
-1422 GIPEG
+1422 EG

-1472 GVNGGNVDW
+1472 GVNGGKVDW
-1481 GANSTI
+1481 GADSTI

-1492 SSGAKDILY
+1492 SAGAKDILC

-1506 ETETRKYQNIKL
+1506 ETGTQKYQNIKL
-1518 SCGPILFEKALDVAG
+1518 SCGSIIFEKALDVAG
-1533 NFTNDSAVQITFANN
+1533 SFTNDSAGQITFANN

-1584 ISEDS
+1584 ISDDS

-1599 LSESDFTAAAGITEF
+1599 LSEGEFTAAAGITEF

-1628 GGTVKISGTDNLLT
+1628 GGTVIISGTDNLLT

-1669 IRDFLVETDV
+1669 IRDFLVETSV

-1704 DSDSYELKIAK
+1704 DSDFYELKIAK

-1725 KSGTVLFTGTENSNI
+1725 KSGTVLFTGTEISNI

-1769 NSLTIKGSASD
+1769 NSLTITGSASD
-1780 DKSSNVVLKSSTP
+1780 DKSSNVVLKSSTD

-1821 EKSIVANNSDDLG
+1821 EKNIVANNSDDLG

-1868 GKLSRVLIPDGKVI
+1868 GKLSRVLIPDGNI

-1902 LAAHK
+1902 LA
-1907 ITINGSGNYLTN
+1907 S
-1919 EGTIKLNGIENQ
+1919 
-1931 VEAAVKN
+1931 
-1938 LPDSWIEYY
+1938 
-1947 GGTAENPSKNVIKEE
+1947 
-1962 YYNLKIYSDAD
+1962 
-1973 FDNLSDN
+1973 
-1980 TDVPVIINGN
+1980 
-1990 LVLAESASVFNNLT
+1990 
-2004 ANSSKATLNGAF
+2004 
-2016 SVIRDFLVET
+2016 
-2026 DVECEMNGALT
+2026 
-2037 ISGNFTNNGTYKAGK
+2037 
-2052 SDSDSYELKIAKDF
+2052 
-2066 VNNGSFDAKSG
+2066 
-2077 TVLFTGT
+2077 
-2084 ENSNISGETK
+2084 
-2094 WFNFK
+2094 
-2099 AETPGKTL
+2099 
-2107 IFQAGKIQEI
+2107 
-2117 LNSLTIKGSAS
+2117 
-2128 DDKSS
+2128 
-2133 NVVLKSSTPGEFWF
+2133 
-2147 IKTAVNDSNLSVDY
+2147 
-2161 ASIKDSKCTEKSI
+2161 
-2174 VANNSDDLGNTSGW
+2174 
-2188 IFPGLLYTWVG
+2188 
-2199 NESDLWSVSKNWSP
+2199 
-2213 ASLPGK
+2213 
-2219 LSRVLIPDGKV
+2219 
-2230 IKADMDIEIQKLDLK
+2230 
-2245 PKATFDL
+2245 
-2252 AAHKIT
+2252 HKIT

-2355 ICGALI
+2355 ICGDLI

-2400 TLYYSSLSDKKSV
+2400 ILYYSSLSDKKSV

-2473 GKLSFNGKNSYKSL
+2473 GKLSFEGKNSYKSL
-2487 SIVAPGGEIKFAPGE
+2487 SIVAPGGEIKFASGE

-2511 LVLKGSKDSLM
+2511 LILKGSKDSLM
-2522 QLSSLSSSRNASQW
+2522 QLSSLPSSRNASQW

-2631 KIQKATAIHNS
+2631 KIQKATAIHDS

-2783 SSAYYNSVFGEKL
+2783 SSAYYNSIFDEKL

-2823 KGTLTVESENS
+2823 KGTLTAESENS
-2834 EFKYNFNNDSLSMS
+2834 EFKYNFDNDSLSMS
-2848 NGINSGDQVK
+2848 NGINSGAQVK

-2879 GFTVDD
+2879 GFTVYA

-2896 KNSRDISS
+2896 KNSKDISS

>member
-6 RVKNLVSRFLSV
+6 RVKNLVSHFLSV

-39 WGETYTYSSD
+39 WGETYSSD
-49 TTITSSNF
+49 TTITYSDF
-57 AAGDTITINSNA
+57 AAWDTIIINNNA
-69 TLTINLMG
+69 KLTINLMG
-77 QNVTVAAINIGSGG
+77 QNVPVNKIFIGSG
-91 SPGNLLINGPG
+91 SPGNLVINGPG
-102 TLKVSNLFDPDEK
+102 TLNVGIFDPDEN
-115 VKNRIKINNYANL
+115 VKNRIEINNYANL
-128 VVTGTFYVDKGY
+128 VVTGTFYADKK
-140 GAAAD
+140 AEAAD

-159 ITGNVNYSGKIDSG
+159 ITGNVDYSTKNDSG

-184 SDIDNLVKYSWDKM
+184 SNIDNLVKYSWDNI
-198 KASSEG
+198 KASISEG
-204 IGITVERTFKGQAKK
+204 IGITVKRTFKGQANK
-219 EKIFYKVVFSHST
+219 EYIFYKVVFSNSM
-232 RADINGSVEF
+232 RDDINGSVVFDKDSSEN
-242 AEKTSGTESTESKD
+242 ESKTVSKV
-256 IPIEFNNNPEGEHD
+256 ISEPL
-270 FENTGDSAKLILY
+270 NTGDSAILTLY

-288 TELETV
+288 TELATV
-294 AYYYQRP
+294 AYYHQRP
-301 VWNGS
+301 VWNGFNS
-306 ESDDGYDVKN
+306 DGYDVKN
-316 WGLAAG
+316 WGLAAEKN
-322 TDVSELLKF
+322 VSELLEL
-331 FKSNQIMLNSDLPR
+331 FKSNQIVLNSGLSY
-345 YPVFGVAGKS
+345 YPEFGDAEKT

-369 TVSAGELI
+369 TVSAGKLI
-377 AGKLSVKGSGVLNT
+377 AGELSVKGSGVLKT
-391 NGGELTISGN
+391 TGGKLTISGD

-425 KTNGDCSVEISS
+425 KTNRDCSVEISS
-437 GAEVYVTNS
+437 RAEVYVTNS
-446 YLGENCSGKLSWTGT
+446 YLGENCLGKLSWTGT
-461 GALTIP
+461 GTLTIP

-482 GARLDVKAAGAAT
+482 GEKLDVKAAGAAT

-506 SLILTRVSGSSTG
+506 NLILTRVSGSSTG
-519 TVAVE
+519 SVS
-524 YPYTLSTDSTN
+524 YPYTLNTTT
-535 PVTIDENTY
+535 VTKTVNIGGMEY
-544 NKTSGTSGKL
+544 NSSSSKTGYFEVPSGSANKI
-554 VVPKEVTSKSFTVS
+554 FTVS
-568 GLSGINSGCSFIMT
+568 GLSNIDDNSSFIMT
-582 IYSPDGK
+582 FYSPDRK
-589 FSLGSISYT
+589 SSLGSISYT
-598 KTSSGYL
+598 KTSSDKIIYWNGSRDSYWCNNDN
-605 WTGNSSSDWTVRDN
+605 WTSSDGVAVNTDSDSWKEYDLVVGPTAKDGTKITR
-619 WSGLDASEQPDR
+619 
-631 MAGKTLIVDYA
+631 
-642 NFTGNKNY
+642 F
-650 PNINNT
+650 PNVNNT
-656 STAGTIIIKNGAY
+656 NTAKSVTILSGAHVTMG
-669 ITANNNT
+669 IGT
-676 ELTVGKILCMGD
+676 ELTIGDIKCMGD
-688 ANFSATQGTVIFSD
+688 AYFSATQGTVKFSD
-702 GGSFTAAN
+702 GASFTAAN

-727 NSKMSVDKNFS
+727 NSKMSVAKNFS
-738 AEGLGGKTI
+738 AEDLGGKTI

-770 VKRLTITGGAG
+770 VKLLTITGGEG

-788 TQNYGMYLKVEDG
+788 TQNYGLYLKVEDG

-814 YKAYNCD
+814 YKAYYCD
-821 RNSAASEKPFGWV
+821 KDSDADKDPLGWV
-834 LSTGAPDEFIWTGL
+834 LSKEAPNEFIWTGL
-848 NSTEWAEKEN
+848 NSTEWDNKEN
-858 WSPKIIPGEADVI
+858 WLTKNIPGEADVI
-871 IPDGLTNYPY
+871 FIPDGLNNYPKLSAD
-881 LSAEKKIK
+881 LSAEKKVK
-889 SIRIGEKEGSNAK
+889 SIRIGSKEGSNAK
-902 IELNGFGFK
+902 IELNSFGFT

-925 VVCIGQELDKVVM
+925 VVCIGQELDKVFM
-938 PAESG
+938 PDAPG

-948 GTWQFNGNGATV
+948 GTWQFNGDGATV
-960 KKIENHTYKNILI
+960 KKIEKHTYKNILI
-973 SNRVNISGD
+973 SNRVNISRNNRD
-982 NGDIAAEKIT
+982 NGDIVAEKIT
-992 VSTTSQQKHSV
+992 VSTTSKQKHSV
-1003 TSSVKITADVV
+1003 MSPVNIKADVV
-1014 LETDS
+1014 LGTDS
-1019 QFDTSGT
+1019 QFYTSGT

-1045 SGTFKLTGS
+1045 SGTFKITGN
-1054 ADVGNFSTSGNA
+1054 ADIGNFSTSGNA

-1072 KATGT
+1072 TASGE

-1097 TQKFNGK
+1097 TQTFNGK
-1104 VTVNSDVELVAGTPG
+1104 VTVNSDVELVAGTSG
-1119 ASSSVIFN
+1119 AASSVIFN

-1141 SIVIGSPSVESSAEF
+1141 SIVIGSTSVKSSAVF
-1156 KGTVGGT
+1156 NGTVGGT

-1168 LQVNGSASGNGEDI
+1168 LQVKGSASGNGADT

-1203 NGNAEI
+1203 N
-1209 YGNNKFTSFTLTGNA
+1209 GNA

-1243 YGSNNF
+1243 YGSNTF
-1249 TKIVID
+1249 TNIVID
-1255 NSGAT
+1255 NSEAT

-1329 VQNSKSVNSSASA
+1329 VQNSKSVNSIASA
-1342 KPLNLLQK
+1342 NPLNLLQK

-1358 NTFDWFRKTIYKW
+1358 NTFDWFLKTIYKW
-1371 LGTADTKWSTIGN
+1371 LGTEDTKWITIGN
-1384 WKDENDSPVI
+1384 WKDENNSPVI
-1394 AAPDY
+1394 VAPDY

-1409 EASVNSL
+1409 KDSGHSL

-1472 GVNGGNVDW
+1472 GVNGGKVDW
-1481 GANSTI
+1481 GADSTI

-1492 SSGAKDILY
+1492 SAGAKDILY

-1506 ETETRKYQNIKL
+1506 ETGTQKYQNIKL

-1533 NFTNDSAVQITFANN
+1533 NFTNDSAGQITFAKN

-1555 NFASSVA
+1555 NFASPVA

-1584 ISEDS
+1584 ISDDS

-1599 LSESDFTAAAGITEF
+1599 LSEGDFTAAAGITEF

-1725 KSGTVLFTGTENSNI
+1725 KSGTVLFTGTEISNI
-1740 SGETKWFNFKAETPG
+1740 SGETKWFNFKAETPAETPG

-1769 NSLTIKGSASD
+1769 NSLTITGSASD
-1780 DKSSNVVLKSSTP
+1780 DKSSNVVLKSSTD

-1821 EKSIVANNSDDLG
+1821 EKNIVANNSDDLG

-1868 GKLSRVLIPDGKVI
+1868 GKLSRVLIPDGKAV
-1882 KADMDIEIQKL
+1882 KADMDIEIQKF

-1902 LAAHK
+1902 LASHK
-1907 ITINGSGNYLTN
+1907 ITINGS
-1919 EGTIKLNGIENQ
+1919 
-1931 VEAAVKN
+1931 
-1938 LPDSWIEYY
+1938 D
-1947 GGTAENPSKNVIKEE
+1947 
-1962 YYNLKIYSDAD
+1962 
-1973 FDNLSDN
+1973 
-1980 TDVPVIINGN
+1980 
-1990 LVLAESASVFNNLT
+1990 
-2004 ANSSKATLNGAF
+2004 
-2016 SVIRDFLVET
+2016 
-2026 DVECEMNGALT
+2026 
-2037 ISGNFTNNGTYKAGK
+2037 
-2052 SDSDSYELKIAKDF
+2052 
-2066 VNNGSFDAKSG
+2066 
-2077 TVLFTGT
+2077 
-2084 ENSNISGETK
+2084 
-2094 WFNFK
+2094 
-2099 AETPGKTL
+2099 
-2107 IFQAGKIQEI
+2107 
-2117 LNSLTIKGSAS
+2117 
-2128 DDKSS
+2128 
-2133 NVVLKSSTPGEFWF
+2133 
-2147 IKTAVNDSNLSVDY
+2147 
-2161 ASIKDSKCTEKSI
+2161 
-2174 VANNSDDLGNTSGW
+2174 
-2188 IFPGLLYTWVG
+2188 
-2199 NESDLWSVSKNWSP
+2199 
-2213 ASLPGK
+2213 
-2219 LSRVLIPDGKV
+2219 
-2230 IKADMDIEIQKLDLK
+2230 
-2245 PKATFDL
+2245 
-2252 AAHKIT
+2252 
-2258 INGSGNYLTNEGTIK
+2258 NYLTNEGTIK

-2473 GKLSFNGKNSYKSL
+2473 GKLSFDGKNSYKSL

-2511 LVLKGSKDSLM
+2511 LILRGSKDSLM
-2522 QLSSLSSSRNASQW
+2522 LLSSLPSSRNASQW

-2594 GQNQMYIVFDRAI
+2594 GQNQMYIVFDRTI

-2756 YSTRLEDSDKTTEKI
+2756 YSTRLENSDKTTEKI

-2783 SSAYYNSVFGEKL
+2783 SSAYYNSIFGEKL

-2823 KGTLTVESENS
+2823 KGTLTAESENL
-2834 EFKYNFNNDSLSMS
+2834 EFKYNFDNDSLAMS

-2896 KNSRDISS
+2896 KNSKDISS

>member
-6 RVKNLVSRFLSV
+6 RVKNLVSHFLSV

-57 AAGDTITINSNA
+57 AAGDTITINNNA
-69 TLTINLMG
+69 KLTINLMG
-77 QNVTVAAINIGSGG
+77 QNVNVATINIGNG
-91 SPGNLLINGPG
+91 SPGNLIINGPG
-102 TLKVSNLFDPDEK
+102 TLNVGIFDPDEN
-115 VKNRIKINNYANL
+115 VKNRIEINNYANL
-128 VVTGTFYVDKGY
+128 VVTGIFYADKK
-140 GAAAD
+140 AAD

-159 ITGNVNYSGKIDSG
+159 ITGNVDYSTENDSG
-173 VFFDTVNVNVL
+173 VFFDAVNVNVL

-232 RADINGSVEF
+232 RAGINGSVEF

-256 IPIEFNNNPEGEHD
+256 ISIEFNNNPEGEHD
-270 FENTGDSAKLILY
+270 FENTGDYAKLILY

-345 YPVFGVAGKS
+345 YPVFGVVEKT

-377 AGKLSVKGSGVLNT
+377 AGELSVKGSGVLNT
-391 NGGELTISGN
+391 NGGKITISGD

-407 NLGSAMK
+407 NLGSEMK

-425 KTNGDCSVEISS
+425 KTNGNCSVEISS

-446 YLGENCSGKLSWTGT
+446 YLGENCSGKLSWTSTGT
-461 GALTIP
+461 LTIP
-467 RSGANVDFGAEVPDY
+467 RSGANVDFGTQVPDY

-506 SLILTRVSGSSTG
+506 SLILTRVSGSSDG
-519 TVAVE
+519 VVR
-524 YPYTLSTDSTN
+524 YPYILNTTTVTKKVRIAETEYDSSSPKTGYFEVPAGSAN
-535 PVTIDENTY
+535 KIFAVSGLLNIDEN
-544 NKTSGTSGKL
+544 S
-554 VVPKEVTSKSFTVS
+554 
-568 GLSGINSGCSFIMT
+568 SFIMT
-582 IYSPDGK
+582 FYSPDRK

-605 WTGNSSSDWTVRDN
+605 WTGNSSSDWSVRDN

-642 NFTGNKNY
+642 NFTGNKKY

-669 ITANNNT
+669 ITANNNN

-688 ANFSATQGTVIFSD
+688 AYFSATQGCVIFSD
-702 GGSFTAAN
+702 DVIPSDDVNFSDGASFTAAN
-710 PDNSK
+710 PDKSK
-715 FNNVKILGDFTA
+715 FNNVKIDGNFTA
-727 NSKMSVDKNFS
+727 NSKMSVAENFS

-747 TLNDNVIVGGNLFLS
+747 TLNDNVIVGGNLLLS
-762 GTVTDTGI
+762 GTETGPG
-770 VKRLTITGGAG
+770 VREMLSVEGGAG

-788 TQNYGMYLKVEDG
+788 TQNYGLYLSVADG
-801 LKIGENGGSSSVV
+801 LKIGENGGTSSVV
-814 YKAYNCD
+814 YKAYYCD
-821 RNSAASEKPFGWV
+821 RNSAANEAPLGWV
-834 LSTGAPDEFIWTGL
+834 LSTEKPKEFIWTGL
-848 NSTEWAEKEN
+848 YS
-858 WSPKIIPGEADVI
+858 
-871 IPDGLTNYPY
+871 
-881 LSAEKKIK
+881 
-889 SIRIGEKEGSNAK
+889 
-902 IELNGFGFK
+902 
-911 VTGTT
+911 
-916 AGAFTNYGT
+916 
-925 VVCIGQELDKVVM
+925 
-938 PAESG
+938 
-943 AVVEN
+943 
-948 GTWQFNGNGATV
+948 
-960 KKIENHTYKNILI
+960 
-973 SNRVNISGD
+973 
-982 NGDIAAEKIT
+982 
-992 VSTTSQQKHSV
+992 
-1003 TSSVKITADVV
+1003 
-1014 LETDS
+1014 
-1019 QFDTSGT
+1019 
-1026 NDFTITGNISGGKS
+1026 
-1040 LEILS
+1040 
-1045 SGTFKLTGS
+1045 
-1054 ADVGNFSTSGNA
+1054 
-1066 VFAGNL
+1066 
-1072 KATGT
+1072 
-1077 ISVSGTTQFEGNEIS
+1077 
-1092 ISSGG
+1092 
-1097 TQKFNGK
+1097 
-1104 VTVNSDVELVAGTPG
+1104 
-1119 ASSSVIFN
+1119 
-1127 STVDDGASSDSDRH
+1127 
-1141 SIVIGSPSVESSAEF
+1141 
-1156 KGTVGGT
+1156 
-1163 SKLKN
+1163 
-1168 LQVNGSASGNGEDI
+1168 
-1182 IVINSENSSFAAFK
+1182 
-1196 DGTNLTV
+1196 
-1203 NGNAEI
+1203 
-1209 YGNNKFTSFTLTGNA
+1209 
-1224 DIYGDNT
+1224 
-1231 FTSFTLT
+1231 
-1238 GNAVI
+1238 
-1243 YGSNNF
+1243 
-1249 TKIVID
+1249 
-1255 NSGAT
+1255 
-1260 AETTVKFENGTTQT
+1260 
-1274 IQNDWSGGNIPF
+1274 
-1286 KGAGE
+1286 
-1291 GKELVLTSIEPFI
+1291 
-1304 SETPNPWNVV
+1304 
-1314 FTNSGISNENFSYVK
+1314 
-1329 VQNSKSVNSSASA
+1329 
-1342 KPLNLLQK
+1342 
-1350 KENVVSAG
+1350 
-1358 NTFDWFRKTIYKW
+1358 
-1371 LGTADTKWSTIGN
+1371 TKWSDKDN
-1384 WKDENDSPVI
+1384 WKDENNSPVI
-1394 AAPDY
+1394 VAPDY

-1416 VFDVDG
+1416 VFDDDD

-1447 CYVTADSITVD
+1447 CYVIADSITVD
-1458 GTIALFGTQTKYPL
+1458 GTIALFGTQAKYPL
-1472 GVNGGNVDW
+1472 GVNGGKVDW
-1481 GANSTI
+1481 GADSTI

-1492 SSGAKDILY
+1492 YDGAKDILY

-1506 ETETRKYQNIKL
+1506 ETGTQKYQNIKL
-1518 SCGPILFEKALDVAG
+1518 SCGPILFENALDVAG
-1533 NFTNDSAVQITFANN
+1533 NFTNDSADQITFAKN
-1548 VKAASPV
+1548 VKAASPI
-1555 NFASSVA
+1555 NFASSVK

-1599 LSESDFTAAAGITEF
+1599 SSEGDFTAAAGITEF

-1628 GGTVKISGTDNLLT
+1628 GGTVIISGTDNLLT

-1659 KTTLN
+1659 KATLN

-1692 FTNNGTYKAGKS
+1692 FTNNGTFKAGKS

-1715 DFVNNGSFDA
+1715 NFVNNGSFDA
-1725 KSGTVLFTGTENSNI
+1725 KSGTVLFTGTEISNI

-1769 NSLTIKGSASD
+1769 NSLIITGSASD
-1780 DKSSNVVLKSSTP
+1780 DKSSNVVLKSSTD

-1868 GKLSRVLIPDGKVI
+1868 GKLSWVLIPDGKVI

-1902 LAAHK
+1902 LA
-1907 ITINGSGNYLTN
+1907 S
-1919 EGTIKLNGIENQ
+1919 
-1931 VEAAVKN
+1931 
-1938 LPDSWIEYY
+1938 
-1947 GGTAENPSKNVIKEE
+1947 
-1962 YYNLKIYSDAD
+1962 
-1973 FDNLSDN
+1973 
-1980 TDVPVIINGN
+1980 
-1990 LVLAESASVFNNLT
+1990 
-2004 ANSSKATLNGAF
+2004 
-2016 SVIRDFLVET
+2016 
-2026 DVECEMNGALT
+2026 
-2037 ISGNFTNNGTYKAGK
+2037 
-2052 SDSDSYELKIAKDF
+2052 
-2066 VNNGSFDAKSG
+2066 
-2077 TVLFTGT
+2077 
-2084 ENSNISGETK
+2084 
-2094 WFNFK
+2094 
-2099 AETPGKTL
+2099 
-2107 IFQAGKIQEI
+2107 
-2117 LNSLTIKGSAS
+2117 
-2128 DDKSS
+2128 
-2133 NVVLKSSTPGEFWF
+2133 
-2147 IKTAVNDSNLSVDY
+2147 
-2161 ASIKDSKCTEKSI
+2161 
-2174 VANNSDDLGNTSGW
+2174 
-2188 IFPGLLYTWVG
+2188 
-2199 NESDLWSVSKNWSP
+2199 
-2213 ASLPGK
+2213 
-2219 LSRVLIPDGKV
+2219 
-2230 IKADMDIEIQKLDLK
+2230 
-2245 PKATFDL
+2245 
-2252 AAHKIT
+2252 HKIT

-2355 ICGALI
+2355 ICGDLI

-2473 GKLSFNGKNSYKSL
+2473 GKLSFDGKNSYKSL

-2511 LVLKGSKDSLM
+2511 LILRGSKDSLM
-2522 QLSSLSSSRNASQW
+2522 LLSSLPSSRNASQW

-2594 GQNQMYIVFDRAI
+2594 GQNQMYIVFDRTI

-2783 SSAYYNSVFGEKL
+2783 SSAYYNSIFGEKL

-2823 KGTLTVESENS
+2823 KGTLTAESENS

-2869 RVPIVTGDLS
+2869 RVPIVTGNLS
-2879 GFTVDD
+2879 GFTVDA

-2896 KNSRDISS
+2896 KNSKDISS

-2976 SWNGKTKGGKN
+2976 SWNGKTKGGKT

>member
-1224 DIYGDNT
+1224 DIYGNNKFTSFTLTGNADIYGDNT

-1793 GEFWFIKTAVNDSNL
+1793 E
-1808 SVDYASIKDSKCT
+1808 
-1821 EKSIVANNSDDLG
+1821 
-1834 NTSGWIFPGL
+1834 
-1844 LYTWVGNESDLW
+1844 
-1856 SVSKNW
+1856 
-1862 SPASLP
+1862 
-1868 GKLSRVLIPDGKVI
+1868 
-1882 KADMDIEIQKL
+1882 
-1893 DLKPKATFD
+1893 
-1902 LAAHK
+1902 
-1907 ITINGSGNYLTN
+1907 
-1919 EGTIKLNGIENQ
+1919 
-1931 VEAAVKN
+1931 
-1938 LPDSWIEYY
+1938 
-1947 GGTAENPSKNVIKEE
+1947 
-1962 YYNLKIYSDAD
+1962 
-1973 FDNLSDN
+1973 
-1980 TDVPVIINGN
+1980 
-1990 LVLAESASVFNNLT
+1990 
-2004 ANSSKATLNGAF
+2004 
-2016 SVIRDFLVET
+2016 
-2026 DVECEMNGALT
+2026 
-2037 ISGNFTNNGTYKAGK
+2037 
-2052 SDSDSYELKIAKDF
+2052 
-2066 VNNGSFDAKSG
+2066 
-2077 TVLFTGT
+2077 
-2084 ENSNISGETK
+2084 
-2094 WFNFK
+2094 
-2099 AETPGKTL
+2099 
-2107 IFQAGKIQEI
+2107 
-2117 LNSLTIKGSAS
+2117 
-2128 DDKSS
+2128 
-2133 NVVLKSSTPGEFWF
+2133 EFWF

>member
-6 RVKNLVSRFLSV
+6 RVKNLVSHFLSV

-49 TTITSSNF
+49 TTITDSNF
-57 AAGDTITINSNA
+57 TVWDTITINNNA

-77 QNVTVAAINIGSGG
+77 QDVTVNTIYIGSGG
-91 SPGNLLINGPG
+91 SAGNLLINGPG
-102 TLKVSNLFDPDEK
+102 TLNVGTFDPDEK
-115 VKNRIKINNYANL
+115 VKNRIEINNYANL
-128 VVTGTFYVDKGY
+128 VVTGTFYADKKEG
-140 GAAAD
+140 AD

-159 ITGNVNYSGKIDSG
+159 ISDTGKVDYYDKNDSG

-184 SDIDNLVKYSWDKM
+184 SDIDNLVKYSWDSI
-198 KASSEG
+198 KASISEG
-204 IGITVERTFKGQAKK
+204 IGITVKRTFKGQAKN
-219 EKIFYKVVFSHST
+219 EKIFYKVDFSNPT
-232 RADINGSVEF
+232 RADINGFVVFDKDSSEN
-242 AEKTSGTESTESKD
+242 ESKTVSKD
-256 IPIEFNNNPEGEHD
+256 ILISFNTDPSG
-270 FENTGDSAKLILY
+270 FENTGDSAILTLY

-288 TELETV
+288 TELATV

-306 ESDDGYDVKN
+306 KSDVGYDVEN
-316 WGLAAG
+316 WGLDAE
-322 TDVSELLKF
+322 TNESELLEL
-331 FKSNQIMLNSDLPR
+331 FKSNQIVLNSGLPR
-345 YPVFGVAGKS
+345 YPVFGVAEKS
-355 VEFKSLVV
+355 VEFNSLVV

-377 AGKLSVKGSGVLNT
+377 AGALSVKGSGVLKT
-391 NGGELTISGN
+391 TGGKLTISGD

-407 NLGSAMK
+407 NLGSEMK

-425 KTNGDCSVEISS
+425 KTNGVCSVEISS
-437 GAEVYVTNS
+437 RAEVYVTNS

-461 GALTIP
+461 GTLTIP

-482 GARLDVKAAGAAT
+482 GDNLDVKAAGAAT

-519 TVAVE
+519 SVS
-524 YPYTLSTDSTN
+524 YPYTLNTTTVTKKVNIGGMEYDSSPEKKKGYFEVPSGSAN
-535 PVTIDENTY
+535 KIFAVSELSNIDD
-544 NKTSGTSGKL
+544 
-554 VVPKEVTSKSFTVS
+554 
-568 GLSGINSGCSFIMT
+568 NSSFIMT

-605 WTGNSSSDWTVRDN
+605 WTGNYNSDWTKREN
-619 WSGLDASEQPDR
+619 WIGLDASEQPDQ

-642 NFTGNKNY
+642 NFTDNKNY

-688 ANFSATQGTVIFSD
+688 AYFSATQGCVIFSD
-702 GGSFTAAN
+702 DVIPSDDVNFSDGASFTAAN

-715 FNNVKILGDFTA
+715 FNNVKILGDFTV

-738 AEGLGGKTI
+738 AENLGGYKI

-762 GTVTDTGI
+762 GSVTDTGI
-770 VKRLTITGGAG
+770 VKLLTITGGTG

-788 TQNYGMYLKVEDG
+788 TQNYGLYLKVADG

-814 YKAYNCD
+814 YKAYYCD
-821 RNSAASEKPFGWV
+821 RDSAANEAPLGWV
-834 LSTGAPDEFIWTGL
+834 LSTGKPKEFIWTGEY
-848 NSTEWAEKEN
+848 S
-858 WSPKIIPGEADVI
+858 
-871 IPDGLTNYPY
+871 
-881 LSAEKKIK
+881 
-889 SIRIGEKEGSNAK
+889 
-902 IELNGFGFK
+902 
-911 VTGTT
+911 
-916 AGAFTNYGT
+916 
-925 VVCIGQELDKVVM
+925 
-938 PAESG
+938 
-943 AVVEN
+943 
-948 GTWQFNGNGATV
+948 
-960 KKIENHTYKNILI
+960 
-973 SNRVNISGD
+973 
-982 NGDIAAEKIT
+982 
-992 VSTTSQQKHSV
+992 
-1003 TSSVKITADVV
+1003 
-1014 LETDS
+1014 
-1019 QFDTSGT
+1019 
-1026 NDFTITGNISGGKS
+1026 
-1040 LEILS
+1040 
-1045 SGTFKLTGS
+1045 
-1054 ADVGNFSTSGNA
+1054 
-1066 VFAGNL
+1066 
-1072 KATGT
+1072 
-1077 ISVSGTTQFEGNEIS
+1077 
-1092 ISSGG
+1092 
-1097 TQKFNGK
+1097 
-1104 VTVNSDVELVAGTPG
+1104 
-1119 ASSSVIFN
+1119 
-1127 STVDDGASSDSDRH
+1127 
-1141 SIVIGSPSVESSAEF
+1141 
-1156 KGTVGGT
+1156 
-1163 SKLKN
+1163 
-1168 LQVNGSASGNGEDI
+1168 
-1182 IVINSENSSFAAFK
+1182 
-1196 DGTNLTV
+1196 
-1203 NGNAEI
+1203 
-1209 YGNNKFTSFTLTGNA
+1209 
-1224 DIYGDNT
+1224 
-1231 FTSFTLT
+1231 
-1238 GNAVI
+1238 
-1243 YGSNNF
+1243 
-1249 TKIVID
+1249 
-1255 NSGAT
+1255 
-1260 AETTVKFENGTTQT
+1260 
-1274 IQNDWSGGNIPF
+1274 
-1286 KGAGE
+1286 
-1291 GKELVLTSIEPFI
+1291 
-1304 SETPNPWNVV
+1304 
-1314 FTNSGISNENFSYVK
+1314 
-1329 VQNSKSVNSSASA
+1329 
-1342 KPLNLLQK
+1342 
-1350 KENVVSAG
+1350 
-1358 NTFDWFRKTIYKW
+1358 
-1371 LGTADTKWSTIGN
+1371 TKWSDKDN
-1384 WKDENDSPVI
+1384 WKDENNSPVI

-1416 VFDVDG
+1416 VFDGDFS
-1422 GIPEG
+1422 EG
-1427 TELKLKSLKIPSSKK
+1427 TELNLKSLKIPSSKK

-1458 GTIALFGTQTKYPL
+1458 GTIALFGTQTEYPL
-1472 GVNGGNVDW
+1472 DVNGGKVDW
-1481 GANSTI
+1481 GADSTI
-1487 EYYGS
+1487 EYYGI

-1506 ETETRKYQNIKL
+1506 ETGTQKYQNIKI
-1518 SCGPILFEKALDVAG
+1518 SCDSILFAKALDVAG
-1533 NFTNDSAVQITFANN
+1533 NFTN
-1548 VKAASPV
+1548 
-1555 NFASSVA
+1555 
-1562 LSGNVIFDVPAV
+1562 
-1574 TFKSAFNAGL
+1574 
-1584 ISEDS
+1584 DS

-1599 LSESDFTAAAGITEF
+1599 LSEGEFTAAAGITEF

-1725 KSGTVLFTGTENSNI
+1725 KSGTVLFTGTEDSNI

-1769 NSLTIKGSASD
+1769 NSLIITGAASD
-1780 DKSSNVVLKSSTP
+1780 DKSSNVVLKSSTD

-1868 GKLSRVLIPDGKVI
+1868 GKLSRVLIPDGKII

-1902 LAAHK
+1902 LASHK
-1907 ITINGSGNYLTN
+1907 ITINGS
-1919 EGTIKLNGIENQ
+1919 
-1931 VEAAVKN
+1931 
-1938 LPDSWIEYY
+1938 D
-1947 GGTAENPSKNVIKEE
+1947 
-1962 YYNLKIYSDAD
+1962 
-1973 FDNLSDN
+1973 
-1980 TDVPVIINGN
+1980 
-1990 LVLAESASVFNNLT
+1990 
-2004 ANSSKATLNGAF
+2004 
-2016 SVIRDFLVET
+2016 
-2026 DVECEMNGALT
+2026 
-2037 ISGNFTNNGTYKAGK
+2037 
-2052 SDSDSYELKIAKDF
+2052 
-2066 VNNGSFDAKSG
+2066 
-2077 TVLFTGT
+2077 
-2084 ENSNISGETK
+2084 
-2094 WFNFK
+2094 
-2099 AETPGKTL
+2099 
-2107 IFQAGKIQEI
+2107 
-2117 LNSLTIKGSAS
+2117 
-2128 DDKSS
+2128 
-2133 NVVLKSSTPGEFWF
+2133 
-2147 IKTAVNDSNLSVDY
+2147 
-2161 ASIKDSKCTEKSI
+2161 
-2174 VANNSDDLGNTSGW
+2174 
-2188 IFPGLLYTWVG
+2188 
-2199 NESDLWSVSKNWSP
+2199 
-2213 ASLPGK
+2213 
-2219 LSRVLIPDGKV
+2219 
-2230 IKADMDIEIQKLDLK
+2230 
-2245 PKATFDL
+2245 
-2252 AAHKIT
+2252 
-2258 INGSGNYLTNEGTIK
+2258 NYLTNEGTIK

-2355 ICGALI
+2355 ICGDLI

-2473 GKLSFNGKNSYKSL
+2473 GKLSFEGKNSYKSL

-2511 LVLKGSKDSLM
+2511 LVLRGSKDSLM
-2522 QLSSLSSSRNASQW
+2522 QLSSLPSSRNASQW

-2607 DIAKSKLENTLY
+2607 DIVKSKLENTLY

-2631 KIQKATAIHNS
+2631 TIQKATAIHNS

-2783 SSAYYNSVFGEKL
+2783 SSAYYNSIFGEKL
-2796 RVWLPS
+2796 RVWIPS

-2823 KGTLTVESENS
+2823 KGTLTAESENS
-2834 EFKYNFNNDSLSMS
+2834 EFKYNFDNDSLSMS
-2848 NGINSGDQVK
+2848 NGINSGTQVK

-2879 GFTVDD
+2879 GFTVDA

-2896 KNSRDISS
+2896 KNSKDISS

>member
-6 RVKNLVSRFLSV
+6 RVKNLVSHFLSV

-49 TTITSSNF
+49 TTITDSNF
-57 AAGDTITINSNA
+57 TDGDTIIINNNA
-69 TLTINLMG
+69 TLTINLMVP
-77 QNVTVAAINIGSGG
+77 NVTVANIFIGKEGSA
-91 SPGNLLINGPG
+91 GNLLINGPG

-115 VKNRIKINNYANL
+115 VKNRIEINNYANL
-128 VVTGTFYVDKGY
+128 VVTGTFYADKGY

-198 KASSEG
+198 KASSKG

-219 EKIFYKVVFSHST
+219 EKIFYTVVFSNST
-232 RADINGSVEF
+232 RADDINDFVEF
-242 AEKTSGTESTESKD
+242 AEETGVNDSKTVSED
-256 IPIEFNNNPEGEHD
+256 ISIEFNNNPEGEHD
-270 FENTGDSAKLILY
+270 FENTGDYAKLTLF

-288 TELETV
+288 TPLETV

-306 ESDDGYDVKN
+306 ETDDGYDVKN

-322 TDVSELLKF
+322 TDVSELLEF
-331 FKSNQIMLNSDLPR
+331 FKSNQIMLNSGLSS
-345 YPVFGVAGKS
+345 YPVFRDAEKS

-377 AGKLSVKGSGVLNT
+377 AGALSVKGSGVLKT
-391 NGGELTISGN
+391 TGGKLTISGD

-425 KTNGDCSVEISS
+425 KTNRDCSVEISS

-461 GALTIP
+461 GTLTIP

-482 GARLDVKAAGAAT
+482 GDNLDVKAAGAAT

-506 SLILTRVSGSSTG
+506 SLILTRVSGSSDG
-519 TVAVE
+519 VVR
-524 YPYTLSTDSTN
+524 YPYTLNTTTYTN
-535 PVTIDENTY
+535 KVSIGGPEY
-544 NKTSGTSGKL
+544 NSSSSKTGYFEVPSGSAN
-554 VVPKEVTSKSFTVS
+554 KSFTVS
-568 GLSGINSGCSFIMT
+568 GLSNIDDNSSFILT
-582 IYSPDGK
+582 VYSPDRK

-598 KTSSGYL
+598 KTSANAIYWNGS
-605 WTGNSSSDWTVRDN
+605 SSSDWCTIDN
-619 WSGLDASEQPDR
+619 WTRPD
-631 MAGKTLIVDYA
+631 GVDVTADSWQAYDLVVGPTA
-642 NFTGNKNY
+642 KDGTPITRF
-650 PNINNT
+650 PNVNNT
-656 STAGTIIIKNGAY
+656 NTAKSVTILGGAHVTMENGTNLTIGDIK
-669 ITANNNT
+669 
-676 ELTVGKILCMGD
+676 CMGD
-688 ANFSATQGTVIFSD
+688 AYFSATQGCVNFSD
-702 GGSFTAAN
+702 GASFTAAN

-770 VKRLTITGGAG
+770 VKLLTITGGEG

-788 TQNYGMYLKVEDG
+788 TQNYGLYLSVDLG

-821 RNSAASEKPFGWV
+821 RKSAANEAPLGWV
-834 LSTGAPDEFIWTGL
+834 LSTEAPDEFIWTGL
-848 NSTEWAEKEN
+848 NSTEWANKEN
-858 WSPKIIPGEADVI
+858 WSPKIIPVAADVI
-871 IPDGLTNYPY
+871 IPDGLNNYPN
-881 LSAEKKIK
+881 LSYEITEK
-889 SIRIGEKEGSNAK
+889 SIRIGEEEGSNAK

-925 VVCIGQELDKVVM
+925 VVCIGQELDKVFM
-938 PAESG
+938 PDAPG

-992 VSTTSQQKHSV
+992 VRTTSQQKHSV

-1014 LETDS
+1014 LDTDS

-1045 SGTFKLTGS
+1045 SGTFNITGN
-1054 ADVGNFSTSGNA
+1054 ADVGKFYAQGNA

-1072 KATGT
+1072 TASGT
-1077 ISVSGTTQFEGNEIS
+1077 ISVDGTTQFEGNEIS

-1104 VTVNSDVELVAGTPG
+1104 VTVNSDVELVAGTSV
-1119 ASSSVIFN
+1119 AASSVIFN
-1127 STVDDGASSDSDRH
+1127 STVDDGATSDSDRH

-1168 LQVNGSASGNGEDI
+1168 LQVKGSASGNGADT

-1203 NGNAEI
+1203 
-1209 YGNNKFTSFTLTGNA
+1209 
-1224 DIYGDNT
+1224 
-1231 FTSFTLT
+1231 T

-1243 YGSNNF
+1243 YGSNTF
-1249 TKIVID
+1249 TNIVID
-1255 NSGAT
+1255 NSEAT

-1274 IQNDWSGGNIPF
+1274 IQNDWSGAGNIPF

-1291 GKELVLTSIEPFI
+1291 GKELVLTSIDPYI
-1304 SETPNPWNVV
+1304 SETPNPWKVV
-1314 FTNSGISNENFSYVK
+1314 FTNSGISKENFSYVK
-1329 VQNSKSVNSSASA
+1329 VQNSKSVDSSDNEN
-1342 KPLNLLQK
+1342 PLNLLQK

-1358 NTFDWFRKTIYKW
+1358 NTFDWFLKTIYKW
-1371 LGTADTKWSTIGN
+1371 LGTVDTKWSKKDN
-1384 WKDENDSPVI
+1384 WRDENNSPVI

-1416 VFDVDG
+1416 VFDGD
-1422 GIPEG
+1422 IPEG
-1427 TELKLKSLKIPSSKK
+1427 TELNLKSLKIPSSKK

-1458 GTIALFGTQTKYPL
+1458 GTIALFGTQAKYPL
-1472 GVNGGNVDW
+1472 GVNGGKVDW
-1481 GANSTI
+1481 GADSTI

-1492 SSGAKDILY
+1492 SAGAKDILY

-1506 ETETRKYQNIKL
+1506 ETETQKYQNIKL

-1584 ISEDS
+1584 ISDDS

-1599 LSESDFTAAAGITEF
+1599 SSEGEFTAAAGITEF

-1679 ECEMNGALTISGN
+1679 ECEMNGTLTISGN

-1769 NSLTIKGSASD
+1769 NSLTITGSASD
-1780 DKSSNVVLKSSTP
+1780 DKSSNVVLKSSTD

-1868 GKLSRVLIPDGKVI
+1868 GKLSRVLIPDRKVI

-1902 LAAHK
+1902 LASHK
-1907 ITINGSGNYLTN
+1907 ITINS
-1919 EGTIKLNGIENQ
+1919 
-1931 VEAAVKN
+1931 
-1938 LPDSWIEYY
+1938 
-1947 GGTAENPSKNVIKEE
+1947 
-1962 YYNLKIYSDAD
+1962 
-1973 FDNLSDN
+1973 
-1980 TDVPVIINGN
+1980 
-1990 LVLAESASVFNNLT
+1990 
-2004 ANSSKATLNGAF
+2004 
-2016 SVIRDFLVET
+2016 
-2026 DVECEMNGALT
+2026 
-2037 ISGNFTNNGTYKAGK
+2037 
-2052 SDSDSYELKIAKDF
+2052 
-2066 VNNGSFDAKSG
+2066 
-2077 TVLFTGT
+2077 
-2084 ENSNISGETK
+2084 
-2094 WFNFK
+2094 
-2099 AETPGKTL
+2099 
-2107 IFQAGKIQEI
+2107 
-2117 LNSLTIKGSAS
+2117 
-2128 DDKSS
+2128 
-2133 NVVLKSSTPGEFWF
+2133 
-2147 IKTAVNDSNLSVDY
+2147 
-2161 ASIKDSKCTEKSI
+2161 
-2174 VANNSDDLGNTSGW
+2174 
-2188 IFPGLLYTWVG
+2188 
-2199 NESDLWSVSKNWSP
+2199 
-2213 ASLPGK
+2213 
-2219 LSRVLIPDGKV
+2219 
-2230 IKADMDIEIQKLDLK
+2230 
-2245 PKATFDL
+2245 
-2252 AAHKIT
+2252 
-2258 INGSGNYLTNEGTIK
+2258 SGNYLTNEGTIK

-2355 ICGALI
+2355 ICGVLI

-2447 GTVKIVE
+2447 GTVEIVE

-2473 GKLSFNGKNSYKSL
+2473 GKLSFDGKNSYKSL

-2511 LVLKGSKDSLM
+2511 LVLRGSKDSLM
-2522 QLSSLSSSRNASQW
+2522 LLSSLPSSRNASQW

-2594 GQNQMYIVFDRAI
+2594 GQNQMYIVFDRTI

-2631 KIQKATAIHNS
+2631 TIQKATAIHNS

-2716 YFKTGINIEESLAV
+2716 YFKTGMNIEESLAV

-2783 SSAYYNSVFGEKL
+2783 SSAYYNSIFGEKL

-2823 KGTLTVESENS
+2823 KGTLTAESENS

-2879 GFTVDD
+2879 GFTVDA

-2896 KNSRDISS
+2896 KNSKDISS

>member
-6 RVKNLVSRFLSV
+6 RVKNLVSHFLSV

-39 WGETYTYSSD
+39 WGETYSSDKTITYSD
-49 TTITSSNF
+49 F
-57 AAGDTITINSNA
+57 AVGDTIIINNNA

-77 QNVTVAAINIGSGG
+77 QDVTVNKIFIGSG
-91 SPGNLLINGPG
+91 SPGKLLINGPG
-102 TLKVSNLFDPDEK
+102 TLNVGIFDPDEY
-115 VKNRIKINNYANL
+115 VPNRIEINNYANL
-128 VVTGTFYVDKGY
+128 VVTGTFYADKGY

-159 ITGNVNYSGKIDSG
+159 ISNTGKVDYSEKNDSG

-184 SDIDNLVKYSWDKM
+184 SDSDIDNLVKYSWDSI
-198 KASSEG
+198 KASISEG
-204 IGITVERTFKGQAKK
+204 IGITVKRTFKGQANK
-219 EKIFYKVVFSHST
+219 ESIFYKVVFSNST

-242 AEKTSGTESTESKD
+242 AKDSSENESKTVSKD
-256 IPIEFNNNPEGEHD
+256 ILISFNTDPSG
-270 FENTGDSAKLILY
+270 FENTGDSAILTLY

-288 TELETV
+288 TELATV

-306 ESDDGYDVKN
+306 KSDVGYDVEN
-316 WGLAAG
+316 WGLDAE
-322 TDVSELLKF
+322 TNESELLEL
-331 FKSNQIMLNSDLPR
+331 FKSNQIVLNSGLPH
-345 YPVFGVAGKS
+345 YPVFGVADKS
-355 VEFKSLVV
+355 VEFNSLVV

-369 TVSAGELI
+369 TVSAGKLI
-377 AGKLSVKGSGVLNT
+377 AGELSVKGSGVLNT
-391 NGGELTISGN
+391 NGGELTISGD

-425 KTNGDCSVEISS
+425 KTNEDCSVEISS
-437 GAEVYVTNS
+437 GAEVSVTNS

-461 GALTIP
+461 GTLTIP

-482 GARLDVKAAGAAT
+482 GAKLDVKAAGAAT

-506 SLILTRVSGSSTG
+506 SLILTRVSGSSDG
-519 TVAVE
+519 VVR
-524 YPYTLSTDSTN
+524 YPYILNTTTVTKKVRIAETEYDSSSPKTGYFEVPAGSAN
-535 PVTIDENTY
+535 KIFAVSGLLNIDEN
-544 NKTSGTSGKL
+544 S
-554 VVPKEVTSKSFTVS
+554 
-568 GLSGINSGCSFIMT
+568 SFIMT
-582 IYSPDGK
+582 FYSPDRK

-605 WTGNSSSDWTVRDN
+605 WTGNSSSDWSVRDN

-642 NFTGNKNY
+642 NFTGNKKY

-669 ITANNNT
+669 ITANNNN

-688 ANFSATQGTVIFSD
+688 AYFSATQGCVNFSD
-702 GGSFTAAN
+702 GASFTAAN

-747 TLNDNVIVGGNLFLS
+747 ILKDNVIVGGNLFLS
-762 GTVTDTGI
+762 GNNTGM
-770 VKRLTITGGAG
+770 LNITGGEG

-788 TQNYGMYLKVEDG
+788 TQNYGMYLSVADG

-821 RNSAASEKPFGWV
+821 RNSAANENPFGWV

-889 SIRIGEKEGSNAK
+889 SIRIGEEEGSNAK
-902 IELNGFGFK
+902 IELNGFGFT

-925 VVCIGQELDKVVM
+925 VVCIGQELDNVKM
-938 PAESG
+938 PDAPG

-948 GTWQFNGNGATV
+948 GTWQFNGDGATV
-960 KKIENHTYKNILI
+960 KEIENHKYKNILI

-982 NGDIAAEKIT
+982 NGDIVAEKIT
-992 VSTTSQQKHSV
+992 VRTTSVK
-1003 TSSVKITADVV
+1003 SSVNITTADVV
-1014 LETDS
+1014 LDTDS
-1019 QFDTSGT
+1019 QFEFDTSGT
-1026 NDFTITGNISGGKS
+1026 NDFTITGKISGGKS
-1040 LEILS
+1040 LKILS
-1045 SGTFKLTGS
+1045 SGTFKLTGN

-1072 KATGT
+1072 TASGT

-1097 TQKFNGK
+1097 TQTFNGK
-1104 VTVNSDVELVAGTPG
+1104 VTVDSDVKLVAGTSVA
-1119 ASSSVIFN
+1119 ASSVSFN
-1127 STVDDGASSDSDRH
+1127 STVDAGASSDSERH
-1141 SIVIGSPSVESSAEF
+1141 SIVIGSTSVKSSAVF
-1156 KGTVGGT
+1156 NDTVGGT
-1163 SKLKN
+1163 SKLKK
-1168 LQVNGSASGNGEDI
+1168 LQVKGSASGNGADT
-1182 IVINSENSSFAAFK
+1182 IVINSENSSFAAFEN
-1196 DGTNLTV
+1196 GTNLTV

-1224 DIYGDNT
+1224 DIYGNNN

-1243 YGSNNF
+1243 YGSNTF
-1249 TKIVID
+1249 TNIVID

-1274 IQNDWSGGNIPF
+1274 IQNDWSGAGNIPF

-1304 SETPNPWNVV
+1304 SETPNPWKVV
-1314 FTNSGISNENFSYVK
+1314 FTKSGISKENFSYVK
-1329 VQNSKSVNSSASA
+1329 VQNSKSVDSSDNEN
-1342 KPLNLLQK
+1342 PLNLLQK

-1358 NTFDWFRKTIYKW
+1358 NTFDWFLKTIYKW
-1371 LGTADTKWSTIGN
+1371 LGTEDTKWITIGN
-1384 WKDENDSPVI
+1384 WKDENNSPVI
-1394 AAPDY
+1394 EVPDY

-1427 TELKLKSLKIPSSKK
+1427 TKLYLKSLKIPSSKK

-1472 GVNGGNVDW
+1472 GVNGGTVNW

-1506 ETETRKYQNIKL
+1506 ETGTQKYQNIKL

-1533 NFTNDSAVQITFANN
+1533 NFTNDSAGQITFAKN

-1555 NFASSVA
+1555 NFASSVK

-1574 TFKSAFNAGL
+1574 TFKSAFNEGL

-1599 LSESDFTAAAGITEF
+1599 LSEGDFTAAAGITEF

-1692 FTNNGTYKAGKS
+1692 FTNNGTFKAGKS

-1725 KSGTVLFTGTENSNI
+1725 KSGTVLFTGTEDSNI

-1769 NSLTIKGSASD
+1769 NSLTITGSASD
-1780 DKSSNVVLKSSTP
+1780 DKSSNVVLKSSTD

-1868 GKLSRVLIPDGKVI
+1868 GKLSRVLIPDGKAV

-1893 DLKPKATFD
+1893 DLKPQATFD
-1902 LAAHK
+1902 LASHK

-1938 LPDSWIEYY
+1938 LPDSWVEYY
-1947 GGTAENPSKNVIKEE
+1947 GGTAENPSKNVIKDE

-1980 TDVPVIINGN
+1980 TDVPVIVNGN
-1990 LVLAESASVFNNLT
+1990 LVLAESA
-2004 ANSSKATLNGAF
+2004 
-2016 SVIRDFLVET
+2016 R
-2026 DVECEMNGALT
+2026 
-2037 ISGNFTNNGTYKAGK
+2037 
-2052 SDSDSYELKIAKDF
+2052 
-2066 VNNGSFDAKSG
+2066 
-2077 TVLFTGT
+2077 
-2084 ENSNISGETK
+2084 
-2094 WFNFK
+2094 
-2099 AETPGKTL
+2099 
-2107 IFQAGKIQEI
+2107 
-2117 LNSLTIKGSAS
+2117 
-2128 DDKSS
+2128 
-2133 NVVLKSSTPGEFWF
+2133 
-2147 IKTAVNDSNLSVDY
+2147 
-2161 ASIKDSKCTEKSI
+2161 
-2174 VANNSDDLGNTSGW
+2174 
-2188 IFPGLLYTWVG
+2188 
-2199 NESDLWSVSKNWSP
+2199 
-2213 ASLPGK
+2213 
-2219 LSRVLIPDGKV
+2219 
-2230 IKADMDIEIQKLDLK
+2230 
-2245 PKATFDL
+2245 
-2252 AAHKIT
+2252 
-2258 INGSGNYLTNEGTIK
+2258 
-2273 LNGIE
+2273 
-2278 NQVEAA
+2278 
-2284 VKNLPDSWIEYY
+2284 
-2296 GGTAENPSKN
+2296 
-2306 VIKEEYYNLK
+2306 
-2316 IYSDADFDNL
+2316 
-2326 SDNTDVPVIIN
+2326 
-2337 GNLVLA
+2337 
-2343 ESAKMTF
+2343 MTF

-2400 TLYYSSLSDKKSV
+2400 ILYYSSLSDKKSV

-2454 GGTISGNNNFASFV
+2454 GGTIIGNNNFASFV

-2473 GKLSFNGKNSYKSL
+2473 GKLSFDGKNSYKSL

-2511 LVLKGSKDSLM
+2511 LILKGSKDSLM
-2522 QLSSLSSSRNASQW
+2522 QLSSLPSSRNASQW

-2594 GQNQMYIVFDRAI
+2594 GQNQMYIVFDRTI

-2631 KIQKATAIHNS
+2631 TIQKATAVHNS

-2716 YFKTGINIEESLAV
+2716 YFKTGMNIEESLAV

-2756 YSTRLEDSDKTTEKI
+2756 YSTRLEDSDKTIEKI

-2783 SSAYYNSVFGEKL
+2783 SSAYYNSIFDEKL

-2823 KGTLTVESENS
+2823 KGTLTAESENS
-2834 EFKYNFNNDSLSMS
+2834 EFKYNFDNDSLSMS
-2848 NGINSGDQVK
+2848 NGINSGAQVK

-2896 KNSRDISS
+2896 KNSKDISS

>member
-6 RVKNLVSRFLSV
+6 RVKNLVSHFLSV

-57 AAGDTITINSNA
+57 APGDTITINSNA

-102 TLKVSNLFDPDEK
+102 TLNVGTFDPDEK

-128 VVTGTFYVDKGY
+128 VVTGTFYADKWDK
-140 GAAAD
+140 AAAD

-159 ITGNVNYSGKIDSG
+159 ITGNVNYSNKDKSG

-184 SDIDNLVKYSWDKM
+184 SDIDNLVKYSWDNI
-198 KASSEG
+198 KASISEG
-204 IGITVERTFKGQAKK
+204 IGITVKRTFRGQANK
-219 EKIFYKVVFSHST
+219 ESIFYKVVFSNST
-232 RADINGSVEF
+232 REDINGSVEF
-242 AEKTSGTESTESKD
+242 AKKTGVTESQTVSND
-256 IPIEFNNNPEGEHD
+256 ILISFNTDPSGEHD
-270 FENTGDSAKLILY
+270 FENTDDYAKLTLF

-288 TELETV
+288 TPLETV

-306 ESDDGYDVKN
+306 KSTDGYDVEN

-322 TDVSELLKF
+322 TAESELLEL
-331 FKSNQIMLNSDLPR
+331 FKSNQIVLNSGLSS
-345 YPVFGVAGKS
+345 YPVFRDAEKS

-377 AGKLSVKGSGVLNT
+377 ADALSVNGSGVLKT
-391 NGGELTISGN
+391 TGGKITISGN

-407 NLGSAMK
+407 NLGSEMK

-461 GALTIP
+461 GTLTIP
-467 RSGANVDFGAEVPDY
+467 RSGANVDFVGAEVPDY
-482 GARLDVKAAGAAT
+482 GAKLDVKAAGAAT
-495 YYSANDLTADG
+495 YYSANNLTADD

-519 TVAVE
+519 VVR
-524 YPYTLSTDSTN
+524 YPYTLNTTTYTN
-535 PVTIDENTY
+535 KVNIGGMEY
-544 NKTSGTSGKL
+544 NSLSLKTGYFE
-554 VVPKEVTSKSFTVS
+554 VPAGSAYKSFDVS
-568 GLSGINSGCSFIMT
+568 GLSNIDDNSSFIMT

-598 KTSSGYL
+598 KTSSDKIIYWNGSRDSYWCNNDN
-605 WTGNSSSDWTVRDN
+605 WTSSDGVAVNTDSW
-619 WSGLDASEQPDR
+619 
-631 MAGKTLIVDYA
+631 KDYDLVVGPTA
-642 NFTGNKNY
+642 QDGTPITRF
-650 PNINNT
+650 PNVNNEN
-656 STAGTIIIKNGAY
+656 TAKSVTILGGAHVTMDIGTNLYIGYIK
-669 ITANNNT
+669 
-676 ELTVGKILCMGD
+676 CMGN
-688 ANFSATQGTVIFSD
+688 AYFSATQGCVNFSN
-702 GGSFTAAN
+702 GASFTAEN
-710 PDNSK
+710 PDTSE
-715 FNNVKILGDFTA
+715 FNNVKISGDFTV
-727 NSKMSVDKNFS
+727 NSKMSVAENFS
-738 AEGLGGKTI
+738 AENLGGKTI
-747 TLNDNVIVGGNLFLS
+747 TLNDNVIVNGNLFLS
-762 GTVTDTGI
+762 GNKTGM
-770 VKRLTITGGAG
+770 LTITGGAG
-781 NYFKISN
+781 NYFNILK
-788 TQNYGMYLKVEDG
+788 TQNYGMYLSVDLG

-821 RNSAASEKPFGWV
+821 KDSDADKDPLGWV
-834 LSTGAPDEFIWTGL
+834 LSKGKPDEFIWTGL
-848 NSTEWAEKEN
+848 KSTEWANIEN

-871 IPDGLTNYPY
+871 IPDGLTNYPK
-881 LSAEKKIK
+881 LPEKKIIK
-889 SIRIGEKEGSNAK
+889 SICIGEEEGSNAK

-916 AGAFTNYGT
+916 AGAFKNYGT
-925 VVCIGQELDKVVM
+925 VVCIGNELDNVEM
-938 PAESG
+938 PAGSD

-948 GTWQFNGNGATV
+948 GTWQFNGYGATV
-960 KKIENHTYKNILI
+960 KKIKNHTYKNILI
-973 SNRVNISGD
+973 SNKVDIFGD
-982 NGDIAAEKIT
+982 NEDIAAKKIT
-992 VSTTSQQKHSV
+992 VSTTSKQKHSV
-1003 TSSVKITADVV
+1003 MSPVNIKADVV
-1014 LETDS
+1014 LDTDS

-1045 SGTFKLTGS
+1045 SGTFKITGN
-1054 ADVGNFSTSGNA
+1054 ADVGNFSTQGNA

-1072 KATGT
+1072 TASGT
-1077 ISVSGTTQFEGNEIS
+1077 ISVDGTTQFEGNEIS

-1097 TQKFNGK
+1097 TQTFTGK
-1104 VTVNSDVELVAGTPG
+1104 VTVDSDVKLVAGTPG
-1119 ASSSVIFN
+1119 AASSVIFN
-1127 STVDDGASSDSDRH
+1127 STVDDGATSDSERH
-1141 SIVIGSPSVESSAEF
+1141 SIVIGSTSVKSSAVF
-1156 KGTVGGT
+1156 NGTVGGT
-1163 SKLKN
+1163 SKLKK
-1168 LQVNGSASGNGEDI
+1168 LQVKGIASGNGADP
-1182 IVINSENSSFAAFK
+1182 IVINSENSSFAAFENE
-1196 DGTNLTV
+1196 TNLTV
-1203 NGNAEI
+1203 NGNADIYGDNTFTSFKLTGNAEI
-1209 YGNNKFTSFTLTGNA
+1209 YGN
-1224 DIYGDNT
+1224 NT

-1243 YGSNNF
+1243 YGSNTF
-1249 TKIVID
+1249 TNIVID

-1274 IQNDWSGGNIPF
+1274 IQNDWSGAGNIPF

-1314 FTNSGISNENFSYVK
+1314 FTNSGISKENFSYVK
-1329 VQNSKSVNSSASA
+1329 VQNSKSVSAN
-1342 KPLNLLQK
+1342 PLNLLQK

-1358 NTFDWFRKTIYKW
+1358 NTFDWFLKTIYKW
-1371 LGTADTKWSTIGN
+1371 LGTEDTKWSNKDN
-1384 WKDENDSPVI
+1384 WKNENDSPVI
-1394 AAPDY
+1394 VAPDY

-1416 VFDVDG
+1416 VFDGDFS
-1422 GIPEG
+1422 EG
-1427 TELKLKSLKIPSSKK
+1427 TELNLKSLKIPSSKK

-1472 GVNGGNVDW
+1472 GVNGGKVDW
-1481 GANSTI
+1481 GADSTI

-1492 SSGAKDILY
+1492 FAGAKDILY

-1506 ETETRKYQNIKL
+1506 ETGTQKYQNIKL

-1533 NFTNDSAVQITFANN
+1533 NFTNDSAGQITFAKN

-1584 ISEDS
+1584 ISDDS

-1599 LSESDFTAAAGITEF
+1599 LSEGEFTAAAGITEF

-1692 FTNNGTYKAGKS
+1692 FTNNGTFKAGKS

-1769 NSLTIKGSASD
+1769 NSLTITGSASD
-1780 DKSSNVVLKSSTP
+1780 DKSSNVVLKSSTD

-1893 DLKPKATFD
+1893 DLKPKSTFD
-1902 LAAHK
+1902 LASHK

-1980 TDVPVIINGN
+1980 TDI
-1990 LVLAESASVFNNLT
+1990 
-2004 ANSSKATLNGAF
+2004 
-2016 SVIRDFLVET
+2016 
-2026 DVECEMNGALT
+2026 
-2037 ISGNFTNNGTYKAGK
+2037 
-2052 SDSDSYELKIAKDF
+2052 
-2066 VNNGSFDAKSG
+2066 
-2077 TVLFTGT
+2077 
-2084 ENSNISGETK
+2084 
-2094 WFNFK
+2094 
-2099 AETPGKTL
+2099 
-2107 IFQAGKIQEI
+2107 
-2117 LNSLTIKGSAS
+2117 
-2128 DDKSS
+2128 
-2133 NVVLKSSTPGEFWF
+2133 
-2147 IKTAVNDSNLSVDY
+2147 
-2161 ASIKDSKCTEKSI
+2161 
-2174 VANNSDDLGNTSGW
+2174 
-2188 IFPGLLYTWVG
+2188 
-2199 NESDLWSVSKNWSP
+2199 
-2213 ASLPGK
+2213 
-2219 LSRVLIPDGKV
+2219 
-2230 IKADMDIEIQKLDLK
+2230 
-2245 PKATFDL
+2245 
-2252 AAHKIT
+2252 
-2258 INGSGNYLTNEGTIK
+2258 
-2273 LNGIE
+2273 
-2278 NQVEAA
+2278 
-2284 VKNLPDSWIEYY
+2284 
-2296 GGTAENPSKN
+2296 
-2306 VIKEEYYNLK
+2306 
-2316 IYSDADFDNL
+2316 
-2326 SDNTDVPVIIN
+2326 PVIIN

-2473 GKLSFNGKNSYKSL
+2473 GKLSFDGKNSYKSL

-2522 QLSSLSSSRNASQW
+2522 LLSSLPSSRNASQW

-2631 KIQKATAIHNS
+2631 KIQKATAIHDS

-2783 SSAYYNSVFGEKL
+2783 SSAYYNSIFGEKL

-2823 KGTLTVESENS
+2823 KGTLTAESENS
-2834 EFKYNFNNDSLSMS
+2834 EFKYNFDNDSLSMS

-2869 RVPIVTGDLS
+2869 RVPIVTGNLS
-2879 GFTVDD
+2879 GFTVDA

>member
-6 RVKNLVSRFLSV
+6 RVKNLVSHFLSV
-18 PAGVRGVVLFA
+18 PAGVRGVVLFV

-57 AAGDTITINSNA
+57 AAGDTIIINNNA
-69 TLTINLMG
+69 KLTINLMG
-77 QNVTVAAINIGSGG
+77 QNVTVNKISIGSG
-91 SPGNLLINGPG
+91 SPGNLVINGPG
-102 TLKVSNLFDPDEK
+102 TLNVGIFDPDENA
-115 VKNRIKINNYANL
+115 KNRIEINNYANL
-128 VVTGTFYVDKGY
+128 VVTGIFYADKK
-140 GAAAD
+140 AAD

-159 ITGNVNYSGKIDSG
+159 ITGNVDYSTENDSG
-173 VFFDTVNVNVL
+173 VFFDAVNVNVL
-184 SDIDNLVKYSWDKM
+184 SDIDNLVKYSWDSI
-198 KASSEG
+198 KASISEG
-204 IGITVERTFKGQAKK
+204 IGITVKRTFKGQAKN
-219 EKIFYKVVFSHST
+219 EKIFYKVDFSNPT
-232 RADINGSVEF
+232 RTDINGFVVFDKDSSEN
-242 AEKTSGTESTESKD
+242 ESKTVSKD
-256 IPIEFNNNPEGEHD
+256 ILISFNTDPSG
-270 FENTGDSAKLILY
+270 FENTGDSAILTLY

-288 TELETV
+288 TELATV

-306 ESDDGYDVKN
+306 KSDVGYDVEN
-316 WGLAAG
+316 WGLDAE
-322 TDVSELLKF
+322 TNESELLEL
-331 FKSNQIMLNSDLPR
+331 FKSNQIVLNSGLPH
-345 YPVFGVAGKS
+345 YPVFGVADKS
-355 VEFKSLVV
+355 VEFNSLVV

-369 TVSAGELI
+369 TVSEGELI
-377 AGKLSVKGSGVLNT
+377 AGALSVNGSGVLKT
-391 NGGELTISGN
+391 TGGKITISGESGN

-425 KTNGDCSVEISS
+425 KTNNNCSVEISS
-437 GAEVYVTNS
+437 WAKVGVTNS
-446 YLGENCSGKLSWTGT
+446 YLGENCSGKLRWTGT
-461 GALTIP
+461 GTLTIP
-467 RSGANVDFGAEVPDY
+467 RSGANVDFGANIPDY
-482 GARLDVKAAGAAT
+482 EANLDVKAAGAST

-519 TVAVE
+519 VVR
-524 YPYTLSTDSTN
+524 YPYILNTTT
-535 PVTIDENTY
+535 VTKKVSIEGTEFNSSSS
-544 NKTSGTSGKL
+544 KTGYFEVPSGSAN
-554 VVPKEVTSKSFTVS
+554 KSFTVS
-568 GLSGINSGCSFIMT
+568 GLSNIDDNSSFIMT
-582 IYSPDGK
+582 FYSPDRK

-598 KTSSGYL
+598 KTSANAIYWNGS
-605 WTGNSSSDWTVRDN
+605 SSSDWCTIDN
-619 WSGLDASEQPDR
+619 WTRPD
-631 MAGKTLIVDYA
+631 GVDVTADSWQAYDLVVGPTA
-642 NFTGNKNY
+642 KDGTPITRF
-650 PNINNT
+650 PNVNNT
-656 STAGTIIIKNGAY
+656 NTAKSVTILSGAHVTMDNGTNLTIGDIK
-669 ITANNNT
+669 
-676 ELTVGKILCMGD
+676 CMGD
-688 ANFSATQGTVIFSD
+688 AYFSATQGCVNFSD
-702 GGSFTAAN
+702 GASFTAAN

-715 FNNVKILGDFTA
+715 FNNVKILGDFTV

-738 AEGLGGKTI
+738 AEGLGGKKI

-762 GTVTDTGI
+762 GNNTGM
-770 VKRLTITGGAG
+770 LTITGGAG

-788 TQNYGMYLKVEDG
+788 TQNYGLYLSVADG

-814 YKAYNCD
+814 YKAYYCD

-848 NSTEWAEKEN
+848 NSTGWADIEN
-858 WSPKIIPGEADVI
+858 WSPKIIPREADVI
-871 IPDGLTNYPY
+871 IPDGLANYPK
-881 LSAEKKIK
+881 LSAAITEK
-889 SIRIGEKEGSNAK
+889 SIRIGEEEGSKAK
-902 IELNGFGFK
+902 IDLNRCDFT
-911 VTGTT
+911 VT
-916 AGAFTNYGT
+916 GAFTNYGT
-925 VVCIGQELDKVVM
+925 VVCLGNELDAVVM
-938 PAESG
+938 PADPG
-943 AVVEN
+943 AVIEN
-948 GTWQFNGNGATV
+948 GTWQFNGDGATV

-973 SNRVNISGD
+973 SNKVKIFGD
-982 NGDIAAEKIT
+982 NGEIVAEKIT

-1003 TSSVKITADVV
+1003 MSSVKITADDVV
-1014 LETDS
+1014 LATDS

-1026 NDFTITGNISGGKS
+1026 NDFTITGKISGGKS

-1054 ADVGNFSTSGNA
+1054 ADVGKFYAQGNA

-1072 KATGT
+1072 TASGT
-1077 ISVSGTTQFEGNEIS
+1077 ISVDGTTQFEGNEIS

-1097 TQKFNGK
+1097 IQTFNGK
-1104 VTVNSDVELVAGTPG
+1104 VTVNSDVALVAGTPVEPF
-1119 ASSSVIFN
+1119 SVTFN

-1141 SIVIGSPSVESSAEF
+1141 SIVIGSTSVESSAVF
-1156 KGTVGGT
+1156 RGTVGGN
-1163 SKLKN
+1163 SELKN
-1168 LQVNGSASGNGEDI
+1168 LQVKGSASGNGAGT
-1182 IVINSENSSFAAFK
+1182 IVINSENSSFAGFK

-1203 NGNAEI
+1203 NGNA
-1209 YGNNKFTSFTLTGNA
+1209 
-1224 DIYGDNT
+1224 
-1231 FTSFTLT
+1231 
-1238 GNAVI
+1238 VI
-1243 YGSNNF
+1243 YGSNTF
-1249 TKIVID
+1249 TNIVID

-1314 FTNSGISNENFSYVK
+1314 FTNSGISKENFSYVK
-1329 VQNSKSVNSSASA
+1329 VQNSKSVDSSDNEN
-1342 KPLNLLQK
+1342 PLNLLQK

-1358 NTFDWFRKTIYKW
+1358 NTFDWFLKTIYKW
-1371 LGTADTKWSTIGN
+1371 LGTEDTKWITIGN
-1384 WKDENDSPVI
+1384 WRDENNSPVSDV
-1394 AAPDY
+1394 PDY
-1399 TTGMNEIIID
+1399 ATGTNEIIID

-1416 VFDVDG
+1416 VFDDDF
-1422 GIPEG
+1422 PEG
-1427 TELKLKSLKIPSSKK
+1427 TELNLKSLKIPSSKK

-1458 GTIALFGTQTKYPL
+1458 GTIALFGTQAKYPL
-1472 GVNGGNVDW
+1472 GVNGGKVDW
-1481 GANSTI
+1481 GADSTI

-1492 SSGAKDILY
+1492 FAGAKDILY

-1506 ETETRKYQNIKL
+1506 ETGTQKYQNIKL

-1533 NFTNDSAVQITFANN
+1533 NFTNDSAGQITFAKN

-1584 ISEDS
+1584 ISDDS

-1599 LSESDFTAAAGITEF
+1599 LSEGEFTAAAGITEF

-1725 KSGTVLFTGTENSNI
+1725 KSGTVLFTGTEISNI

-1755 KTLIFQAGKIQEIL
+1755 KTLIFQAEKIQEIL
-1769 NSLTIKGSASD
+1769 NSLTITGSASD
-1780 DKSSNVVLKSSTP
+1780 DKSSNVVLKSSTD

-1856 SVSKNW
+1856 SVLKNW

-1868 GKLSRVLIPDGKVI
+1868 GKLSCVLIPDGKVI

-1902 LAAHK
+1902 LASHK
-1907 ITINGSGNYLTN
+1907 ITINGS
-1919 EGTIKLNGIENQ
+1919 
-1931 VEAAVKN
+1931 
-1938 LPDSWIEYY
+1938 D
-1947 GGTAENPSKNVIKEE
+1947 
-1962 YYNLKIYSDAD
+1962 
-1973 FDNLSDN
+1973 
-1980 TDVPVIINGN
+1980 
-1990 LVLAESASVFNNLT
+1990 
-2004 ANSSKATLNGAF
+2004 
-2016 SVIRDFLVET
+2016 
-2026 DVECEMNGALT
+2026 
-2037 ISGNFTNNGTYKAGK
+2037 
-2052 SDSDSYELKIAKDF
+2052 
-2066 VNNGSFDAKSG
+2066 
-2077 TVLFTGT
+2077 
-2084 ENSNISGETK
+2084 
-2094 WFNFK
+2094 
-2099 AETPGKTL
+2099 
-2107 IFQAGKIQEI
+2107 
-2117 LNSLTIKGSAS
+2117 
-2128 DDKSS
+2128 
-2133 NVVLKSSTPGEFWF
+2133 
-2147 IKTAVNDSNLSVDY
+2147 
-2161 ASIKDSKCTEKSI
+2161 
-2174 VANNSDDLGNTSGW
+2174 
-2188 IFPGLLYTWVG
+2188 
-2199 NESDLWSVSKNWSP
+2199 
-2213 ASLPGK
+2213 
-2219 LSRVLIPDGKV
+2219 
-2230 IKADMDIEIQKLDLK
+2230 
-2245 PKATFDL
+2245 
-2252 AAHKIT
+2252 
-2258 INGSGNYLTNEGTIK
+2258 NYLTNEGTIK

-2355 ICGALI
+2355 ICGDLI

-2473 GKLSFNGKNSYKSL
+2473 GKLSFDGKNSYKSL

-2522 QLSSLSSSRNASQW
+2522 QLSSLPSSRNASQW

-2594 GQNQMYIVFDRAI
+2594 GQNQMYIVFDRTI

-2631 KIQKATAIHNS
+2631 TIQKATAIHDS

-2716 YFKTGINIEESLAV
+2716 YFKTGMNIEESLAV

-2783 SSAYYNSVFGEKL
+2783 SSAYYNSIFGEKL

-2823 KGTLTVESENS
+2823 KGTLTAESENS
-2834 EFKYNFNNDSLSMS
+2834 EFKYNFNNDSLSIS

-2896 KNSRDISS
+2896 KNSKDISS

>member
-1 MHFSG
+1 M
-6 RVKNLVSRFLSV
+6 
-18 PAGVRGVVLFA
+18 
-29 LMFFTGMGNV
+29 
-39 WGETYTYSSD
+39 
-49 TTITSSNF
+49 
-57 AAGDTITINSNA
+57 
-69 TLTINLMG
+69 
-77 QNVTVAAINIGSGG
+77 
-91 SPGNLLINGPG
+91 
-102 TLKVSNLFDPDEK
+102 
-115 VKNRIKINNYANL
+115 
-128 VVTGTFYVDKGY
+128 
-140 GAAAD
+140 
-145 AVTIITGDR
+145 
-154 TGSLS
+154 
-159 ITGNVNYSGKIDSG
+159 
-173 VFFDTVNVNVL
+173 
-184 SDIDNLVKYSWDKM
+184 
-198 KASSEG
+198 
-204 IGITVERTFKGQAKK
+204 
-219 EKIFYKVVFSHST
+219 
-232 RADINGSVEF
+232 
-242 AEKTSGTESTESKD
+242 
-256 IPIEFNNNPEGEHD
+256 
-270 FENTGDSAKLILY
+270 
-283 APDGV
+283 
-288 TELETV
+288 
-294 AYYYQRP
+294 
-301 VWNGS
+301 
-306 ESDDGYDVKN
+306 
-316 WGLAAG
+316 
-322 TDVSELLKF
+322 
-331 FKSNQIMLNSDLPR
+331 
-345 YPVFGVAGKS
+345 
-355 VEFKSLVV
+355 
-363 SSGASV
+363 
-369 TVSAGELI
+369 
-377 AGKLSVKGSGVLNT
+377 
-391 NGGELTISGN
+391 
-401 STISNL
+401 
-407 NLGSAMK
+407 
-414 VTGGTTVITSL
+414 
-425 KTNGDCSVEISS
+425 
-437 GAEVYVTNS
+437 
-446 YLGENCSGKLSWTGT
+446 
-461 GALTIP
+461 
-467 RSGANVDFGAEVPDY
+467 
-482 GARLDVKAAGAAT
+482 
-495 YYSANDLTADG
+495 
-506 SLILTRVSGSSTG
+506 
-519 TVAVE
+519 
-524 YPYTLSTDSTN
+524 
-535 PVTIDENTY
+535 
-544 NKTSGTSGKL
+544 
-554 VVPKEVTSKSFTVS
+554 
-568 GLSGINSGCSFIMT
+568 
-582 IYSPDGK
+582 
-589 FSLGSISYT
+589 
-598 KTSSGYL
+598 
-605 WTGNSSSDWTVRDN
+605 
-619 WSGLDASEQPDR
+619 
-631 MAGKTLIVDYA
+631 
-642 NFTGNKNY
+642 
-650 PNINNT
+650 
-656 STAGTIIIKNGAY
+656 
-669 ITANNNT
+669 
-676 ELTVGKILCMGD
+676 
-688 ANFSATQGTVIFSD
+688 
-702 GGSFTAAN
+702 
-710 PDNSK
+710 
-715 FNNVKILGDFTA
+715 
-727 NSKMSVDKNFS
+727 
-738 AEGLGGKTI
+738 
-747 TLNDNVIVGGNLFLS
+747 
-762 GTVTDTGI
+762 
-770 VKRLTITGGAG
+770 
-781 NYFKISN
+781 
-788 TQNYGMYLKVEDG
+788 
-801 LKIGENGGSSSVV
+801 KIGENGGSSSVV

-821 RNSAASEKPFGWV
+821 RNSAADKDPLGWV
-834 LSTGAPDEFIWTGL
+834 LSTGAPDEFIWTGVK
-848 NSTEWAEKEN
+848 STEWDNKEN
-858 WSPKIIPGEADVI
+858 WLTKNIPGEADAI
-871 IPDGLTNYPY
+871 FIPDGLNNYPK
-881 LSAEKKIK
+881 LSAKRNIT
-889 SIRIGEKEGSNAK
+889 SIRIGEEEGSDAK

-916 AGAFTNYGT
+916 DGAFTNYGT
-925 VVCIGQELDKVVM
+925 VVCIGNELDNVVM

-992 VSTTSQQKHSV
+992 VSTASQQKHSV
-1003 TSSVKITADVV
+1003 MSPVNITADVV

-1019 QFDTSGT
+1019 QFDTSG
-1026 NDFTITGNISGGKS
+1026 NNGFTITGIISGGKS

-1054 ADVGNFSTSGNA
+1054 ADVGNFYAQGNA

-1072 KATGT
+1072 KASGT
-1077 ISVSGTTQFEGNEIS
+1077 ISVSGTTQFKGNKIS

-1097 TQKFNGK
+1097 TQTFNGR
-1104 VTVNSDVELVAGTPG
+1104 VTVNSDVELVAGTSVAP
-1119 ASSSVIFN
+1119 SVIFN
-1127 STVDDGASSDSDRH
+1127 STVDDGASSDSERH
-1141 SIVIGSPSVESSAEF
+1141 SIVIGSTSVESSAVF
-1156 KGTVGGT
+1156 NGTVGGT

-1168 LQVNGSASGNGEDI
+1168 LQVKGSASGNGADT
-1182 IVINSENSSFAAFK
+1182 IVINSENSSFAAFTN
-1196 DGTNLTV
+1196 GTNLTV
-1203 NGNAEI
+1203 N
-1209 YGNNKFTSFTLTGNA
+1209 GNA

-1231 FTSFTLT
+1231 FTSFKLT

-1243 YGSNNF
+1243 YGSNTF
-1249 TKIVID
+1249 TNIVID
-1255 NSGAT
+1255 NSRAT
-1260 AETTVKFENGTTQT
+1260 AETTVKFGNGTTQT
-1274 IQNDWSGGNIPF
+1274 IQNDWSGEGNIPF

-1304 SETPNPWNVV
+1304 SETPNPWKVV
-1314 FTNSGISNENFSYVK
+1314 FTNSGISKENFRYVK
-1329 VQNSKSVNSSASA
+1329 VQNSKSVDSSNNEN
-1342 KPLNLLQK
+1342 PLNLLQK

-1371 LGTADTKWSTIGN
+1371 LGTVDTKWNNKDN
-1384 WKDENDSPVI
+1384 WKDENDSPVSD
-1394 AAPDY
+1394 APDY
-1399 TTGMNEIIID
+1399 TTGTNEIIID

-1416 VFDVDG
+1416 VFDDDDDD

-1472 GVNGGNVDW
+1472 GVNGGKVDW
-1481 GANSTI
+1481 GADSTI

-1492 SSGAKDILY
+1492 FAGAKDILY

-1506 ETETRKYQNIKL
+1506 ETGTQKYQNIKL

-1584 ISEDS
+1584 ISDDS

-1599 LSESDFTAAAGITEF
+1599 LSEGEFTAAAGITEF

-1769 NSLTIKGSASD
+1769 NSLTITGSDSD
-1780 DKSSNVVLKSSTP
+1780 DKSSNVVLKSSTD

-1868 GKLSRVLIPDGKVI
+1868 GKFSRVLIPDGKVI

-1902 LAAHK
+1902 LASHK

-1990 LVLAESASVFNNLT
+1990 LVLL
-2004 ANSSKATLNGAF
+2004 
-2016 SVIRDFLVET
+2016 
-2026 DVECEMNGALT
+2026 
-2037 ISGNFTNNGTYKAGK
+2037 
-2052 SDSDSYELKIAKDF
+2052 
-2066 VNNGSFDAKSG
+2066 
-2077 TVLFTGT
+2077 
-2084 ENSNISGETK
+2084 
-2094 WFNFK
+2094 
-2099 AETPGKTL
+2099 
-2107 IFQAGKIQEI
+2107 
-2117 LNSLTIKGSAS
+2117 
-2128 DDKSS
+2128 
-2133 NVVLKSSTPGEFWF
+2133 
-2147 IKTAVNDSNLSVDY
+2147 
-2161 ASIKDSKCTEKSI
+2161 
-2174 VANNSDDLGNTSGW
+2174 
-2188 IFPGLLYTWVG
+2188 
-2199 NESDLWSVSKNWSP
+2199 
-2213 ASLPGK
+2213 
-2219 LSRVLIPDGKV
+2219 
-2230 IKADMDIEIQKLDLK
+2230 
-2245 PKATFDL
+2245 
-2252 AAHKIT
+2252 
-2258 INGSGNYLTNEGTIK
+2258 
-2273 LNGIE
+2273 
-2278 NQVEAA
+2278 
-2284 VKNLPDSWIEYY
+2284 
-2296 GGTAENPSKN
+2296 
-2306 VIKEEYYNLK
+2306 
-2316 IYSDADFDNL
+2316 
-2326 SDNTDVPVIIN
+2326 
-2337 GNLVLA
+2337 

-2473 GKLSFNGKNSYKSL
+2473 GKLSFDGKNSYKSL

-2522 QLSSLSSSRNASQW
+2522 QLSSLPSSRNASQW

-2607 DIAKSKLENTLY
+2607 DIVKSKLENTLY

-2631 KIQKATAIHNS
+2631 TIQKATAIHNS

-2783 SSAYYNSVFGEKL
+2783 SSAYYNSIFGEKL

-2823 KGTLTVESENS
+2823 KGTLTAESENS
-2834 EFKYNFNNDSLSMS
+2834 EFKYNFDNDSLSMS

-2879 GFTVDD
+2879 GFTVDA

>member
-6 RVKNLVSRFLSV
+6 RVKNLVSHFLSV
-18 PAGVRGVVLFA
+18 PAGVWGVVLFA

-39 WGETYTYSSD
+39 WGETYSSD
-49 TTITSSNF
+49 KTITYLDF
-57 AAGDTITINSNA
+57 AVGDTIIINNNA
-69 TLTINLMG
+69 KLTINLMG
-77 QNVTVAAINIGSGG
+77 QDVTVNKIFIGSG
-91 SPGNLLINGPG
+91 SPGNLVINGPG
-102 TLKVSNLFDPDEK
+102 TLNVGIFDPDEN
-115 VKNRIKINNYANL
+115 VKNRIEINNYANL
-128 VVTGTFYVDKGY
+128 VVTGTFYADKKA
-140 GAAAD
+140 GAAANE
-145 AVTIITGDR
+145 VTIITGDR

-159 ITGNVNYSGKIDSG
+159 ITGNVDYSTKNDSG

-184 SDIDNLVKYSWDKM
+184 SDNENLVKYSWDSI
-198 KASSEG
+198 KASISEG
-204 IGITVERTFKGQAKK
+204 IGITVKRTFKGQANK
-219 EKIFYKVVFSHST
+219 EYIFYKVVFSNST

-242 AEKTSGTESTESKD
+242 AKETGVTESKTVSND
-256 IPIEFNNNPEGEHD
+256 ILISFNTDSEGKHD
-270 FENTGDSAKLILY
+270 FENTGDSAILTLY
-283 APDGV
+283 APDDV
-288 TELETV
+288 TELATV

-306 ESDDGYDVKN
+306 KSTDGYDVKN

-322 TDVSELLKF
+322 TDVSELLEL
-331 FKSNQIMLNSDLPR
+331 FKSNQIVLNSGLPY
-345 YPVFGVAGKS
+345 YPVFGVAEKS

-377 AGKLSVKGSGVLNT
+377 AGALSVKGSGVLKT
-391 NGGELTISGN
+391 TDGKLTISGD
-401 STISNL
+401 SKISNL

-425 KTNGDCSVEISS
+425 KTNRDCSVEISS
-437 GAEVYVTNS
+437 RAKVSVTNS

-461 GALTIP
+461 GTLTIP
-467 RSGANVDFGAEVPDY
+467 RSGANVDFGANVPDY
-482 GARLDVKAAGAAT
+482 EATLDVKAAGAAT

-535 PVTIDENTY
+535 PVTIGENTY
-544 NKTSGTSGKL
+544 DKTSGTSGKL
-554 VVPKEVTSKSFTVS
+554 VVPKEVTSKSFPVS
-568 GLSGINSGCSFIMT
+568 DLSGINSGCSFIMT
-582 IYSPDGK
+582 IYSPDRK

-605 WTGNSSSDWTVRDN
+605 WTGNSSSDWSVRDN

-642 NFTGNKNY
+642 NFTGNKKY

-669 ITANNNT
+669 ITANNNI

-715 FNNVKILGDFTA
+715 FNNVKILGDFTV

-738 AEGLGGKTI
+738 AEDLGGKKI
-747 TLNDNVIVGGNLFLS
+747 ILNDNVIVDGNLFLS
-762 GTVTDTGI
+762 GAGTGI
-770 VKRLTITGGAG
+770 GERLNITGGAG

-821 RNSAASEKPFGWV
+821 GNSAANEVPLGWV
-834 LSTGAPDEFIWTGL
+834 LSKEAPNEFIWTGL
-848 NSTEWAEKEN
+848 NSTEWANIEN
-858 WSPKIIPGEADVI
+858 WSPKIIPVAADVI
-871 IPDGLTNYPY
+871 IPDGLTNYPN
-881 LSAEKKIK
+881 LSYAITENSICIGKKED
-889 SIRIGEKEGSNAK
+889 SIAK
-902 IELNGFGFK
+902 IELNSFGFT

-925 VVCIGQELDKVVM
+925 VVCIKNELDNVVM
-938 PAESG
+938 PAEPG

-948 GTWQFNGNGATV
+948 GTWQFNGYGATV

-973 SNRVNISGD
+973 SNRVNISRDNRD
-982 NGDIAAEKIT
+982 NGDIVAEKIT

-1003 TSSVKITADVV
+1003 MSPVNITADVV
-1014 LETDS
+1014 LDTDS

-1054 ADVGNFSTSGNA
+1054 ADVGNFYAQGNA

-1072 KATGT
+1072 TASGT
-1077 ISVSGTTQFEGNEIS
+1077 ISVDGTTQFEGNEIS

-1097 TQKFNGK
+1097 TQTFNGK
-1104 VTVNSDVELVAGTPG
+1104 VTVNSDVELVAGTSVAP
-1119 ASSSVIFN
+1119 SVIFN
-1127 STVDDGASSDSDRH
+1127 STVDDGVSSDSDRH
-1141 SIVIGSPSVESSAEF
+1141 SIVIGSPSVESSAVF

-1163 SKLKN
+1163 SKLKK
-1168 LQVNGSASGNGEDI
+1168 LQVKGSASGNGADP
-1182 IVINSENSSFAAFK
+1182 IVINSENSSFAAFTN
-1196 DGTNLTV
+1196 GTNLTV
-1203 NGNAEI
+1203 N
-1209 YGNNKFTSFTLTGNA
+1209 GNA

-1243 YGSNNF
+1243 YGSNTF
-1249 TKIVID
+1249 TNIVID

-1260 AETTVKFENGTTQT
+1260 AETTVKFGNGTTQT

-1304 SETPNPWNVV
+1304 SETPNPWKVV
-1314 FTNSGISNENFSYVK
+1314 FTNSGISKENFSYVK
-1329 VQNSKSVNSSASA
+1329 VQNSKSVDSIASA
-1342 KPLNLLQK
+1342 NPLKLPQE

-1358 NTFDWFRKTIYKW
+1358 NTFDWFLKTIYKW
-1371 LGTADTKWSTIGN
+1371 LGTVDTKWSNKDN
-1384 WKDENDSPVI
+1384 WEDENNSPVI
-1394 AAPDY
+1394 EVPDY

-1416 VFDVDG
+1416 VFDDDF
-1422 GIPEG
+1422 PEG
-1427 TELKLKSLKIPSSKK
+1427 TKLYLKSLKIPSSKK

-1447 CYVTADSITVD
+1447 CYVIADSITVD
-1458 GTIALFGTQTKYPL
+1458 GTIALFGTQTEYPL
-1472 GVNGGNVDW
+1472 SVNGGKVNW
-1481 GANSTI
+1481 GAGSTI

-1492 SSGAKDILY
+1492 FAGAKDILY

-1506 ETETRKYQNIKL
+1506 ETGTQKYQNIKL
-1518 SCGPILFEKALDVAG
+1518 SCGPILFENALDVAG
-1533 NFTNDSAVQITFANN
+1533 NFTNDSAGQITFAKN
-1548 VKAASPV
+1548 VKAASPI

-1584 ISEDS
+1584 ISDDS

-1599 LSESDFTAAAGITEF
+1599 SSEGDFTAAAGITEF

-1659 KTTLN
+1659 KATLN
-1664 GAFSV
+1664 GDFSV

-1725 KSGTVLFTGTENSNI
+1725 KSGTVLFTGTEHSNI

-1769 NSLTIKGSASD
+1769 NSLIIKGSASD
-1780 DKSSNVVLKSSTP
+1780 DKSSNVVLKSSTD

-1868 GKLSRVLIPDGKVI
+1868 GKLSRVLIPDGKII

-1902 LAAHK
+1902 LASHK
-1907 ITINGSGNYLTN
+1907 ITINGSDNYLTN

-1947 GGTAENPSKNVIKEE
+1947 GGTAENPSKNVIKE
-1962 YYNLKIYSDAD
+1962 D
-1973 FDNLSDN
+1973 
-1980 TDVPVIINGN
+1980 
-1990 LVLAESASVFNNLT
+1990 
-2004 ANSSKATLNGAF
+2004 
-2016 SVIRDFLVET
+2016 
-2026 DVECEMNGALT
+2026 
-2037 ISGNFTNNGTYKAGK
+2037 
-2052 SDSDSYELKIAKDF
+2052 
-2066 VNNGSFDAKSG
+2066 
-2077 TVLFTGT
+2077 
-2084 ENSNISGETK
+2084 
-2094 WFNFK
+2094 
-2099 AETPGKTL
+2099 
-2107 IFQAGKIQEI
+2107 
-2117 LNSLTIKGSAS
+2117 
-2128 DDKSS
+2128 
-2133 NVVLKSSTPGEFWF
+2133 
-2147 IKTAVNDSNLSVDY
+2147 
-2161 ASIKDSKCTEKSI
+2161 
-2174 VANNSDDLGNTSGW
+2174 
-2188 IFPGLLYTWVG
+2188 
-2199 NESDLWSVSKNWSP
+2199 
-2213 ASLPGK
+2213 
-2219 LSRVLIPDGKV
+2219 
-2230 IKADMDIEIQKLDLK
+2230 
-2245 PKATFDL
+2245 
-2252 AAHKIT
+2252 
-2258 INGSGNYLTNEGTIK
+2258 
-2273 LNGIE
+2273 
-2278 NQVEAA
+2278 
-2284 VKNLPDSWIEYY
+2284 
-2296 GGTAENPSKN
+2296 
-2306 VIKEEYYNLK
+2306 YYNLK

-2355 ICGALI
+2355 ICGDLI

-2376 NVQSENGKHISIT
+2376 NVQSENGKYISIT

-2487 SIVAPGGEIKFAPGE
+2487 SIVAPDGEIKFAPGE

-2522 QLSSLSSSRNASQW
+2522 QLSSLPSSRNASQW

-2594 GQNQMYIVFDRAI
+2594 GQNQMYIVFDRTI

-2631 KIQKATAIHNS
+2631 TIQKATAIHNS

-2716 YFKTGINIEESLAV
+2716 YFKTGMNIEESLAV

-2783 SSAYYNSVFGEKL
+2783 SSAYYNSIFGEKL

-2823 KGTLTVESENS
+2823 KGTLTAESENS
-2834 EFKYNFNNDSLSMS
+2834 EFKYNFDNDSLSMS
-2848 NGINSGDQVK
+2848 NGINSGAQVK

-2879 GFTVDD
+2879 GFTVDA

-2896 KNSRDISS
+2896 KNSKDISS

>member
-6 RVKNLVSRFLSV
+6 RVKNLVSHFLSV

-39 WGETYTYSSD
+39 WGETYSSDKTITYSD
-49 TTITSSNF
+49 F
-57 AAGDTITINSNA
+57 APWDTIIINNNA
-69 TLTINLMG
+69 KLTINLMG
-77 QNVTVAAINIGSGG
+77 QNVTVNKIFIGSG
-91 SPGNLLINGPG
+91 SPGNLVINGPG
-102 TLKVSNLFDPDEK
+102 TLNVGIFDPDEN
-115 VKNRIKINNYANL
+115 VKNRIEINNYANL
-128 VVTGTFYVDKGY
+128 VVTGTFYADKGY
-140 GAAAD
+140 GAADD

-159 ITGNVNYSGKIDSG
+159 ITGNVDYSTKNDSG
-173 VFFDTVNVNVL
+173 VFFDNVNVNVL
-184 SDIDNLVKYSWDKM
+184 SDIDNLVKYSWDNI
-198 KASSEG
+198 KASISEG
-204 IGITVERTFKGQAKK
+204 IGITVKRTFKGQANK
-219 EKIFYKVVFSHST
+219 EYIFYKVVFSNST

-242 AEKTSGTESTESKD
+242 AKETGVTESKTVSKN
-256 IPIEFNNNPEGEHD
+256 ILISFNTDPSGEHD
-270 FENTGDSAKLILY
+270 FENTGDSAILTLY

-288 TELETV
+288 TELATV

-306 ESDDGYDVKN
+306 KSTDGYDVEN
-316 WGLAAG
+316 WGLSEG
-322 TDVSELLKF
+322 TDELELLEL
-331 FKSNQIMLNSDLPR
+331 FKSNQIMLNSGLPH
-345 YPVFGVAGKS
+345 YPVFGVADKS
-355 VEFKSLVV
+355 VEFNSLVV

-369 TVSAGELI
+369 TVSAGKLI
-377 AGKLSVKGSGVLNT
+377 AGELSVKGSGVLKT
-391 NGGELTISGN
+391 TGGKITISGN

-407 NLGSAMK
+407 NLGSEMK
-414 VTGGTTVITSL
+414 VTGGITVITSL
-425 KTNGDCSVEISS
+425 KTNGNCSVEISS

-461 GALTIP
+461 GTLTIP

-482 GARLDVKAAGAAT
+482 GAKLDVKAAGAAT

-506 SLILTRVSGSSTG
+506 SLILTRVSGSSDG
-519 TVAVE
+519 VVR
-524 YPYTLSTDSTN
+524 YPYTLNTTTYTNKVNIEGTEYDSSPEKKKGYFEVPSGSAN
-535 PVTIDENTY
+535 KIFAVSGLLNIDEN
-544 NKTSGTSGKL
+544 S
-554 VVPKEVTSKSFTVS
+554 
-568 GLSGINSGCSFIMT
+568 SFIMT
-582 IYSPDGK
+582 FYSPDGK

-605 WTGNSSSDWTVRDN
+605 WTGNSSSEWTKREN
-619 WSGLDASEQPDR
+619 WRGLDASEQPDQ

-642 NFTGNKNY
+642 NFTGNKKY

-676 ELTVGKILCMGD
+676 ELKVGKILCMGD
-688 ANFSATQGTVIFSD
+688 AYFSATQGCVNFSD
-702 GGSFTAAN
+702 GASFTAAN

-747 TLNDNVIVGGNLFLS
+747 TLKDNVIVGGNLLLS
-762 GTVTDTGI
+762 GAGTGDGE
-770 VKRLTITGGAG
+770 RLTITGGAG

-788 TQNYGMYLKVEDG
+788 TQNYGLYLSVDLG

-814 YKAYNCD
+814 YKAYYCD

-871 IPDGLTNYPY
+871 IPDGLTNYPN
-881 LSAEKKIK
+881 LSYAITEK
-889 SIRIGEKEGSNAK
+889 SIRIGEEEGTIAK
-902 IELNGFGFK
+902 IELNGFGFT

-925 VVCIGQELDKVVM
+925 VVCIGNELDNVEM
-938 PAESG
+938 PVGSG

-982 NGDIAAEKIT
+982 KGDIAAEKIT

-1045 SGTFKLTGS
+1045 SGTFNITGN

-1072 KATGT
+1072 TASGT

-1097 TQKFNGK
+1097 DQTFTGK

-1119 ASSSVIFN
+1119 APSSVIFN

-1141 SIVIGSPSVESSAEF
+1141 SIVIGSPSVEFSAVF
-1156 KGTVGGT
+1156 NGTVGGT
-1163 SKLKN
+1163 SKLKK
-1168 LQVNGSASGNGEDI
+1168 LQVKGSASGNGADT

-1203 NGNAEI
+1203 NGNA
-1209 YGNNKFTSFTLTGNA
+1209 
-1224 DIYGDNT
+1224 DIYGDNN

-1249 TKIVID
+1249 TNIVID

-1304 SETPNPWNVV
+1304 SETPNPWKVV
-1314 FTNSGISNENFSYVK
+1314 FTNSGISKENFSYVK
-1329 VQNSKSVNSSASA
+1329 VQNSKSVDSSDNEN
-1342 KPLNLLQK
+1342 PLNLLQK

-1358 NTFDWFRKTIYKW
+1358 NTFDWFLKTIYKW
-1371 LGTADTKWSTIGN
+1371 LGTEDTKWSNKDN
-1384 WKDENDSPVI
+1384 WKNENDSPVI

-1409 EASVNSL
+1409 EASVKSL
-1416 VFDVDG
+1416 VFDGDF
-1422 GIPEG
+1422 PEG
-1427 TELKLKSLKIPSSKK
+1427 TELNLKSLKIPSSKK

-1472 GVNGGNVDW
+1472 GVNGGTVNW
-1481 GANSTI
+1481 GADSTI

-1492 SSGAKDILY
+1492 SAGAKDILY

-1506 ETETRKYQNIKL
+1506 ETGTQKYQNIKL
-1518 SCGPILFEKALDVAG
+1518 SCDSILFEKALDVAR
-1533 NFTNDSAVQITFANN
+1533 NFTNDSAGQITFAKN
-1548 VKAASPV
+1548 VKVASPV
-1555 NFASSVA
+1555 NFASSVK

-1584 ISEDS
+1584 ISDDS

-1599 LSESDFTAAAGITEF
+1599 LSEGDFTAAAGITEF

-1725 KSGTVLFTGTENSNI
+1725 KSGTVLFTGTEDSNI

-1769 NSLTIKGSASD
+1769 NSLTITGSASD
-1780 DKSSNVVLKSSTP
+1780 DKSSNVVLKSSTD

-1868 GKLSRVLIPDGKVI
+1868 GKLSWVLIPDRKAV

-1902 LAAHK
+1902 LA
-1907 ITINGSGNYLTN
+1907 S
-1919 EGTIKLNGIENQ
+1919 
-1931 VEAAVKN
+1931 
-1938 LPDSWIEYY
+1938 
-1947 GGTAENPSKNVIKEE
+1947 
-1962 YYNLKIYSDAD
+1962 
-1973 FDNLSDN
+1973 
-1980 TDVPVIINGN
+1980 
-1990 LVLAESASVFNNLT
+1990 
-2004 ANSSKATLNGAF
+2004 
-2016 SVIRDFLVET
+2016 
-2026 DVECEMNGALT
+2026 
-2037 ISGNFTNNGTYKAGK
+2037 
-2052 SDSDSYELKIAKDF
+2052 
-2066 VNNGSFDAKSG
+2066 
-2077 TVLFTGT
+2077 
-2084 ENSNISGETK
+2084 
-2094 WFNFK
+2094 
-2099 AETPGKTL
+2099 
-2107 IFQAGKIQEI
+2107 
-2117 LNSLTIKGSAS
+2117 
-2128 DDKSS
+2128 
-2133 NVVLKSSTPGEFWF
+2133 
-2147 IKTAVNDSNLSVDY
+2147 
-2161 ASIKDSKCTEKSI
+2161 
-2174 VANNSDDLGNTSGW
+2174 
-2188 IFPGLLYTWVG
+2188 
-2199 NESDLWSVSKNWSP
+2199 
-2213 ASLPGK
+2213 
-2219 LSRVLIPDGKV
+2219 
-2230 IKADMDIEIQKLDLK
+2230 
-2245 PKATFDL
+2245 
-2252 AAHKIT
+2252 HKIT

-2454 GGTISGNNNFASFV
+2454 GGTISGNNNFDSFV

-2473 GKLSFNGKNSYKSL
+2473 GKLSFDGKNSYKSL

-2502 ENAQSVTES
+2502 ENVQSVTES

-2522 QLSSLSSSRNASQW
+2522 QLSSLPSSRNASQW

-2607 DIAKSKLENTLY
+2607 DIVKSKLENTLY

-2631 KIQKATAIHNS
+2631 TIQKATAIHNS

-2783 SSAYYNSVFGEKL
+2783 SSAYYNSIFGEKL

-2823 KGTLTVESENS
+2823 KGTLTAESENS

-2869 RVPIVTGDLS
+2869 RVPIVTGNLS
-2879 GFTVDD
+2879 GFTVDA

-2976 SWNGKTKGGKN
+2976 SWNGKTKGGKT

>member
-6 RVKNLVSRFLSV
+6 RVKNLVSHFLSV
-18 PAGVRGVVLFA
+18 SAGVRGVVLFA

-39 WGETYTYSSD
+39 WGETYSSD

-57 AAGDTITINSNA
+57 PAGDIIKIKSNA

-77 QNVTVAAINIGSGG
+77 RDVTVGTINIGYDG
-91 SPGNLLINGPG
+91 SPGNLIINGPG
-102 TLKVSNLFDPDEK
+102 TLNVGTFDPDEN
-115 VKNRIKINNYANL
+115 VKNRIEINNYANL
-128 VVTGTFYVDKGY
+128 VVEGTFYADKKGEN
-140 GAAAD
+140 

-159 ITGNVNYSGKIDSG
+159 ITGNVNYSNKEDSG

-184 SDIDNLVKYSWDKM
+184 SNIDNLVKYSWDKM

-204 IGITVERTFKGQAKK
+204 IFITVERTFKDQAK
-219 EKIFYKVVFSHST
+219 EEQIFYTVVFSNST
-232 RADINGSVEF
+232 RADINGFVEF
-242 AEKTSGTESTESKD
+242 AEETGVNDSKTVSKD
-256 IPIEFNNNPEGEHD
+256 ISIEFNNNPEGEHD
-270 FENTGDSAKLILY
+270 FKNTGDYAKLILY

-345 YPVFGVAGKS
+345 YPVFGVAEKT

-369 TVSAGELI
+369 TVSAGKLI
-377 AGKLSVKGSGVLNT
+377 AGELSVKGSGVLNT
-391 NGGELTISGN
+391 NDGELTISGN

-407 NLGSAMK
+407 NLGSEMK

-425 KTNGDCSVEISS
+425 KTKGDCSVEISS

-446 YLGENCSGKLSWTGT
+446 YLGENCLGKLSWTGT
-461 GALTIP
+461 GTLTIP
-467 RSGANVDFGAEVPDY
+467 RSGANVDFGAQVPDY
-482 GARLDVKAAGAAT
+482 GAKLDVKAAGAAT

-519 TVAVE
+519 VVR
-524 YPYTLSTDSTN
+524 YPYTLNTTTYTN
-535 PVTIDENTY
+535 KVSIGGPEY
-544 NKTSGTSGKL
+544 NSLSLKTGYFEVPSGSAY
-554 VVPKEVTSKSFTVS
+554 KSFTVS
-568 GLSGINSGCSFIMT
+568 GLSNIDDNSSFIMT
-582 IYSPDGK
+582 VYSPDRK

-598 KTSSGYL
+598 KTSSNAIYWNGS
-605 WTGNSSSDWTVRDN
+605 TNSDWCTIDN
-619 WSGLDASEQPDR
+619 WTRPD
-631 MAGKTLIVDYA
+631 GVDVTADSWQAYDLVVGPTA
-642 NFTGNKNY
+642 KDGTQITRF
-650 PNINNT
+650 PNVNNT
-656 STAGTIIIKNGAY
+656 NTAKSVTILSGAHVTMENGTNITIGDIK
-669 ITANNNT
+669 
-676 ELTVGKILCMGD
+676 CMGD
-688 ANFSATQGTVIFSD
+688 AYFSATQGCVNFSD
-702 GGSFTAAN
+702 GASFTAAN

-715 FNNVKILGDFTA
+715 FNNVKISGNFTV
-727 NSKMSVDKNFS
+727 NSKMSVAKNFS
-738 AEGLGGKTI
+738 AENLGGKKI
-747 TLNDNVIVGGNLFLS
+747 TLNDNVIVGKNLLLS
-762 GTVTDTGI
+762 GTSDGS
-770 VKRLTITGGAG
+770 LLNITGGAG
-781 NYFKISN
+781 NYFKIYN
-788 TQNYGMYLKVEDG
+788 TQNYGLYLSVAPG

-814 YKAYNCD
+814 YKAYFCD
-821 RNSAASEKPFGWV
+821 RDSAADKDPLGWV
-834 LSTGAPDEFIWTGL
+834 LSIGAPDEFIWTGVK
-848 NSTEWAEKEN
+848 STEWADKEN
-858 WSPKIIPGEADVI
+858 WLPKIIPGEADVI

-889 SIRIGEKEGSNAK
+889 SIRIGEEEGSNAK

-925 VVCIGQELDKVVM
+925 VVCIGNELDNDNDNEFM
-938 PAESG
+938 PDAPG

-1014 LETDS
+1014 LDTDS

-1045 SGTFKLTGS
+1045 SGTFKITGN
-1054 ADVGNFSTSGNA
+1054 ADVGNFYAQGNA

-1072 KATGT
+1072 TASGT
-1077 ISVSGTTQFEGNEIS
+1077 ISVDGTTQFEGNEIS

-1104 VTVNSDVELVAGTPG
+1104 VTVNSDVALVAGTPG

-1127 STVDDGASSDSDRH
+1127 STVDAGASSDSERH
-1141 SIVIGSPSVESSAEF
+1141 SIVIGSDSVESSAEF

-1168 LQVNGSASGNGEDI
+1168 LQVKGSASGNGADT

-1224 DIYGDNT
+1224 DIYGNNN
-1231 FTSFTLT
+1231 FTSFSLT

-1243 YGSNNF
+1243 YGSNTF
-1249 TKIVID
+1249 TNIVID

-1274 IQNDWSGGNIPF
+1274 IQNDWSGAGNIPF

-1304 SETPNPWNVV
+1304 LETPNPWNVV
-1314 FTNSGISNENFSYVK
+1314 FTKPGISKENFSYVK
-1329 VQNSKSVNSSASA
+1329 VQNSKSVDSSDNEN
-1342 KPLNLLQK
+1342 PLNLLQK

-1358 NTFDWFRKTIYKW
+1358 NTFDWFLKTIYKW
-1371 LGTADTKWSTIGN
+1371 LGTVDTKWSQKDN
-1384 WKDENDSPVI
+1384 WRDENNSPVI

-1416 VFDVDG
+1416 VFDDDD

-1472 GVNGGNVDW
+1472 CVNGGKVDW
-1481 GANSTI
+1481 GADSTI

-1492 SSGAKDILY
+1492 YAGAKDILY

-1506 ETETRKYQNIKL
+1506 ETRTQKYQNIKL
-1518 SCGPILFEKALDVAG
+1518 SCGPILFEKSLDVAG

-1584 ISEDS
+1584 ISDDS
-1589 AREIVFTGNV
+1589 AREIVFTGKV
-1599 LSESDFTAAAGITEF
+1599 SSEGEFTAAAGITEF

-1692 FTNNGTYKAGKS
+1692 FTNNGTFKAGKS
-1704 DSDSYELKIAK
+1704 DSDSYELQIAK

-1725 KSGTVLFTGTENSNI
+1725 KSGTVLFTGTEISNI

-1769 NSLTIKGSASD
+1769 NSLIITGSASD
-1780 DKSSNVVLKSSTP
+1780 DKSSNVVLKSSTD

-1902 LAAHK
+1902 LASHK

-1919 EGTIKLNGIENQ
+1919 EGTIKLNG
-1931 VEAAVKN
+1931 V
-1938 LPDSWIEYY
+1938 
-1947 GGTAENPSKNVIKEE
+1947 
-1962 YYNLKIYSDAD
+1962 
-1973 FDNLSDN
+1973 
-1980 TDVPVIINGN
+1980 
-1990 LVLAESASVFNNLT
+1990 
-2004 ANSSKATLNGAF
+2004 
-2016 SVIRDFLVET
+2016 
-2026 DVECEMNGALT
+2026 
-2037 ISGNFTNNGTYKAGK
+2037 
-2052 SDSDSYELKIAKDF
+2052 
-2066 VNNGSFDAKSG
+2066 
-2077 TVLFTGT
+2077 
-2084 ENSNISGETK
+2084 
-2094 WFNFK
+2094 
-2099 AETPGKTL
+2099 
-2107 IFQAGKIQEI
+2107 
-2117 LNSLTIKGSAS
+2117 
-2128 DDKSS
+2128 
-2133 NVVLKSSTPGEFWF
+2133 
-2147 IKTAVNDSNLSVDY
+2147 
-2161 ASIKDSKCTEKSI
+2161 
-2174 VANNSDDLGNTSGW
+2174 
-2188 IFPGLLYTWVG
+2188 
-2199 NESDLWSVSKNWSP
+2199 
-2213 ASLPGK
+2213 
-2219 LSRVLIPDGKV
+2219 
-2230 IKADMDIEIQKLDLK
+2230 
-2245 PKATFDL
+2245 
-2252 AAHKIT
+2252 
-2258 INGSGNYLTNEGTIK
+2258 
-2273 LNGIE
+2273 E

-2355 ICGALI
+2355 ICGDLI

-2473 GKLSFNGKNSYKSL
+2473 GKLSFDGKNSYKSL

-2502 ENAQSVTES
+2502 ENEQSVTES

-2522 QLSSLSSSRNASQW
+2522 LLSSLSSSRNASQW

-2631 KIQKATAIHNS
+2631 TIQKATAIHNS

-2716 YFKTGINIEESLAV
+2716 YFKTGMNIEESLAV

-2756 YSTRLEDSDKTTEKI
+2756 YSTRQEDSDKTTEKI

-2783 SSAYYNSVFGEKL
+2783 SSAYYNSIFGEKL

-2823 KGTLTVESENS
+2823 KGTLTAESENS
-2834 EFKYNFNNDSLSMS
+2834 EFKYNFDNDSLSMS
-2848 NGINSGDQVK
+2848 NGINSGAQVK

-2879 GFTVDD
+2879 GFTVDA

>member
-6 RVKNLVSRFLSV
+6 RVKNLVSHFLSV

-49 TTITSSNF
+49 TTITDSNF
-57 AAGDTITINSNA
+57 TDGDTIIINNNA

-77 QNVTVAAINIGSGG
+77 QNVTVATINIGNG

-102 TLKVSNLFDPDEK
+102 TLNVGIFDPDEY
-115 VKNRIKINNYANL
+115 VPNRIEINNYANL
-128 VVTGTFYVDKGY
+128 VVTGTFYADKGY

-159 ITGNVNYSGKIDSG
+159 ISNTGKVDYSEKNDSG

-184 SDIDNLVKYSWDKM
+184 SDIDNLVKYSWDSI
-198 KASSEG
+198 KASISEG
-204 IGITVERTFKGQAKK
+204 IGITVKRTFKGQANK
-219 EKIFYKVVFSHST
+219 ESIFYKVVFSNST

-242 AEKTSGTESTESKD
+242 AKETGVTESKTVSND
-256 IPIEFNNNPEGEHD
+256 ILISFNTDPLGEHD
-270 FENTGDSAKLILY
+270 FENTGDSAILTLY

-288 TELETV
+288 TELATV

-306 ESDDGYDVKN
+306 ESIDGYDVKN

-322 TDVSELLKF
+322 TAESELLEF
-331 FKSNQIMLNSDLPR
+331 FKSNQIMLNSGLPR
-345 YPVFGVAGKS
+345 YPVFGVAEKS
-355 VEFKSLVV
+355 VEFNSLVV

-377 AGKLSVKGSGVLNT
+377 AGALSVKGSGVLKT
-391 NGGELTISGN
+391 TGGKLTISGD

-407 NLGSAMK
+407 NLGSEMK

-425 KTNGDCSVEISS
+425 KTNGNCSVEISS
-437 GAEVYVTNS
+437 GAKVDVTNS

-482 GARLDVKAAGAAT
+482 GAKLDVKAARAAT

-535 PVTIDENTY
+535 PVTIGENTY
-544 NKTSGTSGKL
+544 DKTSGTSGKL

-582 IYSPDGK
+582 IYSPDRK

-598 KTSSGYL
+598 KTSSDKIIYWNGSTDSYWCNNNN
-605 WTGNSSSDWTVRDN
+605 WTSSD
-619 WSGLDASEQPDR
+619 G
-631 MAGKTLIVDYA
+631 VDVNTDSDSWKEYDLVVGPTA
-642 NFTGNKNY
+642 KDGTKITRF
-650 PNINNT
+650 PNVNNT
-656 STAGTIIIKNGAY
+656 NTAKSVTILSGAHVTMG
-669 ITANNNT
+669 IGT
-676 ELTVGKILCMGD
+676 ELTIGDIKCMGD
-688 ANFSATQGTVIFSD
+688 AYFSATQGTVKFSD
-702 GGSFTAAN
+702 GASFTAAN

-715 FNNVKILGDFTA
+715 FNNVKILGDFTV

-738 AEGLGGKTI
+738 AEGLGGKKI

-762 GTVTDTGI
+762 GNNTGM
-770 VKRLTITGGAG
+770 LTITGGAG

-788 TQNYGMYLKVEDG
+788 TQNYGLYLSVDLG
-801 LKIGENGGSSSVV
+801 LKIGENDGSSSVV
-814 YKAYNCD
+814 YKAYFCD

-848 NSTEWAEKEN
+848 NSTGWADIEN
-858 WSPKIIPGEADVI
+858 WSPKIIPREADVI
-871 IPDGLTNYPY
+871 IPDGLTNYPN
-881 LSAEKKIK
+881 LSYAITEK
-889 SIRIGEKEGSNAK
+889 SIRIGEEEGTNAK

-925 VVCIGQELDKVVM
+925 VVCIGQELDNVKM

-982 NGDIAAEKIT
+982 NRDNGDIAAEKIT

-1026 NDFTITGNISGGKS
+1026 NGFTITGNISGGKS

-1054 ADVGNFSTSGNA
+1054 ADVGNFYAQGNA

-1072 KATGT
+1072 KASGE

-1097 TQKFNGK
+1097 NQIFTGK
-1104 VTVNSDVELVAGTPG
+1104 VTVNSDVELVAGTSG
-1119 ASSSVIFN
+1119 APSSVIFN
-1127 STVDDGASSDSDRH
+1127 STVDDGVSSDSDRH
-1141 SIVIGSPSVESSAEF
+1141 SIVIGSPSVESSAVF
-1156 KGTVGGT
+1156 NGTVGGT
-1163 SKLKN
+1163 SKLKK
-1168 LQVNGSASGNGEDI
+1168 LQVNGSASGNGADT

-1203 NGNAEI
+1203 NGNADI
-1209 YGNNKFTSFTLTGNA
+1209 YGNNN
-1224 DIYGDNT
+1224 

-1243 YGSNNF
+1243 YGSNTF
-1249 TKIVID
+1249 TNIVID

-1260 AETTVKFENGTTQT
+1260 AETTVKFGNGTTQT

-1291 GKELVLTSIEPFI
+1291 GKELVLTSIDPYI
-1304 SETPNPWNVV
+1304 SETPNPWKVV
-1314 FTNSGISNENFSYVK
+1314 FTNSGISKENFSYVK
-1329 VQNSKSVNSSASA
+1329 VQNSKSVDSIASA
-1342 KPLNLLQK
+1342 NPLNLLQK

-1358 NTFDWFRKTIYKW
+1358 NTFDWFLKTIYKW
-1371 LGTADTKWSTIGN
+1371 LGTVDTKWRNKDN

-1399 TTGMNEIIID
+1399 TTGTNEIIID
-1409 EASVNSL
+1409 EDSVNSL
-1416 VFDVDG
+1416 VFDDDDD
-1422 GIPEG
+1422 GIPKR
-1427 TELKLKSLKIPSSKK
+1427 TKLNLKSLKIPSSKK

-1447 CYVTADSITVD
+1447 CYVIADSITVD
-1458 GTIALFGTQTKYPL
+1458 GTIALFGTQANYPL
-1472 GVNGGNVDW
+1472 GVNGGKVNW
-1481 GANSTI
+1481 GADSTI

-1506 ETETRKYQNIKL
+1506 ETGTQKYQNIRL
-1518 SCGPILFEKALDVAG
+1518 SCGPILFENALDVAG
-1533 NFTNDSAVQITFANN
+1533 NFTNDSAGQITFAKN

-1574 TFKSAFNAGL
+1574 TFKRAFNAGL
-1584 ISEDS
+1584 ISDDS

-1599 LSESDFTAAAGITEF
+1599 LSEGDFTAAAGITEF

-1692 FTNNGTYKAGKS
+1692 FTNNGTFKAGKS

-1769 NSLTIKGSASD
+1769 NSLTITGSASD
-1780 DKSSNVVLKSSTP
+1780 DKSSNVVLKSSTD

-1902 LAAHK
+1902 LA
-1907 ITINGSGNYLTN
+1907 S
-1919 EGTIKLNGIENQ
+1919 
-1931 VEAAVKN
+1931 
-1938 LPDSWIEYY
+1938 
-1947 GGTAENPSKNVIKEE
+1947 
-1962 YYNLKIYSDAD
+1962 
-1973 FDNLSDN
+1973 
-1980 TDVPVIINGN
+1980 
-1990 LVLAESASVFNNLT
+1990 
-2004 ANSSKATLNGAF
+2004 
-2016 SVIRDFLVET
+2016 
-2026 DVECEMNGALT
+2026 
-2037 ISGNFTNNGTYKAGK
+2037 
-2052 SDSDSYELKIAKDF
+2052 
-2066 VNNGSFDAKSG
+2066 
-2077 TVLFTGT
+2077 
-2084 ENSNISGETK
+2084 
-2094 WFNFK
+2094 
-2099 AETPGKTL
+2099 
-2107 IFQAGKIQEI
+2107 
-2117 LNSLTIKGSAS
+2117 
-2128 DDKSS
+2128 
-2133 NVVLKSSTPGEFWF
+2133 
-2147 IKTAVNDSNLSVDY
+2147 
-2161 ASIKDSKCTEKSI
+2161 
-2174 VANNSDDLGNTSGW
+2174 
-2188 IFPGLLYTWVG
+2188 
-2199 NESDLWSVSKNWSP
+2199 
-2213 ASLPGK
+2213 
-2219 LSRVLIPDGKV
+2219 
-2230 IKADMDIEIQKLDLK
+2230 
-2245 PKATFDL
+2245 
-2252 AAHKIT
+2252 HKIT

-2473 GKLSFNGKNSYKSL
+2473 GKLSFDGKNSYKSL

-2502 ENAQSVTES
+2502 ENAQTVTES

-2522 QLSSLSSSRNASQW
+2522 LLSSLPSSRNASQW

-2783 SSAYYNSVFGEKL
+2783 SSAYYNSIFGEKL

-2802 VTSEGKSV
+2802 VTSEGMSV

-2823 KGTLTVESENS
+2823 KGTLTAESENS
-2834 EFKYNFNNDSLSMS
+2834 EFKYNFDNDSLSMS
-2848 NGINSGDQVK
+2848 NGINSGAQVK

-2879 GFTVDD
+2879 GFTVDA

-2896 KNSRDISS
+2896 KNSKDISS

>member
-6 RVKNLVSRFLSV
+6 RVKNLVSHFLSV

-39 WGETYTYSSD
+39 WGEMYSSD

-102 TLKVSNLFDPDEK
+102 TLKVSNLFDPDEN
-115 VKNRIKINNYANL
+115 VKNRIEINNYANL
-128 VVTGTFYVDKGY
+128 VVEGTFYADKGY
-140 GAAAD
+140 GVAAD

-219 EKIFYKVVFSHST
+219 EKIFYTVVFSHST

-256 IPIEFNNNPEGEHD
+256 ISIEFNNNPEGEHD
-270 FENTGDSAKLILY
+270 FENTGDYAKLILY

-316 WGLAAG
+316 WGLDAG
-322 TDVSELLKF
+322 TDESELLKF

-345 YPVFGVAGKS
+345 YPVFGVAEKT

-377 AGKLSVKGSGVLNT
+377 AGALSVKGSGVLKT
-391 NGGELTISGN
+391 TGGKLTISGD

-414 VTGGTTVITSL
+414 VTDGTTVITSL
-425 KTNGDCSVEISS
+425 KTNRNCSVEISS

-461 GALTIP
+461 GTLTIP
-467 RSGANVDFGAEVPDY
+467 RSGANVDFGAQVPDY

-506 SLILTRVSGSSTG
+506 SLILTRVSGSSDG
-519 TVAVE
+519 VVR
-524 YPYTLSTDSTN
+524 YPYTLNTTTYTN
-535 PVTIDENTY
+535 KVSIGGSEY
-544 NKTSGTSGKL
+544 NSLSLKTGYFEVPSGSANKI
-554 VVPKEVTSKSFTVS
+554 FAVS
-568 GLSGINSGCSFIMT
+568 GLSNIDDNSSFIMT

-598 KTSSGYL
+598 KTSSDKIIYWNGS
-605 WTGNSSSDWTVRDN
+605 TNSYWCTIDN
-619 WSGLDASEQPDR
+619 WTIPDGVNNVT
-631 MAGKTLIVDYA
+631 ADNWQDYDLVVGPTA
-642 NFTGNKNY
+642 KDGTPITRF
-650 PNINNT
+650 PNVNNT
-656 STAGTIIIKNGAY
+656 NTAKSVTILSGAHVTMDIGTNLYIGYIK
-669 ITANNNT
+669 
-676 ELTVGKILCMGD
+676 CMGD
-688 ANFSATQGTVIFSD
+688 AYFSATQGVVNFSN
-702 GGSFTAAN
+702 GASFTAEN

-715 FNNVKILGDFTA
+715 FNNVKISGNFTV

-738 AEGLGGKTI
+738 AENLGGKTI

-762 GTVTDTGI
+762 GNNTGM
-770 VKRLTITGGAG
+770 LNITGGAG

-788 TQNYGMYLKVEDG
+788 TQNYGMYLSVARG

-814 YKAYNCD
+814 YKAYHCD
-821 RNSAASEKPFGWV
+821 KDSAANADPLGWV

-848 NSTEWAEKEN
+848 NSTEWTNIEN

-881 LSAEKKIK
+881 LSADLSAEKKIK
-889 SIRIGEKEGSNAK
+889 SIRIGEEEGSDAK
-902 IELNGFGFK
+902 IELNSFGFT

-925 VVCIGQELDKVVM
+925 VVCIGQELDNVVM

-948 GTWQFNGNGATV
+948 GTWQFNGIGATV

-973 SNRVNISGD
+973 SNKVNISGD

-1014 LETDS
+1014 LDTDS

-1040 LEILS
+1040 LEVLS

-1054 ADVGNFSTSGNA
+1054 ADVGKFSTEGNA

-1072 KATGT
+1072 KASGT
-1077 ISVSGTTQFEGNEIS
+1077 ISVSGNTQFKGNEIS

-1097 TQKFNGK
+1097 TQTFTGK
-1104 VTVNSDVELVAGTPG
+1104 VTVNSDVELVAGTPV
-1119 ASSSVIFN
+1119 APSSVSFN
-1127 STVDDGASSDSDRH
+1127 STVDDGATSDSDRH
-1141 SIVIGSPSVESSAEF
+1141 SIVIGSTSVKSSAVF
-1156 KGTVGGT
+1156 NDTVGGT
-1163 SKLKN
+1163 SKLKK
-1168 LQVNGSASGNGEDI
+1168 LQINGCASGNGADT

-1196 DGTNLTV
+1196 YGTNLTV
-1203 NGNAEI
+1203 NGNA
-1209 YGNNKFTSFTLTGNA
+1209 
-1224 DIYGDNT
+1224 DIYGDNN

-1243 YGSNNF
+1243 YGSNTF
-1249 TKIVID
+1249 TNIVID

-1260 AETTVKFENGTTQT
+1260 AETTVKFGNGTTQT
-1274 IQNDWSGGNIPF
+1274 IQNNWSGGNIPF

-1291 GKELVLTSIEPFI
+1291 GKELVLTSIDPYI
-1304 SETPNPWNVV
+1304 SETPNPWKVV
-1314 FTNSGISNENFSYVK
+1314 FTNSGISKENFSYVK

-1342 KPLNLLQK
+1342 NPLNLLQK

-1358 NTFDWFRKTIYKW
+1358 NTFDWFLKTIYKW

-1394 AAPDY
+1394 VAPDY

-1416 VFDVDG
+1416 VFDGDF
-1422 GIPEG
+1422 PEG
-1427 TELKLKSLKIPSSKK
+1427 TELNLKSLKIPSSKK

-1447 CYVTADSITVD
+1447 CCVTADSITVD

-1472 GVNGGNVDW
+1472 GVNGGKVDW
-1481 GANSTI
+1481 GADSTI

-1492 SSGAKDILY
+1492 SAGAKDILY

-1506 ETETRKYQNIKL
+1506 ETGTQKYQNIKL

-1533 NFTNDSAVQITFANN
+1533 NFTNDSAGQITFAKN

-1584 ISEDS
+1584 ISDDS

-1599 LSESDFTAAAGITEF
+1599 LSEGDFTAAAGITEF

-1659 KTTLN
+1659 KATLN
-1664 GAFSV
+1664 GDFSV

-1725 KSGTVLFTGTENSNI
+1725 KSGTVLFTGTEISNI

-1769 NSLTIKGSASD
+1769 NSLIITGAASD
-1780 DKSSNVVLKSSTP
+1780 DKSSNVVLKSSTD

-1868 GKLSRVLIPDGKVI
+1868 GKLSRVLIPDGKAI

-1902 LAAHK
+1902 LA
-1907 ITINGSGNYLTN
+1907 S
-1919 EGTIKLNGIENQ
+1919 
-1931 VEAAVKN
+1931 
-1938 LPDSWIEYY
+1938 
-1947 GGTAENPSKNVIKEE
+1947 
-1962 YYNLKIYSDAD
+1962 
-1973 FDNLSDN
+1973 
-1980 TDVPVIINGN
+1980 
-1990 LVLAESASVFNNLT
+1990 
-2004 ANSSKATLNGAF
+2004 
-2016 SVIRDFLVET
+2016 
-2026 DVECEMNGALT
+2026 
-2037 ISGNFTNNGTYKAGK
+2037 
-2052 SDSDSYELKIAKDF
+2052 
-2066 VNNGSFDAKSG
+2066 
-2077 TVLFTGT
+2077 
-2084 ENSNISGETK
+2084 
-2094 WFNFK
+2094 
-2099 AETPGKTL
+2099 
-2107 IFQAGKIQEI
+2107 
-2117 LNSLTIKGSAS
+2117 
-2128 DDKSS
+2128 
-2133 NVVLKSSTPGEFWF
+2133 
-2147 IKTAVNDSNLSVDY
+2147 
-2161 ASIKDSKCTEKSI
+2161 
-2174 VANNSDDLGNTSGW
+2174 
-2188 IFPGLLYTWVG
+2188 
-2199 NESDLWSVSKNWSP
+2199 
-2213 ASLPGK
+2213 
-2219 LSRVLIPDGKV
+2219 
-2230 IKADMDIEIQKLDLK
+2230 
-2245 PKATFDL
+2245 
-2252 AAHKIT
+2252 HKIT

-2355 ICGALI
+2355 ICGDLI

-2502 ENAQSVTES
+2502 ENEQSVTES

-2522 QLSSLSSSRNASQW
+2522 LLSSLPSSRNASQW
-2536 FINCSNSEAA
+2536 FINCSNSDAA

-2631 KIQKATAIHNS
+2631 KIQKATAIHDS

-2743 IYNSDIFIKVRKN
+2743 IYNSDIFIQVRKN

-2783 SSAYYNSVFGEKL
+2783 SSAYYNSIFGEKL

-2823 KGTLTVESENS
+2823 KGTITAESENS
-2834 EFKYNFNNDSLSMS
+2834 EFKYNFDNDSLSMS
-2848 NGINSGDQVK
+2848 NGINSGAQVK

-2896 KNSRDISS
+2896 KNSKDISS

>member
-6 RVKNLVSRFLSV
+6 RVKNLVSHFLSV
-18 PAGVRGVVLFA
+18 PAGVRCVVLFA

-39 WGETYTYSSD
+39 WGETYSSD
-49 TTITSSNF
+49 KTITYLDF
-57 AAGDTITINSNA
+57 AVGDTIIINNNA
-69 TLTINLMG
+69 KLTINLMG
-77 QNVTVAAINIGSGG
+77 QNVTVNKIFIGSG
-91 SPGNLLINGPG
+91 SPGNLVINGPG
-102 TLKVSNLFDPDEK
+102 TLNVGIFDPDEN
-115 VKNRIKINNYANL
+115 VKNRIEINNYANL
-128 VVTGTFYVDKGY
+128 VVTGTFYADKGY

-159 ITGNVNYSGKIDSG
+159 ITGNVNYSNKEDSG
-173 VFFDTVNVNVL
+173 VFFDAVNVNV
-184 SDIDNLVKYSWDKM
+184 SGNENLVKYSWDSI
-198 KASSEG
+198 KASISEG
-204 IGITVERTFKGQAKK
+204 IGITVKRTFTGQAKN
-219 EKIFYKVVFSHST
+219 EKIFYKVDFSNPT
-232 RADINGSVEF
+232 RADINGSVVFDKDSSEN
-242 AEKTSGTESTESKD
+242 ESKTVSKD
-256 IPIEFNNNPEGEHD
+256 ILISFNTDPSG
-270 FENTGDSAKLILY
+270 FENTGDSAILTLY
-283 APDGV
+283 APDDV
-288 TELETV
+288 TELATV

-306 ESDDGYDVKN
+306 ESTDGYDVKN

-322 TDVSELLKF
+322 TAESELLEF
-331 FKSNQIMLNSDLPR
+331 FKSNQIMLNSGLPH
-345 YPVFGVAGKS
+345 YPVFGVADKS
-355 VEFKSLVV
+355 VEFNSLVV

-369 TVSAGELI
+369 TVSAGKLI
-377 AGKLSVKGSGVLNT
+377 AGELSVKGSGVLNT
-391 NGGELTISGN
+391 NGGELTISGD

-425 KTNGDCSVEISS
+425 KTNEDCSVEISS
-437 GAEVYVTNS
+437 GAEVSVTNS

-461 GALTIP
+461 GTLTIP

-519 TVAVE
+519 SVS
-524 YPYTLSTDSTN
+524 YPYTLNTTT
-535 PVTIDENTY
+535 VTKKVNIGGMEY
-544 NKTSGTSGKL
+544 NSSSSKTGYFEVPSGSAN
-554 VVPKEVTSKSFTVS
+554 KSFTVS
-568 GLSGINSGCSFIMT
+568 GLSNIDDNSSFIMT
-582 IYSPDGK
+582 FYSPDRK

-598 KTSSGYL
+598 KTSSNAIYWNGS
-605 WTGNSSSDWTVRDN
+605 TNSDWCTIDN
-619 WSGLDASEQPDR
+619 WTRPD
-631 MAGKTLIVDYA
+631 GVDVTTDNWQAYDLVVGPTA
-642 NFTGNKNY
+642 KDGTPITRF
-650 PNINNT
+650 PNVNNT
-656 STAGTIIIKNGAY
+656 NTAKSVTILGGAHVTMENGTNLTIGDIK
-669 ITANNNT
+669 
-676 ELTVGKILCMGD
+676 CMGD
-688 ANFSATQGTVIFSD
+688 AYFSATQGCVNFSD
-702 GGSFTAAN
+702 GASFTAAN

-715 FNNVKILGDFTA
+715 FNNVKILGDFTV

-738 AEGLGGKTI
+738 AEGLGGKKI

-762 GTVTDTGI
+762 GNNTGM
-770 VKRLTITGGAG
+770 LTITGGAG

-788 TQNYGMYLKVEDG
+788 TQNYGLYLSVDLG
-801 LKIGENGGSSSVV
+801 LKIGENDGSSSVV
-814 YKAYNCD
+814 YKAYFCD

-848 NSTEWAEKEN
+848 NSTGWADIEN
-858 WSPKIIPGEADVI
+858 WSPKIIPREADVI
-871 IPDGLTNYPY
+871 IPDGLTNYPN
-881 LSAEKKIK
+881 LSYAITEK
-889 SIRIGEKEGSNAK
+889 SIRIGEEEGTNAK

-925 VVCIGQELDKVVM
+925 VVCIGNELDNVEM
-938 PAESG
+938 PAG

-973 SNRVNISGD
+973 SNRVNISGDNRD

-1026 NDFTITGNISGGKS
+1026 NGFTITGNISGGKS

-1054 ADVGNFSTSGNA
+1054 ADVGNFYAQGNA

-1072 KATGT
+1072 KASGE

-1097 TQKFNGK
+1097 NQIFTGK
-1104 VTVNSDVELVAGTPG
+1104 VTVNSDVELVAGTSG
-1119 ASSSVIFN
+1119 APSSVIFN
-1127 STVDDGASSDSDRH
+1127 STVDDGVSSDSDRH
-1141 SIVIGSPSVESSAEF
+1141 SIVIGSPSVESSAVF
-1156 KGTVGGT
+1156 NGTVGGT
-1163 SKLKN
+1163 SKLKK
-1168 LQVNGSASGNGEDI
+1168 LQVNGSASGNGADT

-1203 NGNAEI
+1203 NGNADI
-1209 YGNNKFTSFTLTGNA
+1209 YGNNN
-1224 DIYGDNT
+1224 

-1243 YGSNNF
+1243 YGSNTF
-1249 TKIVID
+1249 TNIVID

-1260 AETTVKFENGTTQT
+1260 AETTVKFGNGTTQT

-1291 GKELVLTSIEPFI
+1291 GKELVLTSIDPYI
-1304 SETPNPWNVV
+1304 SETPNPWKVV
-1314 FTNSGISNENFSYVK
+1314 FTNSGISKENFSYVK
-1329 VQNSKSVNSSASA
+1329 VQNSKSVDSIASA
-1342 KPLNLLQK
+1342 NPLNLLQK

-1358 NTFDWFRKTIYKW
+1358 NTFDWFLKTIYKW
-1371 LGTADTKWSTIGN
+1371 LGTVDTKWRNKDN

-1399 TTGMNEIIID
+1399 TTGTNEIIID
-1409 EASVNSL
+1409 EDSVNSL
-1416 VFDVDG
+1416 VFDDDDD
-1422 GIPEG
+1422 GIPKR
-1427 TELKLKSLKIPSSKK
+1427 TKLNLKSLKIPSSKK

-1447 CYVTADSITVD
+1447 CYVIADSITVD
-1458 GTIALFGTQTKYPL
+1458 GTIALFGTQANYPL
-1472 GVNGGNVDW
+1472 GVNGGKVNW
-1481 GANSTI
+1481 GADSTI

-1506 ETETRKYQNIKL
+1506 ETGTQKYQNIRL
-1518 SCGPILFEKALDVAG
+1518 SCGPILFENALDVAG
-1533 NFTNDSAVQITFANN
+1533 NFTNDSAGQITFAKN

-1574 TFKSAFNAGL
+1574 TFKRAFNAGL
-1584 ISEDS
+1584 ISDDS

-1599 LSESDFTAAAGITEF
+1599 LSEGDFTAAAGITEF

-1692 FTNNGTYKAGKS
+1692 FTNNGTFKAGKS

-1769 NSLTIKGSASD
+1769 NSLTITGSASD
-1780 DKSSNVVLKSSTP
+1780 DKSSNVVLKSSTD

-1902 LAAHK
+1902 LA
-1907 ITINGSGNYLTN
+1907 S
-1919 EGTIKLNGIENQ
+1919 
-1931 VEAAVKN
+1931 
-1938 LPDSWIEYY
+1938 
-1947 GGTAENPSKNVIKEE
+1947 
-1962 YYNLKIYSDAD
+1962 
-1973 FDNLSDN
+1973 
-1980 TDVPVIINGN
+1980 
-1990 LVLAESASVFNNLT
+1990 
-2004 ANSSKATLNGAF
+2004 
-2016 SVIRDFLVET
+2016 
-2026 DVECEMNGALT
+2026 
-2037 ISGNFTNNGTYKAGK
+2037 
-2052 SDSDSYELKIAKDF
+2052 
-2066 VNNGSFDAKSG
+2066 
-2077 TVLFTGT
+2077 
-2084 ENSNISGETK
+2084 
-2094 WFNFK
+2094 
-2099 AETPGKTL
+2099 
-2107 IFQAGKIQEI
+2107 
-2117 LNSLTIKGSAS
+2117 
-2128 DDKSS
+2128 
-2133 NVVLKSSTPGEFWF
+2133 
-2147 IKTAVNDSNLSVDY
+2147 
-2161 ASIKDSKCTEKSI
+2161 
-2174 VANNSDDLGNTSGW
+2174 
-2188 IFPGLLYTWVG
+2188 
-2199 NESDLWSVSKNWSP
+2199 
-2213 ASLPGK
+2213 
-2219 LSRVLIPDGKV
+2219 
-2230 IKADMDIEIQKLDLK
+2230 
-2245 PKATFDL
+2245 
-2252 AAHKIT
+2252 HKIT

-2400 TLYYSSLSDKKSV
+2400 ILYYSSLSDKKSV

-2473 GKLSFNGKNSYKSL
+2473 GKLSFDGKNSYKSL

-2522 QLSSLSSSRNASQW
+2522 QLSSLPSSRNASQW

-2607 DIAKSKLENTLY
+2607 DIVKSKLENTLY

-2631 KIQKATAIHNS
+2631 KIQKATAIHDS

-2783 SSAYYNSVFGEKL
+2783 SSAYYNSIFGEKL

-2823 KGTLTVESENS
+2823 KGTLTAESENS
-2834 EFKYNFNNDSLSMS
+2834 EFKYNFDNDSLSMS
-2848 NGINSGDQVK
+2848 NGINSGAQVK

-2879 GFTVDD
+2879 GFTVDA

-2896 KNSRDISS
+2896 KNSKDISS

>member
-6 RVKNLVSRFLSV
+6 RVKNLVSHFLSV
-18 PAGVRGVVLFA
+18 PAGVRSVVLFA

-39 WGETYTYSSD
+39 WGETYSSDKTITYSD
-49 TTITSSNF
+49 F
-57 AAGDTITINSNA
+57 AVWDTITINNNA

-77 QNVTVAAINIGSGG
+77 QDVTVNTIYIGSGG
-91 SPGNLLINGPG
+91 SAGNLLINGPG
-102 TLKVSNLFDPDEK
+102 TLNVGIFDPDEY
-115 VKNRIKINNYANL
+115 VPNRIEINNYANL
-128 VVTGTFYVDKGY
+128 VVTGTFYADKGY

-159 ITGNVNYSGKIDSG
+159 ISNTGKVDYSEKNDSG

-184 SDIDNLVKYSWDKM
+184 SDSDIDNLVKYSWDSI
-198 KASSEG
+198 KASVSEG
-204 IGITVERTFKGQAKK
+204 IGITVKRTFKGQANK
-219 EKIFYKVVFSHST
+219 ESIFYKVVFSNST

-242 AEKTSGTESTESKD
+242 AKETGVTEPKTVSKD
-256 IPIEFNNNPEGEHD
+256 ILISFNTDPSGEHD
-270 FENTGDSAKLILY
+270 FENTDDSAILTLY

-288 TELETV
+288 TELATV

-306 ESDDGYDVKN
+306 ESTDGYDVKN
-316 WGLAAG
+316 WGLAAE
-322 TDVSELLKF
+322 TDESELLEF
-331 FKSNQIMLNSDLPR
+331 FKSNQIVLNSGLPR
-345 YPVFGVAGKS
+345 YPVFGVEEKS
-355 VEFKSLVV
+355 VEFNSLVV

-377 AGKLSVKGSGVLNT
+377 AGALSVKGSGVLKT
-391 NGGELTISGN
+391 TGGKLTISGD

-446 YLGENCSGKLSWTGT
+446 YLGENCLGKLSWTGT
-461 GALTIP
+461 GTLTIP
-467 RSGANVDFGAEVPDY
+467 RSGANVDFVGAEVPDY
-482 GARLDVKAAGAAT
+482 GDNLDVKAAGAAT

-506 SLILTRVSGSSTG
+506 NLILTRVSGSSTG
-519 TVAVE
+519 SVS
-524 YPYTLSTDSTN
+524 YPYTLNTTTVTKKVNIGGMEYDSS
-535 PVTIDENTY
+535 PEKKKGYFEVP
-544 NKTSGTSGKL
+544 SGSAY
-554 VVPKEVTSKSFTVS
+554 KSFTVS
-568 GLSGINSGCSFIMT
+568 GLSNIDDNSSFIMT

-598 KTSSGYL
+598 KTSSDKIIYWNGSTDSYWCNNNN
-605 WTGNSSSDWTVRDN
+605 WTSSD
-619 WSGLDASEQPDR
+619 G
-631 MAGKTLIVDYA
+631 VDVNTDSDSWKEYDLVVGPTA
-642 NFTGNKNY
+642 KDGTKITRF
-650 PNINNT
+650 PNVNNT
-656 STAGTIIIKNGAY
+656 NTAKSVTILSGAHVTMG
-669 ITANNNT
+669 IGT
-676 ELTVGKILCMGD
+676 ELTIGDIKCMGD
-688 ANFSATQGTVIFSD
+688 AYFSATQGCVNFSD
-702 GGSFTAAN
+702 GASFTAAN

-788 TQNYGMYLKVEDG
+788 TQNYGLYLSVADG

-814 YKAYNCD
+814 YKAYYCD
-821 RNSAASEKPFGWV
+821 RNSAANENPFGWV

-858 WSPKIIPGEADVI
+858 WSPKISPVEPDVINPDVI
-871 IPDGLTNYPY
+871 IPDGLTNYPK
-881 LSAEKKIK
+881 LTDAINTDKIKVK
-889 SIRIGEKEGSNAK
+889 SIRIGEEEGSDAK
-902 IELNGFGFK
+902 IELNTFGFT

-925 VVCIGQELDKVVM
+925 VVCIGNELDNVEM
-938 PAESG
+938 PAGSG

-960 KKIENHTYKNILI
+960 KKIKNHTYKNILI
-973 SNRVNISGD
+973 SNKVNISGDNGD

-1019 QFDTSGT
+1019 QFDTSG
-1026 NDFTITGNISGGKS
+1026 NNGFAITGKISGGKS

-1045 SGTFKLTGS
+1045 SGTFNITGN

-1072 KATGT
+1072 TASGT

-1097 TQKFNGK
+1097 TQTFNGK
-1104 VTVNSDVELVAGTPG
+1104 VTVDSDVKLVAGTSVA
-1119 ASSSVIFN
+1119 ASSVSFN
-1127 STVDDGASSDSDRH
+1127 STVDAGASSDSGRH
-1141 SIVIGSPSVESSAEF
+1141 SIVIGSTSVKSSAVF
-1156 KGTVGGT
+1156 NGTVGGT
-1163 SKLKN
+1163 SKLKK
-1168 LQVNGSASGNGEDI
+1168 LQVNGSASGNGADT
-1182 IVINSENSSFAAFK
+1182 IVINSENSSFAAFTN
-1196 DGTNLTV
+1196 GTNLTV

-1209 YGNNKFTSFTLTGNA
+1209 YGN
-1224 DIYGDNT
+1224 NT

-1243 YGSNNF
+1243 YGSNTF
-1249 TKIVID
+1249 TNIVID

-1274 IQNDWSGGNIPF
+1274 IQNDWSGTGNIPF

-1304 SETPNPWNVV
+1304 SETPNPWKVV
-1314 FTNSGISNENFSYVK
+1314 FTNSGISKENFSYVK
-1329 VQNSKSVNSSASA
+1329 VQNSKSVDSSDNEN
-1342 KPLNLLQK
+1342 PLNLLQK

-1358 NTFDWFRKTIYKW
+1358 NTFDWFLKTIYKW
-1371 LGTADTKWSTIGN
+1371 LGTEDTKWSNKDN
-1384 WKDENDSPVI
+1384 WIDENDSPVI
-1394 AAPDY
+1394 EVPDY

-1427 TELKLKSLKIPSSKK
+1427 TKLYLKSLKIPSLKK

-1447 CYVTADSITVD
+1447 CCVTADSITVD
-1458 GTIALFGTQTKYPL
+1458 GTIALFGTQAKYPL
-1472 GVNGGNVDW
+1472 GVNGGKVDW
-1481 GANSTI
+1481 GADSTI

-1492 SSGAKDILY
+1492 FAGAKDILY

-1506 ETETRKYQNIKL
+1506 ETGTQKYQNIKL

-1533 NFTNDSAVQITFANN
+1533 NFTNDSAGQITFAKN

-1584 ISEDS
+1584 ISDDS

-1599 LSESDFTAAAGITEF
+1599 LSEGDFTAAAGITEF

-1642 VKTDGSTVF
+1642 VKTDGST
-1651 NNLTANSS
+1651 
-1659 KTTLN
+1659 
-1664 GAFSV
+1664 
-1669 IRDFLVETDV
+1669 
-1679 ECEMNGALTISGN
+1679 
-1692 FTNNGTYKAGKS
+1692 
-1704 DSDSYELKIAK
+1704 
-1715 DFVNNGSFDA
+1715 
-1725 KSGTVLFTGTENSNI
+1725 
-1740 SGETKWFNFKAETPG
+1740 
-1755 KTLIFQAGKIQEIL
+1755 
-1769 NSLTIKGSASD
+1769 
-1780 DKSSNVVLKSSTP
+1780 
-1793 GEFWFIKTAVNDSNL
+1793 
-1808 SVDYASIKDSKCT
+1808 
-1821 EKSIVANNSDDLG
+1821 
-1834 NTSGWIFPGL
+1834 
-1844 LYTWVGNESDLW
+1844 
-1856 SVSKNW
+1856 
-1862 SPASLP
+1862 
-1868 GKLSRVLIPDGKVI
+1868 
-1882 KADMDIEIQKL
+1882 
-1893 DLKPKATFD
+1893 
-1902 LAAHK
+1902 
-1907 ITINGSGNYLTN
+1907 
-1919 EGTIKLNGIENQ
+1919 
-1931 VEAAVKN
+1931 
-1938 LPDSWIEYY
+1938 
-1947 GGTAENPSKNVIKEE
+1947 
-1962 YYNLKIYSDAD
+1962 
-1973 FDNLSDN
+1973 
-1980 TDVPVIINGN
+1980 
-1990 LVLAESASVFNNLT
+1990 VFNNLT

-2084 ENSNISGETK
+2084 EDSNISGETK

-2117 LNSLTIKGSAS
+2117 LNSLIITGSAS

-2133 NVVLKSSTPGEFWF
+2133 NVVLKSSTDGEFWF

-2219 LSRVLIPDGKV
+2219 LSWVLIPDGKI

-2252 AAHKIT
+2252 ASHKIT

-2284 VKNLPDSWIEYY
+2284 VKNLPDSLIEYY

-2400 TLYYSSLSDKKSV
+2400 ILYYSSLSDKKSV

-2447 GTVKIVE
+2447 GIVKIVE

-2473 GKLSFNGKNSYKSL
+2473 GKLSFDGKNSYKSL

-2522 QLSSLSSSRNASQW
+2522 QLSSLPSSRNASQW

-2594 GQNQMYIVFDRAI
+2594 GQNQMYIVFDRTI

-2631 KIQKATAIHNS
+2631 TIQKATAIHNS

-2756 YSTRLEDSDKTTEKI
+2756 YSTRLENSDKTTEKI

-2783 SSAYYNSVFGEKL
+2783 SSAYYNSIFDEKL

-2823 KGTLTVESENS
+2823 KGTLTAESENS
-2834 EFKYNFNNDSLSMS
+2834 EFKYNFDNDSLSMS
-2848 NGINSGDQVK
+2848 NGINSGAQVK

-2879 GFTVDD
+2879 GFTVDA

-2896 KNSRDISS
+2896 KNSKDISS

>member
-1 MHFSG
+1 M
-6 RVKNLVSRFLSV
+6 
-18 PAGVRGVVLFA
+18 
-29 LMFFTGMGNV
+29 
-39 WGETYTYSSD
+39 
-49 TTITSSNF
+49 
-57 AAGDTITINSNA
+57 
-69 TLTINLMG
+69 
-77 QNVTVAAINIGSGG
+77 
-91 SPGNLLINGPG
+91 
-102 TLKVSNLFDPDEK
+102 
-115 VKNRIKINNYANL
+115 
-128 VVTGTFYVDKGY
+128 
-140 GAAAD
+140 
-145 AVTIITGDR
+145 
-154 TGSLS
+154 
-159 ITGNVNYSGKIDSG
+159 
-173 VFFDTVNVNVL
+173 
-184 SDIDNLVKYSWDKM
+184 
-198 KASSEG
+198 
-204 IGITVERTFKGQAKK
+204 
-219 EKIFYKVVFSHST
+219 
-232 RADINGSVEF
+232 
-242 AEKTSGTESTESKD
+242 
-256 IPIEFNNNPEGEHD
+256 
-270 FENTGDSAKLILY
+270 Y

-288 TELETV
+288 TPLETV
-294 AYYYQRP
+294 AYYDQRP

-316 WGLAAG
+316 WGLAEE
-322 TDVSELLKF
+322 TNVSKLLEF
-331 FKSNQIMLNSDLPR
+331 FKSNQIMLNSGLSS
-345 YPVFGVAGKS
+345 YPVFRDAEKS

-377 AGKLSVKGSGVLNT
+377 AGALSVKGSGVLKT
-391 NGGELTISGN
+391 TGGKLTISGD
-401 STISNL
+401 SKISNL

-446 YLGENCSGKLSWTGT
+446 YLGENCPGKLSWTGT
-461 GALTIP
+461 GTLTIP
-467 RSGANVDFGAEVPDY
+467 RSGANVDFGAQVPDY
-482 GARLDVKAAGAAT
+482 GDNLDVKAAGAAT

-506 SLILTRVSGSSTG
+506 SLILTRVSGSSDG
-519 TVAVE
+519 VVR
-524 YPYTLSTDSTN
+524 YPYTLNTTTYTNKVNIEGTEYDSSPEKKKGYFEVPSGSAN
-535 PVTIDENTY
+535 KIFAVSGLLNIDEN
-544 NKTSGTSGKL
+544 S
-554 VVPKEVTSKSFTVS
+554 
-568 GLSGINSGCSFIMT
+568 SFIMT
-582 IYSPDGK
+582 FYSPDGK

-605 WTGNSSSDWTVRDN
+605 WTGNSSSEWTKREN
-619 WSGLDASEQPDR
+619 WRGLDASEQPDQ

-642 NFTGNKNY
+642 NFTGNKKY

-669 ITANNNT
+669 ITANNNI

-688 ANFSATQGTVIFSD
+688 AYFSATQGCVIFSD
-702 GGSFTAAN
+702 DVIPSDDVNFSDGASFTAAN

-715 FNNVKILGDFTA
+715 FNNVKISGNFTA
-727 NSKMSVDKNFS
+727 NSKMSVAENFS

-747 TLNDNVIVGGNLFLS
+747 TLKDNVIVGGNLLLS
-762 GTVTDTGI
+762 GAGI
-770 VKRLTITGGAG
+770 GDGERLTITGDAG

-788 TQNYGMYLKVEDG
+788 TQNYGLYLKVDPG

-814 YKAYNCD
+814 YKAYHCD
-821 RNSAASEKPFGWV
+821 KDSAANADPLGWV
-834 LSTGAPDEFIWTGL
+834 LSAGAPDEFKWTGL
-848 NSTEWAEKEN
+848 KSTEWDNEEN
-858 WSPKIIPGEADVI
+858 WLPKIIPGKADEIIPDVI
-871 IPDGLTNYPY
+871 IPDGLTYYPK
-881 LSAEKKIK
+881 LPDEAIDKKIKVK
-889 SIRIGEKEGSNAK
+889 SIRIGEEEGSNAK
-902 IELNGFGFK
+902 IELNGFGFT

-925 VVCIGQELDKVVM
+925 VVCIGQELDNVKM

-943 AVVEN
+943 AIVEN

-982 NGDIAAEKIT
+982 NGDIAAKKIT

-1003 TSSVKITADVV
+1003 MSPVNITADVV

-1045 SGTFKLTGS
+1045 SGTFKITGN
-1054 ADVGNFSTSGNA
+1054 ADVGNFYAQGNA

-1072 KATGT
+1072 TASGE

-1097 TQKFNGK
+1097 TQTFNGK
-1104 VTVNSDVELVAGTPG
+1104 VTVNSDVELVAGTSG
-1119 ASSSVIFN
+1119 ASPSVIFN
-1127 STVDDGASSDSDRH
+1127 STVDDGATSDSERH
-1141 SIVIGSPSVESSAEF
+1141 SIVIGSTSVKSSAVF
-1156 KGTVGGT
+1156 NDTVGGT
-1163 SKLKN
+1163 SKLKK
-1168 LQVNGSASGNGEDI
+1168 LQVKGIASGNGADT

-1196 DGTNLTV
+1196 DRTNLTV
-1203 NGNAEI
+1203 NGNADI

-1224 DIYGDNT
+1224 
-1231 FTSFTLT
+1231 
-1238 GNAVI
+1238 VI
-1243 YGSNNF
+1243 YGSNTF
-1249 TKIVID
+1249 TNIVID

-1260 AETTVKFENGTTQT
+1260 AETTVKFGNGTTQT
-1274 IQNDWSGGNIPF
+1274 IQNDWSGEGNIPF

-1304 SETPNPWNVV
+1304 SETPKPWKVV
-1314 FTNSGISNENFSYVK
+1314 FTNSDISNKNFSYVK
-1329 VQNSKSVNSSASA
+1329 VQNSKSVNSIASA
-1342 KPLNLLQK
+1342 NPLNLLQK

-1358 NTFDWFRKTIYKW
+1358 NTFDWFLKTIYKW
-1371 LGTADTKWSTIGN
+1371 LGTEDTKWSNKDN
-1384 WKDENDSPVI
+1384 WGDENKSPVI
-1394 AAPDY
+1394 VAPDY

-1416 VFDVDG
+1416 VFDGDG

-1472 GVNGGNVDW
+1472 CVNGGKVNW
-1481 GANSTI
+1481 GADSTI

-1506 ETETRKYQNIKL
+1506 ETGTQKYQNIKL

-1533 NFTNDSAVQITFANN
+1533 NFTNDSAGQITFAKN

-1555 NFASSVA
+1555 NFASLVKV
-1562 LSGNVIFDVPAV
+1562 SGNVIFDVPAV

-1584 ISEDS
+1584 ISDDS

-1599 LSESDFTAAAGITEF
+1599 SSEGEFTAAAGITEF

-1628 GGTVKISGTDNLLT
+1628 GGTVIISGTDNLLT

-1725 KSGTVLFTGTENSNI
+1725 KSGTVLFTGTEISNI
-1740 SGETKWFNFKAETPG
+1740 SGETKWFNFKAETPGKTPG

-1769 NSLTIKGSASD
+1769 NSLTITGSASD
-1780 DKSSNVVLKSSTP
+1780 DKSSNVVLKSSTD

-1902 LAAHK
+1902 LA
-1907 ITINGSGNYLTN
+1907 S
-1919 EGTIKLNGIENQ
+1919 
-1931 VEAAVKN
+1931 
-1938 LPDSWIEYY
+1938 
-1947 GGTAENPSKNVIKEE
+1947 
-1962 YYNLKIYSDAD
+1962 
-1973 FDNLSDN
+1973 
-1980 TDVPVIINGN
+1980 
-1990 LVLAESASVFNNLT
+1990 
-2004 ANSSKATLNGAF
+2004 
-2016 SVIRDFLVET
+2016 
-2026 DVECEMNGALT
+2026 
-2037 ISGNFTNNGTYKAGK
+2037 
-2052 SDSDSYELKIAKDF
+2052 
-2066 VNNGSFDAKSG
+2066 
-2077 TVLFTGT
+2077 
-2084 ENSNISGETK
+2084 
-2094 WFNFK
+2094 
-2099 AETPGKTL
+2099 
-2107 IFQAGKIQEI
+2107 
-2117 LNSLTIKGSAS
+2117 
-2128 DDKSS
+2128 
-2133 NVVLKSSTPGEFWF
+2133 
-2147 IKTAVNDSNLSVDY
+2147 
-2161 ASIKDSKCTEKSI
+2161 
-2174 VANNSDDLGNTSGW
+2174 
-2188 IFPGLLYTWVG
+2188 
-2199 NESDLWSVSKNWSP
+2199 
-2213 ASLPGK
+2213 
-2219 LSRVLIPDGKV
+2219 
-2230 IKADMDIEIQKLDLK
+2230 
-2245 PKATFDL
+2245 
-2252 AAHKIT
+2252 HKIT

-2355 ICGALI
+2355 ICGDLI

-2473 GKLSFNGKNSYKSL
+2473 GKLSFDGKNSYKSL

-2511 LVLKGSKDSLM
+2511 LILKGSKDSLM
-2522 QLSSLSSSRNASQW
+2522 QLSSLPSSRNASQW

-2631 KIQKATAIHNS
+2631 TIQKATAIHNS

-2783 SSAYYNSVFGEKL
+2783 SSAYYNSIFGEKL

-2823 KGTLTVESENS
+2823 KGTLTAESENS
-2834 EFKYNFNNDSLSMS
+2834 EFKYNFDNDSLSMS

-2896 KNSRDISS
+2896 KNSKDISS

>member
-6 RVKNLVSRFLSV
+6 RVKNLVSHFLSA
-18 PAGVRGVVLFA
+18 PAGVRCVVLFA
-29 LMFFTGMGNV
+29 LMFFTGLGNV
-39 WGETYTYSSD
+39 WGETYSSD

-57 AAGDTITINSNA
+57 AAGDIIINSNA

-77 QNVTVAAINIGSGG
+77 QDVTVNKISIGSG
-91 SPGNLLINGPG
+91 SPGKLLINGPG
-102 TLKVSNLFDPDEK
+102 TLNVGIFDPDEN
-115 VKNRIKINNYANL
+115 VKNRIEINNYANL
-128 VVTGTFYVDKGY
+128 VVTGIFYADKK
-140 GAAAD
+140 AAD

-159 ITGNVNYSGKIDSG
+159 ITGNVNYSNQEDSG
-173 VFFDTVNVNVL
+173 VFFDAVNV
-184 SDIDNLVKYSWDKM
+184 DIRSNTNNLVKYSWDII

-204 IGITVERTFKGQAKK
+204 IGITVKRTFMGQANK
-219 EKIFYKVVFSHST
+219 EKISYKVVFSKSKKEII
-232 RADINGSVEF
+232 RSVEF
-242 AEKTSGTESTESKD
+242 AVNEQSKEIEISSNTSTLWE
-256 IPIEFNNNPEGEHD
+256 PEFK
-270 FENTGDSAKLILY
+270 NTDGSAILTLY
-283 APDGV
+283 APDGE
-288 TELETV
+288 TELATV
-294 AYYYQRP
+294 AYYHQRP

-306 ESDDGYDVKN
+306 KSDDGYDVKN

-322 TDVSELLKF
+322 TDVSELLEL
-331 FKSNQIMLNSDLPR
+331 FKSNQIVLNSGLPH
-345 YPVFGVAGKS
+345 YPVFGVADKS
-355 VEFKSLVV
+355 VEFNSLVV

-369 TVSAGELI
+369 TVSAGKLI
-377 AGKLSVKGSGVLNT
+377 AGALSVKGSGVLKT
-391 NGGELTISGN
+391 TGGKITISGN

-407 NLGSAMK
+407 NLGSEMK

-425 KTNGDCSVEISS
+425 KTNRVCSVEISS
-437 GAEVYVTNS
+437 GAKVSVTNS

-461 GALTIP
+461 GTLTIP
-467 RSGANVDFGAEVPDY
+467 RSGANVDFGANVPDY
-482 GARLDVKAAGAAT
+482 GATLDVKAAGAAT

-519 TVAVE
+519 VVR
-524 YPYTLSTDSTN
+524 YPYTLNTTTVTKTVNIGGMEYDSSSSKTGYFE
-535 PVTIDENTY
+535 VDSGSA
-544 NKTSGTSGKL
+544 NKI
-554 VVPKEVTSKSFTVS
+554 FTVS
-568 GLSGINSGCSFIMT
+568 GLSDIDDNSSFIMT
-582 IYSPDGK
+582 FYSPDRK

-605 WTGNSSSDWTVRDN
+605 WTGNYNSDWTVRDN
-619 WSGLDASEQPDR
+619 WSGLDASEQPDQ

-676 ELTVGKILCMGD
+676 ELKVGKILCMDD
-688 ANFSATQGTVIFSD
+688 AYFSATQGCVIFSD
-702 GGSFTAAN
+702 DVIPSDDVNFSDGASFTAAN

-715 FNNVKILGDFTA
+715 FNNVKILGDFTV

-738 AEGLGGKTI
+738 AEGLGGKKI
-747 TLNDNVIVGGNLFLS
+747 TLNDNVIVGGNLLLS
-762 GTVTDTGI
+762 GTETGPG
-770 VKRLTITGGAG
+770 VREMLSVEGGAG

-788 TQNYGMYLKVEDG
+788 TQNYGLYLSVADG

-814 YKAYNCD
+814 YKAYYCD
-821 RNSAASEKPFGWV
+821 RDSAANEAPLGWV
-834 LSTGAPDEFIWTGL
+834 LSTGKPKEFIWTGEY
-848 NSTEWAEKEN
+848 S
-858 WSPKIIPGEADVI
+858 
-871 IPDGLTNYPY
+871 
-881 LSAEKKIK
+881 
-889 SIRIGEKEGSNAK
+889 
-902 IELNGFGFK
+902 
-911 VTGTT
+911 
-916 AGAFTNYGT
+916 
-925 VVCIGQELDKVVM
+925 
-938 PAESG
+938 
-943 AVVEN
+943 
-948 GTWQFNGNGATV
+948 
-960 KKIENHTYKNILI
+960 
-973 SNRVNISGD
+973 
-982 NGDIAAEKIT
+982 
-992 VSTTSQQKHSV
+992 
-1003 TSSVKITADVV
+1003 
-1014 LETDS
+1014 
-1019 QFDTSGT
+1019 
-1026 NDFTITGNISGGKS
+1026 
-1040 LEILS
+1040 
-1045 SGTFKLTGS
+1045 
-1054 ADVGNFSTSGNA
+1054 
-1066 VFAGNL
+1066 
-1072 KATGT
+1072 
-1077 ISVSGTTQFEGNEIS
+1077 
-1092 ISSGG
+1092 
-1097 TQKFNGK
+1097 
-1104 VTVNSDVELVAGTPG
+1104 
-1119 ASSSVIFN
+1119 
-1127 STVDDGASSDSDRH
+1127 
-1141 SIVIGSPSVESSAEF
+1141 
-1156 KGTVGGT
+1156 
-1163 SKLKN
+1163 
-1168 LQVNGSASGNGEDI
+1168 
-1182 IVINSENSSFAAFK
+1182 
-1196 DGTNLTV
+1196 
-1203 NGNAEI
+1203 
-1209 YGNNKFTSFTLTGNA
+1209 
-1224 DIYGDNT
+1224 
-1231 FTSFTLT
+1231 
-1238 GNAVI
+1238 
-1243 YGSNNF
+1243 
-1249 TKIVID
+1249 
-1255 NSGAT
+1255 
-1260 AETTVKFENGTTQT
+1260 
-1274 IQNDWSGGNIPF
+1274 
-1286 KGAGE
+1286 
-1291 GKELVLTSIEPFI
+1291 
-1304 SETPNPWNVV
+1304 
-1314 FTNSGISNENFSYVK
+1314 
-1329 VQNSKSVNSSASA
+1329 
-1342 KPLNLLQK
+1342 
-1350 KENVVSAG
+1350 
-1358 NTFDWFRKTIYKW
+1358 
-1371 LGTADTKWSTIGN
+1371 TKWSDKDN
-1384 WKDENDSPVI
+1384 WKDENNSPVI

-1416 VFDVDG
+1416 VFDF
-1422 GIPEG
+1422 PKG
-1427 TELKLKSLKIPSSKK
+1427 TELNLKSLKIPSSKK

-1458 GTIALFGTQTKYPL
+1458 GTIALFGTQTEYPL
-1472 GVNGGNVDW
+1472 DVNGGKVDW
-1481 GANSTI
+1481 GADSTI
-1487 EYYGS
+1487 EYYGI

-1506 ETETRKYQNIKL
+1506 ETGTQKYQNIKI
-1518 SCGPILFEKALDVAG
+1518 SCDSILFAKALDVAG
-1533 NFTNDSAVQITFANN
+1533 NFTN
-1548 VKAASPV
+1548 
-1555 NFASSVA
+1555 
-1562 LSGNVIFDVPAV
+1562 
-1574 TFKSAFNAGL
+1574 
-1584 ISEDS
+1584 DS

-1599 LSESDFTAAAGITEF
+1599 LSEGDFTAAAGITEF

-1725 KSGTVLFTGTENSNI
+1725 KSGTVLFTGTEISNI

-1769 NSLTIKGSASD
+1769 NSLIIKGSDSD
-1780 DKSSNVVLKSSTP
+1780 DKSSNVVLKSSTD

-1902 LAAHK
+1902 LASHK
-1907 ITINGSGNYLTN
+1907 ITINGS
-1919 EGTIKLNGIENQ
+1919 
-1931 VEAAVKN
+1931 
-1938 LPDSWIEYY
+1938 D
-1947 GGTAENPSKNVIKEE
+1947 
-1962 YYNLKIYSDAD
+1962 
-1973 FDNLSDN
+1973 
-1980 TDVPVIINGN
+1980 
-1990 LVLAESASVFNNLT
+1990 
-2004 ANSSKATLNGAF
+2004 
-2016 SVIRDFLVET
+2016 
-2026 DVECEMNGALT
+2026 
-2037 ISGNFTNNGTYKAGK
+2037 
-2052 SDSDSYELKIAKDF
+2052 
-2066 VNNGSFDAKSG
+2066 
-2077 TVLFTGT
+2077 
-2084 ENSNISGETK
+2084 
-2094 WFNFK
+2094 
-2099 AETPGKTL
+2099 
-2107 IFQAGKIQEI
+2107 
-2117 LNSLTIKGSAS
+2117 
-2128 DDKSS
+2128 
-2133 NVVLKSSTPGEFWF
+2133 
-2147 IKTAVNDSNLSVDY
+2147 
-2161 ASIKDSKCTEKSI
+2161 
-2174 VANNSDDLGNTSGW
+2174 
-2188 IFPGLLYTWVG
+2188 
-2199 NESDLWSVSKNWSP
+2199 
-2213 ASLPGK
+2213 
-2219 LSRVLIPDGKV
+2219 
-2230 IKADMDIEIQKLDLK
+2230 
-2245 PKATFDL
+2245 
-2252 AAHKIT
+2252 
-2258 INGSGNYLTNEGTIK
+2258 NYLTNEGTIK

-2473 GKLSFNGKNSYKSL
+2473 GKLSFDGKNSYKSL

-2522 QLSSLSSSRNASQW
+2522 QLSSLPSSRNASQW

-2716 YFKTGINIEESLAV
+2716 YFKTGMNIEESLAV

-2783 SSAYYNSVFGEKL
+2783 SSAYYNSIFGEKL

-2823 KGTLTVESENS
+2823 KGTLTAESENS

-2879 GFTVDD
+2879 GFTVDA

-2896 KNSRDISS
+2896 KNSKDISS

>member
-39 WGETYTYSSD
+39 WGETYSSDKTITYSD
-49 TTITSSNF
+49 F
-57 AAGDTITINSNA
+57 AAWDTITINSNA

-91 SPGNLLINGPG
+91 SSGNLLINGPG
-102 TLKVSNLFDPDEK
+102 TLKVSNLFDPDEN
-115 VKNRIKINNYANL
+115 VKNRIEINNYANL
-128 VVTGTFYVDKGY
+128 VVTGTFYADKGY

-154 TGSLS
+154 TGSLR

-204 IGITVERTFKGQAKK
+204 IVITVKRTFKGQAKN
-219 EKIFYKVVFSHST
+219 EKIFYKVDFSNPT
-232 RADINGSVEF
+232 RADIVDQYVEF
-242 AEKTSGTESTESKD
+242 AEKTGVTESITESRD
-256 IPIEFNNNPEGEHD
+256 ISIEFNNNPEGEHD
-270 FENTGDSAKLILY
+270 FENTGDYAKLTLF

-288 TELETV
+288 TPLETV

-306 ESDDGYDVKN
+306 ESTDGYDVKN
-316 WGLAAG
+316 WGLAEG
-322 TDVSELLKF
+322 TDVSELLEF
-331 FKSNQIMLNSDLPR
+331 FKSNQIMLNSGLPR
-345 YPVFGVAGKS
+345 YPVFGVAEKS

-377 AGKLSVKGSGVLNT
+377 AGELSVKGSGVLKT
-391 NGGELTISGN
+391 TGGKLTISGD

-407 NLGSAMK
+407 NLGSEMK

-425 KTNGDCSVEISS
+425 KTNGNCSVEISS
-437 GAEVYVTNS
+437 GAEVSVTNS

-461 GALTIP
+461 GTLTIP
-467 RSGANVDFGAEVPDY
+467 RSGANVDFVGAEVPDY
-482 GARLDVKAAGAAT
+482 GDNLDVKAAGAAT

-506 SLILTRVSGSSTG
+506 NLILTRVSGSSTG
-519 TVAVE
+519 SVAVE

-535 PVTIDENTY
+535 PVTIGENTY
-544 NKTSGTSGKL
+544 DKTSGTSGKL

-598 KTSSGYL
+598 KTSSDKIIYWNGSTDSYWCNNNN
-605 WTGNSSSDWTVRDN
+605 WTSSD
-619 WSGLDASEQPDR
+619 G
-631 MAGKTLIVDYA
+631 VDVNTDSDSWKEYDLVVGPTA
-642 NFTGNKNY
+642 KDGTKITRF
-650 PNINNT
+650 PNVNNT
-656 STAGTIIIKNGAY
+656 NTAKSVTILSGAHVTMG
-669 ITANNNT
+669 IGT
-676 ELTVGKILCMGD
+676 ELTIGDIKCMGD
-688 ANFSATQGTVIFSD
+688 AYFSATQGTVKFSD
-702 GGSFTAAN
+702 GASFTAAN

-715 FNNVKILGDFTA
+715 FNNIKILGDFTA

-738 AEGLGGKTI
+738 AENLGGKTI

-762 GTVTDTGI
+762 GAVTDTGI
-770 VKRLTITGGAG
+770 VKLLTITGDEG

-788 TQNYGMYLKVEDG
+788 TQNYGLYLKVEDG

-821 RNSAASEKPFGWV
+821 RNSAANEKPFGWV
-834 LSTGAPDEFIWTGL
+834 LSTGKPDEFIWTGL
-848 NSTEWAEKEN
+848 KSTEWDNEEN
-858 WSPKIIPGEADVI
+858 WSPKISPVEPDVINPDVI
-871 IPDGLTNYPY
+871 IPDGLNNYPK
-881 LSAEKKIK
+881 LTDAIKVK
-889 SIRIGEKEGSNAK
+889 SICIGEKEDSIAK
-902 IELNGFGFK
+902 IELNSFDFT
-911 VTGTT
+911 VTPD
-916 AGAFTNYGT
+916 GAFTNYGT

-938 PAESG
+938 PAALG

-982 NGDIAAEKIT
+982 NGDIAAKKIT

-1014 LETDS
+1014 LDTDS

-1045 SGTFKLTGS
+1045 SGTFNITGN

-1072 KATGT
+1072 KASGT
-1077 ISVSGTTQFEGNEIS
+1077 IFVSGTTQFEGNEIS

-1097 TQKFNGK
+1097 TQTFNGK
-1104 VTVNSDVELVAGTPG
+1104 VTVNSDVELVAGTSG
-1119 ASSSVIFN
+1119 ASPSVIFN

-1141 SIVIGSPSVESSAEF
+1141 SIVIGSTSVKSSAVF
-1156 KGTVGGT
+1156 NDTVGGT
-1163 SKLKN
+1163 SKLKK
-1168 LQVNGSASGNGEDI
+1168 LQVKGIASGNGADP
-1182 IVINSENSSFAAFK
+1182 IVINSENSSFAAFTN
-1196 DGTNLTV
+1196 GTNLTV
-1203 NGNAEI
+1203 N
-1209 YGNNKFTSFTLTGNA
+1209 GNA

-1243 YGSNNF
+1243 YGSNTF
-1249 TKIVID
+1249 TNIVID

-1314 FTNSGISNENFSYVK
+1314 FTKSGISKENFSYVK
-1329 VQNSKSVNSSASA
+1329 VQNSKSVDSSDNEN
-1342 KPLNLLQK
+1342 PLNLLQK

-1358 NTFDWFRKTIYKW
+1358 NTFDWFLKTIYKW

-1384 WKDENDSPVI
+1384 WKDENNSPVI
-1394 AAPDY
+1394 EVPDY
-1399 TTGMNEIIID
+1399 TTGTNEIIID

-1427 TELKLKSLKIPSSKK
+1427 TKLYLKSLKIPSLKK

-1458 GTIALFGTQTKYPL
+1458 GTIALFGTQANYPL
-1472 GVNGGNVDW
+1472 GVNGGTVNW
-1481 GANSTI
+1481 GADSTI

-1492 SSGAKDILY
+1492 SAGAKDILY

-1506 ETETRKYQNIKL
+1506 ETGIQKYQNIKL
-1518 SCGPILFEKALDVAG
+1518 SCDSILFEKALDVAG
-1533 NFTNDSAVQITFANN
+1533 NFTNDSAGQITFAKN
-1548 VKAASPV
+1548 VKVASPV

-1574 TFKSAFNAGL
+1574 TFKSTFNAGL
-1584 ISEDS
+1584 ISDDS
-1589 AREIVFTGNV
+1589 AREIVFTGNI
-1599 LSESDFTAAAGITEF
+1599 LSEGEFTAAAGITEF

-1659 KTTLN
+1659 KTALN

-1769 NSLTIKGSASD
+1769 NSLTITGSASD
-1780 DKSSNVVLKSSTP
+1780 DKSSNVVLKSSTD

-1868 GKLSRVLIPDGKVI
+1868 GKLSWVLIPDGKII

-1902 LAAHK
+1902 LASHK

-1990 LVLAESASVFNNLT
+1990 LVLAESA
-2004 ANSSKATLNGAF
+2004 
-2016 SVIRDFLVET
+2016 R
-2026 DVECEMNGALT
+2026 
-2037 ISGNFTNNGTYKAGK
+2037 
-2052 SDSDSYELKIAKDF
+2052 
-2066 VNNGSFDAKSG
+2066 
-2077 TVLFTGT
+2077 
-2084 ENSNISGETK
+2084 
-2094 WFNFK
+2094 
-2099 AETPGKTL
+2099 
-2107 IFQAGKIQEI
+2107 
-2117 LNSLTIKGSAS
+2117 
-2128 DDKSS
+2128 
-2133 NVVLKSSTPGEFWF
+2133 
-2147 IKTAVNDSNLSVDY
+2147 
-2161 ASIKDSKCTEKSI
+2161 
-2174 VANNSDDLGNTSGW
+2174 
-2188 IFPGLLYTWVG
+2188 
-2199 NESDLWSVSKNWSP
+2199 
-2213 ASLPGK
+2213 
-2219 LSRVLIPDGKV
+2219 
-2230 IKADMDIEIQKLDLK
+2230 
-2245 PKATFDL
+2245 
-2252 AAHKIT
+2252 
-2258 INGSGNYLTNEGTIK
+2258 
-2273 LNGIE
+2273 
-2278 NQVEAA
+2278 
-2284 VKNLPDSWIEYY
+2284 
-2296 GGTAENPSKN
+2296 
-2306 VIKEEYYNLK
+2306 
-2316 IYSDADFDNL
+2316 
-2326 SDNTDVPVIIN
+2326 
-2337 GNLVLA
+2337 
-2343 ESAKMTF
+2343 MTF

-2355 ICGALI
+2355 ICGDLI

-2371 NFEVA
+2371 NFKVA

-2473 GKLSFNGKNSYKSL
+2473 GKLSFDGKNSYKSL

-2522 QLSSLSSSRNASQW
+2522 QLSSLPSSRNASQW

-2594 GQNQMYIVFDRAI
+2594 GQNQMYIVFDRTI

-2631 KIQKATAIHNS
+2631 TIQKATAIHNS

-2783 SSAYYNSVFGEKL
+2783 SSAYYNSIFGEKL

-2802 VTSEGKSV
+2802 VTSEGKPV

-2823 KGTLTVESENS
+2823 KGTLTAESENS
-2834 EFKYNFNNDSLSMS
+2834 EFKYNFDNDSLSMS

-2879 GFTVDD
+2879 GFTVDA